1 MGNKSIQKFF
11 ADQNSVIDLSSLG
24 NAKGAKVS
32 LSGPDMNIT
41 TPRGSVIIV
50 NGALYSSIKG
60 NNLAVKFK
68 DKTITGA
75 KILGSVD
82 LKDIQLER
90 IDSSLVDSA
99 QVEKKGNG
107 KRRNKKEEEELK
119 KQLDDAENAKKEA
132 DKAKEEAEK
141 AKEAAEKALNEAF
154 EVQNSSKQIEEMLQN
169 FLADN
174 VAKDNLAQQSDASQQ
189 NTQAKA
195 TQASKQND
203 AEKVL
208 PQPIN
213 KNTSTG
219 KSNSSKNEENK
230 LDAESVK
237 EPLKVTLALAAESNS
252 GSKDDS
258 ITNFTK
264 PQFVGSTAPNATVII
279 KINGI
284 AVGQAVADS
293 LGNFTFTAPETLTD
307 GTYNL
312 EAEAKTADGSGSAKL
327 VITIDSVTDKPT
339 FELSPESSVSG
350 HKGLTPTL
358 TPSIVGTAEENAKVD
373 IYVDNK
379 LVASVD
385 VDKDGN
391 WSYEFKDNELS
402 EGENSIKVV
411 AVDKAGNKNETTD
424 SIITDTIAPEKPTI
438 ELDDSSDS
446 GIKNDNI
453 TNSTLPT
460 FIGVAEPG
468 STVSIYLGLKHLGEV
483 IVAKDGTWSYTLTTP
498 LKDGEYNITAT
509 ATDIAGHTSATANLP
524 FTIDTRIS
532 YFSAEIETTNDSG
545 IVGDNVT
552 NNTRP
557 TFTGKTEPNAIISV
571 INSETGEEVIFKAND
586 KGEWT
591 FNFTSDSVEGINNL
605 TFTVEDVA
613 GNKKDFSFSYVID
626 TIAPVPPTVSLEDY
640 VVLPNGIILSG
651 NDLPALVGTAEPKS
665 TILLMRDGKL
675 YDSIEVDSNG
685 TWNYQ
690 FSNKFLQGAYDIEII
705 SQDAAGNKSSTVK
718 YSFTI
723 QTEVVPPKAELDAS
737 DDSGA
742 KGDWITNKHNALT
755 LLGTADRFAT
765 VNILIDGKTIGVTTA
780 DADGNWN
787 FDISRN
793 LSDNVYKI
801 TVESIDPLGRTSSV
815 DYQLTIDSFTP
826 IPTVMLHD
834 SADSGV
840 KGDMITKINTPLF
853 TGMAEANAKVSIY
866 VDGVLSGEAIAGDD
880 GVWNFQFTTALSDG
894 SHDVTVKVEDI
905 AGNTASSSAY
915 NFQIVTQTQKPTIEL
930 VNDTGVDNTDHI
942 INEKN
947 PALTGTAAPYSTVK
961 LYIDGALIAEVRTN
975 KDGRWE
981 YTLKADQG
989 LVDGDH
995 RITASVED
1003 IAGNIAHS
1011 DPFLISVDTAISI
1024 PIVSLSPDS
1033 DSGISD
1039 DNLTNIV
1046 KPTLHLKD
1054 IDPDIISVQ
1063 VWDAMSDTQIGVATQ
1078 QPDGS
1083 WAYTFT
1089 SDLTEG
1095 LHQVYVKVEDIAG
1108 NKANS
1113 AIFDFTIDTTVSTP
1127 VISLLSKDDTGVTGD
1142 NLTNINKPGFAISG
1156 VDADAHRV
1164 VVQVMHNGV
1173 SEEIELSHLNG
1184 SWLFIP
1190 GNTWADGSY
1199 TLTVKVEDKAGN
1211 TNYSAPLTVVIDTQ
1225 IAIDGVE
1232 LVNDSGVKGDNMTN
1246 DDRPHFRVTVPTDV
1260 NEVRLSIDGG
1270 NSWVQATPGVAGS
1283 WEYIWP
1289 TDLADGQYTL
1299 TVEATDKAGNTVT
1312 KTIDFAVDTTL
1323 SVPVIVLDSADDT
1336 GIQGDNMTNSTQP
1349 TFALQH
1355 IDDDAVR
1362 VTVSVEHGGVTTT
1375 FDATKGT
1382 GGWTFTPPTSWA
1394 DGDYTLSVSVEDKA
1408 GNTSHS
1414 ASLTVTVDTQIAI
1427 NNIELVNDSGI
1438 PDDNLTNNVRP
1449 HFQVTVPTDVNVVR
1463 LSIDGG
1469 KTWFNATQ
1477 SATPGVWDYI
1487 WPDDVADGGYTLT
1500 VEATDEAGNKATQT
1514 LDFTIDTTLSVPTLS
1529 LDSADDS
1536 GIAGDNITNVKTP
1549 GFTLNNIDTDVS
1561 RVIVEV
1567 MHNGIKQE
1575 VPLVQTGG
1583 QWRFAPTSDWADGD
1597 YILTV
1602 KVEDRAG
1609 NVKQSAPLTVTVDTH
1624 IAIDRI
1630 ELVNDSGIPGDNL
1643 TNEARPH
1650 FQVTVP
1656 ADVNGVRL
1664 SIDGGKTWFDATQ
1677 SATSGVWDY
1686 TWLTNV
1692 ANGPHTLMVEASD
1705 KAGNKTTQKLDF
1717 TIDTILSEPTIT
1729 LDSADD
1735 SAAGDNITNVKM
1747 PGFTLGN
1754 IDADVTKVVVTVAH
1768 DGKNQQI
1775 ELIKNGGV
1783 WRFTPGAAWT
1793 DGDYTLTVK
1802 VEDKAGNTNYSAP
1815 LTVTIDTQT
1824 SIDRIELLNDTGI
1837 VGDNLTNEAR
1847 PQFHITVP
1855 TDVNSVQLSL
1865 DGGINWV
1872 NATLTSD
1879 GVWEYI
1885 WPTDLV
1891 ENTYTL
1897 TVKAT
1902 DVAGN
1907 TATETL
1913 NFIIDT
1919 TLSTPTIT
1927 LDSADDSGTA
1937 NDNKTNVKTPGFI
1950 IGGIDSDVTQV
1961 VVQVMRDGHSEEVEL
1976 TQTNGQWRF
1985 VPGSAWTDGDYTLTV
2000 TVKDEAGNIRHS
2012 APLTVTIDTQITID
2026 HIELV
2031 NDSGIPD
2038 DNLTNNVRPHFQVT
2052 VPTDV
2057 NVVRLSID
2065 GGKTWFNAT
2074 QSATPGVWDYTWLA
2088 DVGEGKHTLTVEA
2101 TDKAGNKTTQQ
2112 LDFIIDTLLSEPTI
2126 VLDNTDDSGTKGDHL
2141 TNVNKPTF
2149 LLGNIDADARY
2160 VTVEVQHGGTKEVL
2174 TATKDAT
2181 GNWSVTPTGTWADG
2195 DYTLT
2200 VRVEDEAGNEKHSA
2214 SLTVTVDTQI
2224 TIDVIELVNDNGI
2237 PGDNM
2242 TNDAHPQFRVTVPGD
2257 VNEVSLSIDGGVTW
2271 VKATQ
2276 SATPGVWNYTW
2287 PGTVPDGDYTL
2298 NVKATDNAGNTV
2310 TETLHF
2316 TIDTTLST
2324 PVIVLDSA
2332 DDSGVHGDNM
2342 TNHTQPTFA
2351 LQHIDDDAVRVTVS
2365 VEHGGVTTTFDAT
2378 KDAGGWTFTPTGAW
2392 ADGDYTLSVSVE
2404 DKAGN
2409 TSHSASLTVTV
2420 DTQIAI
2426 NNIELVND
2434 SGIPDDNLTNNV
2446 RPHFQVTVPTDVN
2459 VVRLSIDGGKTWFN
2473 ATQSATPGV
2482 WDYIWP
2488 DDVADGG
2495 YTLTVEATDEAGN
2508 KATQTLDFTIDTT
2521 LSVPTLSLD
2530 SADDSGIAG
2539 DNITNV
2545 KTPGFTLN
2553 NIDTDVSR
2561 VIVEVMHNGI
2571 KQEVPLVQTGGQWR
2585 FAPTSDW
2592 ADGDYILTVKVED
2605 RAGNVKQSAPL
2616 TVTVDTHIA
2625 IDRIELVN
2633 DSGIPGD
2640 NLTNEARPHFQ
2651 VTVPADVNGVRLSID
2666 GGKTWFDATQSAT
2679 SGVWDYT
2686 WLTNVANGPHT
2697 LMVEASDKAG
2707 NKTTQKLDFTI
2718 DTILSEPTI
2727 TLDSADDSAAG
2738 DNITNVKMPG
2748 FTLGNIDADVTKVV
2762 VTVAHDGK
2770 NQQIELIKNGGVWRF
2785 TPGAAWTDGDYTLTV
2800 KVEDKAGNTN
2810 YSAPLTVTIDTQTSI
2825 DRIELLNDTGIVG
2838 DNLTNEARPQFHITV
2853 PTDVNSV
2860 QLSLDGGINWVNAT
2874 LTSDGVW
2881 EYIWPTDLVEN
2892 TYTLTVKATDV
2903 AGNTAT
2909 ETLNFIIDT
2918 TLSTPTITLDSADDS
2933 GTANDNKTNV
2943 KTPGFIIGGIDSD
2956 VTQVVVQVMRDGHSE
2971 EVELTQTNGQWRF
2984 VPGSAWTDGDY
2995 TLTVTVKDEAGN
3007 IRHSAPLT
3015 VTIDTQ
3021 ITIDHIELV
3030 NDSGI
3035 PDDNLTNNVR
3045 PHFQVTVPTDVNVVR
3060 LSIDGG
3066 KTWFNATQS
3075 ATPGVWDYTWLAD
3088 VGEGK
3093 HTLTVEATDK
3103 AGNKTT
3109 QQLDFIID
3117 TLLSE
3122 PTIVL
3127 DNTDDSGTKGDN
3139 LTNVNKPTFLLGN
3152 IDADA
3157 RYVTVEVQHG
3167 GTKEV
3172 LTATKGATG
3181 IWSVTPTGTW
3191 ADGDYTLTVRVED
3204 DAGNVK
3210 YSAPLTVTVDTQI
3223 TIDVIELVNDNGI
3236 PGDNLTNDVRPH
3248 FRVTVPGDVNE
3259 VRLSIDGGN
3268 TWVRATQGTAGIWD
3282 YTWPKDVTDGLHTLT
3297 VEATDKAGNKTT
3309 QTLDFTI
3316 DTRLSTPTIA
3326 MDSRDDTGAIGD
3338 HITSVKRP
3346 GFTIG
3351 NIDADAHSVI
3361 LRITQ
3366 GGNSQEVTLTQVG
3379 GQWRFTPDADWADGS
3394 YTLTVEVTDN
3404 AGNVRQST
3412 PLVVTVDTQ
3421 TSITDITLVNDHGVP
3436 DDNLTNSTRPQF
3448 EITVPADVNSVQL
3461 SIDGGAN
3468 WVSATQGIEGV
3479 WGYTWPTDMGDGKHT
3494 LTVMVTDRAGNT
3506 ATQTLEFFIDTRLS
3520 TPTIALDSTDDTG
3533 TPGDDMTNRTRP
3545 TFILQN
3551 IDSDVINVT
3560 VSVTHNGTTTSFTA
3574 TQGAGGWSFTPP
3586 APWGD
3591 GDYTLTVTVEDRAGN
3606 TRPSTPL
3613 TVTVDTQIA
3622 IDRIELVN
3630 DSGVPGDNVTKH
3642 VRPQFQISVPDD
3654 VEKVLL
3660 SIDGGT
3666 TWVTAIKS
3674 STAGIWDYTW
3684 PTDMPEGQHTLT
3696 VEVTDGAGNKMTE
3709 TLNFTI
3715 DITLLTP
3722 TIELAPDQD
3731 TGQNKN
3737 DNLTSVTQ
3745 PVFVLGSIDKDV
3757 RHVELSIEHNG
3768 TFKTVVLTESA
3779 DGWRYRPDSALA
3791 DGSYTF
3797 TVTVTDV
3804 AGNQQTSAPLKVT
3817 IDGTL
3822 TTPVIELA
3830 AGEDSGTV
3838 GDRLTNHDRPVF
3850 DIHQVDSDVTRVM
3863 VKVTYNGK
3871 THEEAAVFT
3880 NGQWRFTP
3888 SASWADGSYQL
3899 AVVVEDLAGNVKESA
3914 PFEVR
3919 IDTTTTI
3926 NNIVLLN
3933 DTGVQNDQLTNVAK
3947 PSFRIDVPGDVVQV
3961 RVTLDGGAN
3970 WNVIRKNADG
3980 QWIFDSPNTLVDGTY
3995 TLRVEATDEAGNIAN
4010 KDLVFN
4016 IDTNIQVP
4024 TIALDAGQD
4033 TGANTADNIT
4043 NISRPTFTIGNVD
4056 PDVIKVVVTIDGH
4069 DYNAT
4074 KVGAGWQFTPG
4085 NAIPDG
4091 SYNITV
4097 TVEDKAGNTATSKP
4111 LPVVIDTTAEI
4122 ESVTLV
4128 TDSGDSDVDNITKV
4142 DKPQFSI
4149 VTADDITHVRVK
4161 IDNAANW
4168 IELTK
4173 GGDGRWIFNVGSALP
4188 DGQHTLLVD
4197 VTDIAGNVAQ
4207 ETLQFTIDTT
4217 LREPT
4222 IVLDPTHDTGDD
4234 TNDNLTRINK
4244 PVFIIGNVDN
4254 DVSHIVVHIDGRD
4267 YTIENTGGNLT
4278 FTPDQP
4284 LSDGQ
4289 HTISVTVTDIAGN
4302 TKTSAELRIEIDTQ
4316 VQIDSVTLTTDSGV
4330 NDHDNVTNA
4339 TRPSFEIATP
4349 DDVTSVLVSFDG
4361 VNWTPIS
4368 KNAAGQWEFTAGSAL
4383 PDGHYTLHVQATDR
4397 AGNTANSTLGFTV
4410 DTQIDGLSVVMLDDA
4425 GKDST
4430 DGITNIT
4437 SPRFEISAREP
4448 LQSVTVILN
4457 GKSSTLTQGAGNKW
4471 LFTPDTPLVDG
4482 TYKIEIVAEDIAG
4495 NKISKEVSFTID
4507 TIVSDPS
4514 IDLLDADDTGE
4525 SAVDNIT
4532 SVTTPRFVIG
4542 NVPADI
4548 DTVVIRINGV
4558 SYSVTANGNNLWE
4571 FQVPVALNDG
4581 VYEAVVVF
4589 RDIAGNTSETKLPF
4603 TIDTT
4608 TSVSVRMEPASD
4620 TGNSNS
4626 DNLTNKQNPKFEGTA
4641 EPNAKLVITIVD
4653 DKSGREVLK
4662 QTITVGADG
4671 NWSVTPNILPDGM
4684 YTINVVATDVA
4695 GNTAQTQERFTIDTV
4710 TIDPTIRLSD
4720 PSIDDQHEATSL
4732 RPEFKGFAEA
4742 FSTIMIQWDGKVV
4755 GSANANANGEWSW
4768 TPPSVLAPGSYVVS
4782 IVAKDKAGNESSQ
4795 VDFPVVI
4802 PVIDVTPPTIKLSEE
4817 SDSGALGDFTTN
4829 NKTPTLI
4836 GSTLPNT
4843 IVSIYVDGVKVGE
4856 ATADTAGRYTF
4867 QLSEMKDGHYVV
4879 QVGIVNPRDNSELRS
4894 TAVDVTIDTE
4904 VAELVWNISGM
4915 HEGGYIN
4922 TVTPEIGGTSEPN
4935 SKITIFVNGVEK
4947 AIAYT
4952 TGAGHWGV
4960 VLPALGNDGNYELTF
4975 KVEDVAGNIREFG
4988 PQNVILD
4995 TVISPLTVVLREADD
5010 SGKVGDW
5017 ITNKSHVT
5025 IDGTA
5030 EAGSTLTIRN
5040 PQGVVIATLVVGND
5054 GRWSAELDLREGSNA
5069 FVVVSEDKAGN
5080 SQQKEILIEHD
5091 TQIEISDISLSRDT
5105 NSGDKYDLITNNKSP
5120 VLVAMT
5126 DPGATVQVYINGVLQ
5141 GTVEAS
5147 SSGNISYTMPANSAD
5162 GEYQVQ
5168 FVATDTAGNRVESA
5182 ITTVTIDSQ
5191 IAVFDID
5198 EDSLPAL
5205 SNNRALSVSG
5215 VGEAGSQVSIFVDG
5229 KLVNVVMVEADGTWR
5244 APILLQDDGTFNI
5257 HFSITDVAGNTEVS
5271 KDYSVDVDSST
5282 DFPTLNLEDASNSG
5296 SLDDLITNHNKPVLV
5311 GTAEAGAT
5319 IHIYVDEKIVANV
5332 LVLEDGTWSYQFD
5345 NALKDGEYSIRVVA
5359 EDPAGNT
5366 AESPRLLVTIDTS
5379 TFIDN
5384 PAMVAGSDNGIFSND
5399 SITSQ
5404 TRPTFSIFGEM
5415 NQSVQI
5421 FIDGVLVDTI
5431 TVTDRNQVY
5440 RPESPLGDGS
5450 HSIYYVITDKAGN
5463 TATSKTLNFTIDTFN
5478 TTPVAI
5484 DSIGGQTLAEMTGSD
5499 GKIYI
5504 TDTTRNLLFS
5514 GSAEP
5519 NSKIEIIINGLNVG
5533 EVWVNEKGHWQ
5544 MPVNPL
5550 YFTEGQLDIT
5560 VKSTDRAGNVNQEK
5574 YSIWVDTHIKVFTSE
5589 LDDNKSSSK
5598 TEWWSNSDLI
5608 TMRGTGEIGAT
5619 VSLIVAGVTL
5629 ATAVVAA
5636 TGRWELSTDKLP
5648 EGTYDISLVI
5658 EDSAGN
5664 RWEDVREIF
5673 IDRTPPNAP
5682 VVTYS
5687 DIVNDL
5693 IIMQGT
5699 AEAKS
5704 QLIITDSEGNTYT
5717 LTVPDNGKWSMAI
5730 PYPSE
5735 GKFTITSVDAIGNR
5749 SDDVPLDIMKE
5760 VPVISLS
5767 PDSDSGTVGD
5777 NITRDKQPTFII
5789 GNLESDVVVVQVDI
5803 NGTVYNAEKNA
5814 DGVWFFTPGTPL
5826 ADGSYTISVI
5836 ASDAAGNQKNSLPIT
5851 VTIDSTLTVPEIALA
5866 AGEDNGASDSD
5877 NVTNHTQPKFTLQ
5890 HIDADVTGVTV
5901 NVTHNG
5907 VTDIYQ
5913 ATQGADGWTFTPPA
5927 AWNDGNYTLSVTVVD
5942 RAGNSQQSASL
5953 AVTVDSTVTV
5963 TADSQHDDAS
5973 DDATATAVT
5982 PPESETVNAESATHL
5997 RTEPS
6002 AAEESV
6008 VKVTAYSIT
6017 LLNADSGDEIDRS
6030 ISQTPSF
6037 EISVPEN
6044 IVNVSIMFEGEEFTL
6059 PITNQKAIF
6068 EVPLSLEDGE
6078 YTMDVKFID
6087 KDNDFLIKEKT
6098 FSVDHSSADIVNAMN
6113 VRGKTEDDINDS
6125 PSTSS
6130 VGHNNN
6136 GAIDVFAVNEVTL
6149 PVDNQEEHA

>member
-1 MGNKSIQKFF
+1 GNKSIQKFF

-424 SIITDTIAPEKPTI
+424 SIITDTIPPEKPTI

-591 FNFTSDSVEGINNL
+591 FNFTSDSVEGVNNL

-626 TIAPVPPTVSLEDY
+626 TVAPVPPTVSLEDF

-665 TILLMRDGKL
+665 IILLMRDGKL

-1033 DSGISD
+1033 DSGVSD

-1063 VWDAMSDTQIGVATQ
+1063 VWDAASDTQIGVATQ

-1113 AIFDFTIDTTVSTP
+1113 AVFDFTIDTTVSTP

-1382 GGWTFTPPTSWA
+1382 GGWSFTPTGAWA

-1438 PDDNLTNNVRP
+1438 PNDNLTNNVRP

-1477 SATPGVWDYI
+1477 SATPGAWDYI

-1500 VEATDEAGNKATQT
+1500 VEATDKAGNKTTQE

-1692 ANGPHTLMVEASD
+1692 ANGPHTLMVEATD

-2012 APLTVTIDTQITID
+2012 APLTVTIDTQI
-2026 HIELV
+2026 
-2031 NDSGIPD
+2031 
-2038 DNLTNNVRPHFQVT
+2038 
-2052 VPTDV
+2052 
-2057 NVVRLSID
+2057 
-2065 GGKTWFNAT
+2065 A
-2074 QSATPGVWDYTWLA
+2074 
-2088 DVGEGKHTLTVEA
+2088 
-2101 TDKAGNKTTQQ
+2101 
-2112 LDFIIDTLLSEPTI
+2112 
-2126 VLDNTDDSGTKGDHL
+2126 
-2141 TNVNKPTF
+2141 
-2149 LLGNIDADARY
+2149 
-2160 VTVEVQHGGTKEVL
+2160 
-2174 TATKDAT
+2174 
-2181 GNWSVTPTGTWADG
+2181 
-2195 DYTLT
+2195 
-2200 VRVEDEAGNEKHSA
+2200 
-2214 SLTVTVDTQI
+2214 
-2224 TIDVIELVNDNGI
+2224 
-2237 PGDNM
+2237 
-2242 TNDAHPQFRVTVPGD
+2242 
-2257 VNEVSLSIDGGVTW
+2257 
-2271 VKATQ
+2271 
-2276 SATPGVWNYTW
+2276 
-2287 PGTVPDGDYTL
+2287 
-2298 NVKATDNAGNTV
+2298 
-2310 TETLHF
+2310 
-2316 TIDTTLST
+2316 
-2324 PVIVLDSA
+2324 
-2332 DDSGVHGDNM
+2332 
-2342 TNHTQPTFA
+2342 
-2351 LQHIDDDAVRVTVS
+2351 
-2365 VEHGGVTTTFDAT
+2365 
-2378 KDAGGWTFTPTGAW
+2378 
-2392 ADGDYTLSVSVE
+2392 
-2404 DKAGN
+2404 
-2409 TSHSASLTVTV
+2409 
-2420 DTQIAI
+2420 
-2426 NNIELVND
+2426 
-2434 SGIPDDNLTNNV
+2434 
-2446 RPHFQVTVPTDVN
+2446 
-2459 VVRLSIDGGKTWFN
+2459 
-2473 ATQSATPGV
+2473 
-2482 WDYIWP
+2482 
-2488 DDVADGG
+2488 
-2495 YTLTVEATDEAGN
+2495 
-2508 KATQTLDFTIDTT
+2508 
-2521 LSVPTLSLD
+2521 
-2530 SADDSGIAG
+2530 
-2539 DNITNV
+2539 
-2545 KTPGFTLN
+2545 
-2553 NIDTDVSR
+2553 
-2561 VIVEVMHNGI
+2561 
-2571 KQEVPLVQTGGQWR
+2571 
-2585 FAPTSDW
+2585 
-2592 ADGDYILTVKVED
+2592 
-2605 RAGNVKQSAPL
+2605 
-2616 TVTVDTHIA
+2616 
-2625 IDRIELVN
+2625 
-2633 DSGIPGD
+2633 
-2640 NLTNEARPHFQ
+2640 
-2651 VTVPADVNGVRLSID
+2651 
-2666 GGKTWFDATQSAT
+2666 
-2679 SGVWDYT
+2679 
-2686 WLTNVANGPHT
+2686 
-2697 LMVEASDKAG
+2697 
-2707 NKTTQKLDFTI
+2707 
-2718 DTILSEPTI
+2718 
-2727 TLDSADDSAAG
+2727 
-2738 DNITNVKMPG
+2738 
-2748 FTLGNIDADVTKVV
+2748 
-2762 VTVAHDGK
+2762 
-2770 NQQIELIKNGGVWRF
+2770 
-2785 TPGAAWTDGDYTLTV
+2785 
-2800 KVEDKAGNTN
+2800 
-2810 YSAPLTVTIDTQTSI
+2810 
-2825 DRIELLNDTGIVG
+2825 
-2838 DNLTNEARPQFHITV
+2838 
-2853 PTDVNSV
+2853 
-2860 QLSLDGGINWVNAT
+2860 
-2874 LTSDGVW
+2874 
-2881 EYIWPTDLVEN
+2881 
-2892 TYTLTVKATDV
+2892 
-2903 AGNTAT
+2903 
-2909 ETLNFIIDT
+2909 
-2918 TLSTPTITLDSADDS
+2918 
-2933 GTANDNKTNV
+2933 
-2943 KTPGFIIGGIDSD
+2943 
-2956 VTQVVVQVMRDGHSE
+2956 
-2971 EVELTQTNGQWRF
+2971 
-2984 VPGSAWTDGDY
+2984 
-2995 TLTVTVKDEAGN
+2995 
-3007 IRHSAPLT
+3007 
-3015 VTIDTQ
+3015 
-3021 ITIDHIELV
+3021 IDHIELV

-3172 LTATKGATG
+3172 LTATKDATGNWSVTPTGTWADGDYTLTVRVEDEAGNEKHSASLTVTVDTQITIDAIELVNDNGIPGDNMTNDAHPQFRVTVPGDVNEVSLSIDGGVTWVKATQSATPGVWNYTWPGTVPDGDYTLNVKATDNAGNTVTETLHFTIDTTLSVPVIVLNSADDTGVQGDNMTNRTQPTFALQHIDDDAVRVTVSVEHGGVTTTFDATKGTGGWSFTPTGAWADGDYTLSVSVEDKAGNTSHSASLTVTVDTQIAINNIELVNDSGIPDDNLTNNVRPHFQVTVPTDVNVVRLSIDGGKTWFNATQSATPGVWDYTWLADVGEGKHTLTVEATDKAGNQTTQKLDFIIDTMLSEPTIVLDSTDDSGTKGDNLTNANKPTFILGNIDADARYVTVEVQYGGTKEVLTATKGATG

-3191 ADGDYTLTVRVED
+3191 ADGDYMLTVRVED

-3316 DTRLSTPTIA
+3316 DTRLSTPTIT

-3351 NIDADAHSVI
+3351 NIDSDAQSVI

-3412 PLVVTVDTQ
+3412 PLIVTVDTQ

-3468 WVSATQGIEGV
+3468 WVSAAQGIEGV

-3622 IDRIELVN
+3622 IDHIELVN

-3715 DITLLTP
+3715 DITLMTP

-3850 DIHQVDSDVTRVM
+3850 DIRQVDSDVTRVM

-4302 TKTSAELRIEIDTQ
+4302 TKTSAELKIEIDTQ

-4532 SVTTPRFVIG
+4532 SVTKPRFVIG

-4558 SYSVTANGNNLWE
+4558 SYPVTANGNNLWE

-4620 TGNSNS
+4620 TGSSNS

-4720 PSIDDQHEATSL
+4720 PSIDDQYEATSL
-4732 RPEFKGFAEA
+4732 RPEFKGLAEA

-4836 GSTLPNT
+4836 GNTLPNA

-5040 PQGVVIATLVVGND
+5040 PQGGVIATLVVGND

-5244 APILLQDDGTFNI
+5244 APILLQDDGKFNI

-5296 SLDDLITNHNKPVLV
+5296 SLDDLITSHNKPVLV

-5384 PAMVAGSDNGIFSND
+5384 PVMIAGSDNGIFSND

-5404 TRPTFSIFGEM
+5404 TRPAFSIFGEM

-5463 TATSKTLNFTIDTFN
+5463 TATSKTLNFTIDTLN

-5533 EVWVNEKGHWQ
+5533 EVWVNDKGHWQ

-5574 YSIWVDTHIKVFTSE
+5574 YSIWVDTHIQVFTSE

-5598 TEWWSNSDLI
+5598 TDWWSNSSTI
-5608 TMRGTGEIGAT
+5608 TMRGMGEIGAT

-5636 TGRWELSTDKLP
+5636 NGQWELSTDQLP
-5648 EGTYDISLVI
+5648 EGKYDITLSI
-5658 EDSAGN
+5658 EDNAGN
-5664 RWEDVREIF
+5664 RKEEVHEIF

-5704 QLIITDSEGNTYT
+5704 QLIITDSNGNTYT

-5760 VPVISLS
+5760 TPVISLS
-5767 PDSDSGTVGD
+5767 PDSDSGTAGD
-5777 NITRDKQPTFII
+5777 NITRDNQPTFII

-5877 NVTNHTQPKFTLQ
+5877 NVTNHNHTQPKFTLQ

-5907 VTDIYQ
+5907 VTDTYQ

-5963 TADSQHDDAS
+5963 TADSQHNDAS
-5973 DDATATAVT
+5973 DDATAIAVT

-5997 RTEPS
+5997 RTVPS
-6002 AAEESV
+6002 VAEESV
-6008 VKVTAYSIT
+6008 VKETAYSIT

-6044 IVNVSIMFEGEEFTL
+6044 IVNVSVMFEGEEFTL
-6059 PITNQKAIF
+6059 PIINQKAIF

-6078 YTMDVKFID
+6078 YTMDVKYLD
-6087 KDNDFLIKEKT
+6087 KDDDFLIKEKT

-6113 VRGKTEDDINDS
+6113 ARGKTEDDINDS

>member
-2126 VLDNTDDSGTKGDHL
+2126 VLDSTDDSGTKGDHL

-2473 ATQSATPGV
+2473 ATQSAT
-2482 WDYIWP
+2482 
-2488 DDVADGG
+2488 
-2495 YTLTVEATDEAGN
+2495 
-2508 KATQTLDFTIDTT
+2508 
-2521 LSVPTLSLD
+2521 S
-2530 SADDSGIAG
+2530 
-2539 DNITNV
+2539 
-2545 KTPGFTLN
+2545 
-2553 NIDTDVSR
+2553 
-2561 VIVEVMHNGI
+2561 
-2571 KQEVPLVQTGGQWR
+2571 
-2585 FAPTSDW
+2585 
-2592 ADGDYILTVKVED
+2592 
-2605 RAGNVKQSAPL
+2605 
-2616 TVTVDTHIA
+2616 
-2625 IDRIELVN
+2625 
-2633 DSGIPGD
+2633 
-2640 NLTNEARPHFQ
+2640 
-2651 VTVPADVNGVRLSID
+2651 
-2666 GGKTWFDATQSAT
+2666 
-2679 SGVWDYT
+2679 
-2686 WLTNVANGPHT
+2686 
-2697 LMVEASDKAG
+2697 
-2707 NKTTQKLDFTI
+2707 
-2718 DTILSEPTI
+2718 
-2727 TLDSADDSAAG
+2727 
-2738 DNITNVKMPG
+2738 
-2748 FTLGNIDADVTKVV
+2748 
-2762 VTVAHDGK
+2762 
-2770 NQQIELIKNGGVWRF
+2770 
-2785 TPGAAWTDGDYTLTV
+2785 
-2800 KVEDKAGNTN
+2800 
-2810 YSAPLTVTIDTQTSI
+2810 
-2825 DRIELLNDTGIVG
+2825 
-2838 DNLTNEARPQFHITV
+2838 
-2853 PTDVNSV
+2853 
-2860 QLSLDGGINWVNAT
+2860 
-2874 LTSDGVW
+2874 
-2881 EYIWPTDLVEN
+2881 
-2892 TYTLTVKATDV
+2892 
-2903 AGNTAT
+2903 
-2909 ETLNFIIDT
+2909 
-2918 TLSTPTITLDSADDS
+2918 
-2933 GTANDNKTNV
+2933 
-2943 KTPGFIIGGIDSD
+2943 
-2956 VTQVVVQVMRDGHSE
+2956 
-2971 EVELTQTNGQWRF
+2971 
-2984 VPGSAWTDGDY
+2984 
-2995 TLTVTVKDEAGN
+2995 
-3007 IRHSAPLT
+3007 
-3015 VTIDTQ
+3015 
-3021 ITIDHIELV
+3021 
-3030 NDSGI
+3030 
-3035 PDDNLTNNVR
+3035 
-3045 PHFQVTVPTDVNVVR
+3045 
-3060 LSIDGG
+3060 
-3066 KTWFNATQS
+3066 
-3075 ATPGVWDYTWLAD
+3075 GVWDYTWLAD

-4267 YTIENTGGNLT
+4267 YTIENTGENLT

-4558 SYSVTANGNNLWE
+4558 SYPVTANGNNLWE

>member
-1 MGNKSIQKFF
+1 KFF

-2126 VLDNTDDSGTKGDHL
+2126 VLDSTDDSGTKGDHL

-2426 NNIELVND
+2426 NN
-2434 SGIPDDNLTNNV
+2434 
-2446 RPHFQVTVPTDVN
+2446 
-2459 VVRLSIDGGKTWFN
+2459 
-2473 ATQSATPGV
+2473 
-2482 WDYIWP
+2482 
-2488 DDVADGG
+2488 
-2495 YTLTVEATDEAGN
+2495 
-2508 KATQTLDFTIDTT
+2508 
-2521 LSVPTLSLD
+2521 
-2530 SADDSGIAG
+2530 
-2539 DNITNV
+2539 
-2545 KTPGFTLN
+2545 
-2553 NIDTDVSR
+2553 
-2561 VIVEVMHNGI
+2561 
-2571 KQEVPLVQTGGQWR
+2571 
-2585 FAPTSDW
+2585 
-2592 ADGDYILTVKVED
+2592 
-2605 RAGNVKQSAPL
+2605 
-2616 TVTVDTHIA
+2616 
-2625 IDRIELVN
+2625 
-2633 DSGIPGD
+2633 
-2640 NLTNEARPHFQ
+2640 
-2651 VTVPADVNGVRLSID
+2651 
-2666 GGKTWFDATQSAT
+2666 
-2679 SGVWDYT
+2679 
-2686 WLTNVANGPHT
+2686 
-2697 LMVEASDKAG
+2697 
-2707 NKTTQKLDFTI
+2707 
-2718 DTILSEPTI
+2718 
-2727 TLDSADDSAAG
+2727 
-2738 DNITNVKMPG
+2738 
-2748 FTLGNIDADVTKVV
+2748 
-2762 VTVAHDGK
+2762 
-2770 NQQIELIKNGGVWRF
+2770 
-2785 TPGAAWTDGDYTLTV
+2785 
-2800 KVEDKAGNTN
+2800 
-2810 YSAPLTVTIDTQTSI
+2810 
-2825 DRIELLNDTGIVG
+2825 
-2838 DNLTNEARPQFHITV
+2838 
-2853 PTDVNSV
+2853 
-2860 QLSLDGGINWVNAT
+2860 
-2874 LTSDGVW
+2874 
-2881 EYIWPTDLVEN
+2881 
-2892 TYTLTVKATDV
+2892 
-2903 AGNTAT
+2903 
-2909 ETLNFIIDT
+2909 
-2918 TLSTPTITLDSADDS
+2918 
-2933 GTANDNKTNV
+2933 
-2943 KTPGFIIGGIDSD
+2943 
-2956 VTQVVVQVMRDGHSE
+2956 
-2971 EVELTQTNGQWRF
+2971 
-2984 VPGSAWTDGDY
+2984 
-2995 TLTVTVKDEAGN
+2995 
-3007 IRHSAPLT
+3007 
-3015 VTIDTQ
+3015 
-3021 ITIDHIELV
+3021 IELV

-4267 YTIENTGGNLT
+4267 YTIENSGGNLT

-4558 SYSVTANGNNLWE
+4558 SYPVTANGNNLWE

>member
-1 MGNKSIQKFF
+1 
-11 ADQNSVIDLSSLG
+11 
-24 NAKGAKVS
+24 
-32 LSGPDMNIT
+32 
-41 TPRGSVIIV
+41 
-50 NGALYSSIKG
+50 
-60 NNLAVKFK
+60 
-68 DKTITGA
+68 
-75 KILGSVD
+75 
-82 LKDIQLER
+82 
-90 IDSSLVDSA
+90 
-99 QVEKKGNG
+99 
-107 KRRNKKEEEELK
+107 
-119 KQLDDAENAKKEA
+119 
-132 DKAKEEAEK
+132 
-141 AKEAAEKALNEAF
+141 F
-154 EVQNSSKQIEEMLQN
+154 EVQNSSKQMEEMLQE

-424 SIITDTIAPEKPTI
+424 SIITDTIPPEKPTI

-626 TIAPVPPTVSLEDY
+626 TVAPVPPTVSLEDF

-961 LYIDGALIAEVRTN
+961 LYVDGALIAEVRTN

-1033 DSGISD
+1033 DSGIAD

-1113 AIFDFTIDTTVSTP
+1113 AVFDFTIDTTVSTP

-1184 SWLFIP
+1184 SWLFTP

-1211 TNYSAPLTVVIDTQ
+1211 TSYSAPLTVVIDTQ

-1382 GGWTFTPPTSWA
+1382 GGWSFTPTGAWA

-1438 PDDNLTNNVRP
+1438 PNDNLTNNVRP

-1477 SATPGVWDYI
+1477 SATPGVWDYT
-1487 WPDDVADGGYTLT
+1487 WLADVGEGKHTLT
-1500 VEATDEAGNKATQT
+1500 VEATDKAGNKTTQE

-1630 ELVNDSGIPGDNL
+1630 ELVNDSGIPDDNL

-2126 VLDNTDDSGTKGDHL
+2126 VLDSTDDSGTKGDNL

-2332 DDSGVHGDNM
+2332 DDTGIQGDNM
-2342 TNHTQPTFA
+2342 TNRTQPTFN

-2378 KDAGGWTFTPTGAW
+2378 KDAGGWTFTPPTSWGA
-2392 ADGDYTLSVSVE
+2392 GDYTLSVSVE

-2446 RPHFQVTVPTDVN
+2446 RPHFQVKVPTDVN
-2459 VVRLSIDGGKTWFN
+2459 
-2473 ATQSATPGV
+2473 
-2482 WDYIWP
+2482 
-2488 DDVADGG
+2488 
-2495 YTLTVEATDEAGN
+2495 E
-2508 KATQTLDFTIDTT
+2508 
-2521 LSVPTLSLD
+2521 
-2530 SADDSGIAG
+2530 
-2539 DNITNV
+2539 
-2545 KTPGFTLN
+2545 
-2553 NIDTDVSR
+2553 
-2561 VIVEVMHNGI
+2561 
-2571 KQEVPLVQTGGQWR
+2571 
-2585 FAPTSDW
+2585 
-2592 ADGDYILTVKVED
+2592 
-2605 RAGNVKQSAPL
+2605 
-2616 TVTVDTHIA
+2616 
-2625 IDRIELVN
+2625 
-2633 DSGIPGD
+2633 
-2640 NLTNEARPHFQ
+2640 
-2651 VTVPADVNGVRLSID
+2651 
-2666 GGKTWFDATQSAT
+2666 
-2679 SGVWDYT
+2679 
-2686 WLTNVANGPHT
+2686 
-2697 LMVEASDKAG
+2697 
-2707 NKTTQKLDFTI
+2707 
-2718 DTILSEPTI
+2718 
-2727 TLDSADDSAAG
+2727 
-2738 DNITNVKMPG
+2738 
-2748 FTLGNIDADVTKVV
+2748 
-2762 VTVAHDGK
+2762 
-2770 NQQIELIKNGGVWRF
+2770 
-2785 TPGAAWTDGDYTLTV
+2785 
-2800 KVEDKAGNTN
+2800 
-2810 YSAPLTVTIDTQTSI
+2810 
-2825 DRIELLNDTGIVG
+2825 
-2838 DNLTNEARPQFHITV
+2838 
-2853 PTDVNSV
+2853 
-2860 QLSLDGGINWVNAT
+2860 
-2874 LTSDGVW
+2874 
-2881 EYIWPTDLVEN
+2881 
-2892 TYTLTVKATDV
+2892 
-2903 AGNTAT
+2903 
-2909 ETLNFIIDT
+2909 
-2918 TLSTPTITLDSADDS
+2918 
-2933 GTANDNKTNV
+2933 
-2943 KTPGFIIGGIDSD
+2943 
-2956 VTQVVVQVMRDGHSE
+2956 
-2971 EVELTQTNGQWRF
+2971 
-2984 VPGSAWTDGDY
+2984 
-2995 TLTVTVKDEAGN
+2995 
-3007 IRHSAPLT
+3007 
-3015 VTIDTQ
+3015 
-3021 ITIDHIELV
+3021 
-3030 NDSGI
+3030 
-3035 PDDNLTNNVR
+3035 
-3045 PHFQVTVPTDVNVVR
+3045 VR

-3103 AGNKTT
+3103 AGNQTT
-3109 QQLDFIID
+3109 QKLDFIID

-3127 DNTDDSGTKGDN
+3127 DSTDDSGTKGDN
-3139 LTNVNKPTFLLGN
+3139 LTNANKPTFILGN

-3268 TWVRATQGTAGIWD
+3268 TWVRATQGTAGTWD

-3351 NIDADAHSVI
+3351 NIDADAQSVI

-3412 PLVVTVDTQ
+3412 PLIVTVDTQ

-3468 WVSATQGIEGV
+3468 WVSAAQGIEGV
-3479 WGYTWPTDMGDGKHT
+3479 WGYTWPTDMGDGKHI

-3622 IDRIELVN
+3622 IDHIELVN

-3684 PTDMPEGQHTLT
+3684 PTDMPEGQHTLI
-3696 VEVTDGAGNKMTE
+3696 VEVTDGAGNKMTG
-3709 TLNFTI
+3709 TLDFTI

-3745 PVFVLGSIDKDV
+3745 PIFVLGSIDKDV

-3850 DIHQVDSDVTRVM
+3850 DIRQIDSDVTRVM

-3914 PFEVR
+3914 PLEVR

-4254 DVSHIVVHIDGRD
+4254 DVSHIVVHLDGRD
-4267 YTIENTGGNLT
+4267 YTIENKGGNLT

-4302 TKTSAELRIEIDTQ
+4302 TKTSAELKIEIDTQ

-4368 KNAAGQWEFTAGSAL
+4368 KNAAGQWQFTAGSAL

-4437 SPRFEISAREP
+4437 SPRFEISAREQ

-4532 SVTTPRFVIG
+4532 SVTKPRFVIG

-4558 SYSVTANGNNLWE
+4558 SYPVTANGNNLWE

-4620 TGNSNS
+4620 TGSSNS

-4662 QTITVGADG
+4662 HTITVGADG

-4720 PSIDDQHEATSL
+4720 PSIDDQYEATSL
-4732 RPEFKGFAEA
+4732 RPEFKGLAEA

-5080 SQQKEILIEHD
+5080 SQQKDILIEHD

-5257 HFSITDVAGNTEVS
+5257 HFSITDVAGNTQVS
-5271 KDYSVDVDSST
+5271 KNYSVDVDSST

-5533 EVWVNEKGHWQ
+5533 EVWANDKGHWQ

-5550 YFTEGQLDIT
+5550 YFTEGQLDIN

-5574 YSIWVDTHIKVFTSE
+5574 YSIWVDTHIQVFTSE

-5598 TEWWSNSDLI
+5598 TDWWSNSSTI
-5608 TMRGTGEIGAT
+5608 TMRGMGEIGAT

-5636 TGRWELSTDKLP
+5636 NGKWELSTDQLP
-5648 EGTYDISLVI
+5648 EGKYDITLSI
-5658 EDSAGN
+5658 EDNAGN
-5664 RWEDVREIF
+5664 RKEEVHEIF

-5704 QLIITDSEGNTYT
+5704 QLIITDSNGNTYT

-5907 VTDIYQ
+5907 VTDTYQ

-5927 AWNDGNYTLSVTVVD
+5927 AWNDGTYTLSVTVVD

-5982 PPESETVNAESATHL
+5982 PPESETVNAESDTHL
-5997 RTEPS
+5997 RTVPS

-6008 VKVTAYSIT
+6008 VKETAYSIT

-6044 IVNVSIMFEGEEFTL
+6044 IVNVSVMFEGEEFTL

-6087 KDNDFLIKEKT
+6087 KDDDFLIKEKT

-6113 VRGKTEDDINDS
+6113 ARGKTEDDINDS

>member
-41 TPRGSVIIV
+41 TPHGSVIIV

-532 YFSAEIETTNDSG
+532 YFSAEIETTDDSG

-591 FNFTSDSVEGINNL
+591 FNFTSDSVEGVNNL

-626 TIAPVPPTVSLEDY
+626 TVAPVPPTVSLEDF

-1033 DSGISD
+1033 DSGIAD

-1113 AIFDFTIDTTVSTP
+1113 AVFDFTIDTTVSTP

-1382 GGWTFTPPTSWA
+1382 GGWSFTPTGAWA

-1438 PDDNLTNNVRP
+1438 PNDNLTNNVRP

-1477 SATPGVWDYI
+1477 SATPGAWDYI

-1500 VEATDEAGNKATQT
+1500 VEATDKAGNKTTQE

-2038 DNLTNNVRPHFQVT
+2038 DNLTNNVRPHFLVT

-2126 VLDNTDDSGTKGDHL
+2126 VLDSTDDSGTKGDNL

-2316 TIDTTLST
+2316 TIDTTLSV
-2324 PVIVLDSA
+2324 PVIVLNSA
-2332 DDSGVHGDNM
+2332 DDTGVQGDNM
-2342 TNHTQPTFA
+2342 TNSTQPTFA

-2378 KDAGGWTFTPTGAW
+2378 KGVGGWSFTPTGAW

-2446 RPHFQVTVPTDVN
+2446 RPHFQVKVPTDVN
-2459 VVRLSIDGGKTWFN
+2459 
-2473 ATQSATPGV
+2473 
-2482 WDYIWP
+2482 
-2488 DDVADGG
+2488 
-2495 YTLTVEATDEAGN
+2495 E
-2508 KATQTLDFTIDTT
+2508 
-2521 LSVPTLSLD
+2521 
-2530 SADDSGIAG
+2530 
-2539 DNITNV
+2539 
-2545 KTPGFTLN
+2545 
-2553 NIDTDVSR
+2553 
-2561 VIVEVMHNGI
+2561 
-2571 KQEVPLVQTGGQWR
+2571 
-2585 FAPTSDW
+2585 
-2592 ADGDYILTVKVED
+2592 
-2605 RAGNVKQSAPL
+2605 
-2616 TVTVDTHIA
+2616 
-2625 IDRIELVN
+2625 
-2633 DSGIPGD
+2633 
-2640 NLTNEARPHFQ
+2640 
-2651 VTVPADVNGVRLSID
+2651 
-2666 GGKTWFDATQSAT
+2666 
-2679 SGVWDYT
+2679 
-2686 WLTNVANGPHT
+2686 
-2697 LMVEASDKAG
+2697 
-2707 NKTTQKLDFTI
+2707 
-2718 DTILSEPTI
+2718 
-2727 TLDSADDSAAG
+2727 
-2738 DNITNVKMPG
+2738 
-2748 FTLGNIDADVTKVV
+2748 
-2762 VTVAHDGK
+2762 
-2770 NQQIELIKNGGVWRF
+2770 
-2785 TPGAAWTDGDYTLTV
+2785 
-2800 KVEDKAGNTN
+2800 
-2810 YSAPLTVTIDTQTSI
+2810 
-2825 DRIELLNDTGIVG
+2825 
-2838 DNLTNEARPQFHITV
+2838 
-2853 PTDVNSV
+2853 
-2860 QLSLDGGINWVNAT
+2860 
-2874 LTSDGVW
+2874 
-2881 EYIWPTDLVEN
+2881 
-2892 TYTLTVKATDV
+2892 
-2903 AGNTAT
+2903 
-2909 ETLNFIIDT
+2909 
-2918 TLSTPTITLDSADDS
+2918 
-2933 GTANDNKTNV
+2933 
-2943 KTPGFIIGGIDSD
+2943 
-2956 VTQVVVQVMRDGHSE
+2956 
-2971 EVELTQTNGQWRF
+2971 
-2984 VPGSAWTDGDY
+2984 
-2995 TLTVTVKDEAGN
+2995 
-3007 IRHSAPLT
+3007 
-3015 VTIDTQ
+3015 
-3021 ITIDHIELV
+3021 
-3030 NDSGI
+3030 
-3035 PDDNLTNNVR
+3035 
-3045 PHFQVTVPTDVNVVR
+3045 VR

-3103 AGNKTT
+3103 AGNQTT
-3109 QQLDFIID
+3109 QKLDFIID
-3117 TLLSE
+3117 TMLSE

-3127 DNTDDSGTKGDN
+3127 DSTDDSGTKGDN
-3139 LTNVNKPTFLLGN
+3139 LTNANKPTFILGN

-3157 RYVTVEVQHG
+3157 RYVTVEVQYG

-3316 DTRLSTPTIA
+3316 DTRLSTPTIT

-3351 NIDADAHSVI
+3351 NIDSDAQSVI

-3412 PLVVTVDTQ
+3412 PLIVTVDTQ

-3468 WVSATQGIEGV
+3468 WVSAAQGIEGV

-3622 IDRIELVN
+3622 IDHIELVN

-3715 DITLLTP
+3715 DITLMTP

-3850 DIHQVDSDVTRVM
+3850 DIRQVDSDVTRVM

-4302 TKTSAELRIEIDTQ
+4302 TKTSAELKIEIDTQ

-4532 SVTTPRFVIG
+4532 SVTKPRFVIG

-4558 SYSVTANGNNLWE
+4558 SYPVTANGNNLWE

-4894 TAVDVTIDTE
+4894 TAVDLTIDTE

-5296 SLDDLITNHNKPVLV
+5296 SLDDLITSHNKPVLV

-5384 PAMVAGSDNGIFSND
+5384 PVMMAGSDNGIFSND

-5404 TRPTFSIFGEM
+5404 TRPAFSIYGEM

-5463 TATSKTLNFTIDTFN
+5463 TATSKTLNFTIDTLN

-5533 EVWVNEKGHWQ
+5533 EVWVNDKGHWQ

-5574 YSIWVDTHIKVFTSE
+5574 YSIWVDTHIQVFTSE

-5598 TEWWSNSDLI
+5598 TDWWSNSSTI
-5608 TMRGTGEIGAT
+5608 TMRGMGEIGAT

-5636 TGRWELSTDKLP
+5636 NGQWELSTDQLP
-5648 EGTYDISLVI
+5648 EGKYDITLSI
-5658 EDSAGN
+5658 EDNAGN
-5664 RWEDVREIF
+5664 RKEEVHEIF

-5704 QLIITDSEGNTYT
+5704 QLIITDSNGNTYT

-5927 AWNDGNYTLSVTVVD
+5927 AWNDGTYTLSVTVVD

-5963 TADSQHDDAS
+5963 TADSQHNDAS

-5997 RTEPS
+5997 RTVPS
-6002 AAEESV
+6002 VAEESV
-6008 VKVTAYSIT
+6008 VKETAYSIT

-6044 IVNVSIMFEGEEFTL
+6044 IVNVSVMFEGEEFTL

-6087 KDNDFLIKEKT
+6087 KDDDFLIKEKT

-6113 VRGKTEDDINDS
+6113 ARGKAEDDINDS

>member
-41 TPRGSVIIV
+41 TPHGSVIIV

-532 YFSAEIETTNDSG
+532 YFSAEIETTDDSG

-591 FNFTSDSVEGINNL
+591 FNFTSDSVEGVNNL

-626 TIAPVPPTVSLEDY
+626 TVAPVPPTVSLEDF

-1033 DSGISD
+1033 DSGIAD

-1113 AIFDFTIDTTVSTP
+1113 AVFDFTIDTTVSTP

-1382 GGWTFTPPTSWA
+1382 GGWSFTPTGAWA

-1438 PDDNLTNNVRP
+1438 PNDNLTNNVRP

-1477 SATPGVWDYI
+1477 SATPGAWDYI

-1500 VEATDEAGNKATQT
+1500 VEATDKAGNKTTQE

-1643 TNEARPH
+1643 TNEERPH

-2126 VLDNTDDSGTKGDHL
+2126 VLDSTDDSGTKGDNL

-2316 TIDTTLST
+2316 TIDTTLSV
-2324 PVIVLDSA
+2324 PVIVLNSA
-2332 DDSGVHGDNM
+2332 DDTGVQGDNM
-2342 TNHTQPTFA
+2342 TNSTQPTFA

-2378 KDAGGWTFTPTGAW
+2378 KGVGGWSFTPTGAW

-2446 RPHFQVTVPTDVN
+2446 RPHFQVKVPTDVN
-2459 VVRLSIDGGKTWFN
+2459 
-2473 ATQSATPGV
+2473 
-2482 WDYIWP
+2482 
-2488 DDVADGG
+2488 
-2495 YTLTVEATDEAGN
+2495 E
-2508 KATQTLDFTIDTT
+2508 
-2521 LSVPTLSLD
+2521 
-2530 SADDSGIAG
+2530 
-2539 DNITNV
+2539 
-2545 KTPGFTLN
+2545 
-2553 NIDTDVSR
+2553 
-2561 VIVEVMHNGI
+2561 
-2571 KQEVPLVQTGGQWR
+2571 
-2585 FAPTSDW
+2585 
-2592 ADGDYILTVKVED
+2592 
-2605 RAGNVKQSAPL
+2605 
-2616 TVTVDTHIA
+2616 
-2625 IDRIELVN
+2625 
-2633 DSGIPGD
+2633 
-2640 NLTNEARPHFQ
+2640 
-2651 VTVPADVNGVRLSID
+2651 
-2666 GGKTWFDATQSAT
+2666 
-2679 SGVWDYT
+2679 
-2686 WLTNVANGPHT
+2686 
-2697 LMVEASDKAG
+2697 
-2707 NKTTQKLDFTI
+2707 
-2718 DTILSEPTI
+2718 
-2727 TLDSADDSAAG
+2727 
-2738 DNITNVKMPG
+2738 
-2748 FTLGNIDADVTKVV
+2748 
-2762 VTVAHDGK
+2762 
-2770 NQQIELIKNGGVWRF
+2770 
-2785 TPGAAWTDGDYTLTV
+2785 
-2800 KVEDKAGNTN
+2800 
-2810 YSAPLTVTIDTQTSI
+2810 
-2825 DRIELLNDTGIVG
+2825 
-2838 DNLTNEARPQFHITV
+2838 
-2853 PTDVNSV
+2853 
-2860 QLSLDGGINWVNAT
+2860 
-2874 LTSDGVW
+2874 
-2881 EYIWPTDLVEN
+2881 
-2892 TYTLTVKATDV
+2892 
-2903 AGNTAT
+2903 
-2909 ETLNFIIDT
+2909 
-2918 TLSTPTITLDSADDS
+2918 
-2933 GTANDNKTNV
+2933 
-2943 KTPGFIIGGIDSD
+2943 
-2956 VTQVVVQVMRDGHSE
+2956 
-2971 EVELTQTNGQWRF
+2971 
-2984 VPGSAWTDGDY
+2984 
-2995 TLTVTVKDEAGN
+2995 
-3007 IRHSAPLT
+3007 
-3015 VTIDTQ
+3015 
-3021 ITIDHIELV
+3021 
-3030 NDSGI
+3030 
-3035 PDDNLTNNVR
+3035 
-3045 PHFQVTVPTDVNVVR
+3045 VR

-3103 AGNKTT
+3103 AGNQTT
-3109 QQLDFIID
+3109 QKLDFIID
-3117 TLLSE
+3117 TMLSE

-3127 DNTDDSGTKGDN
+3127 DSTDDSGTKGDN
-3139 LTNVNKPTFLLGN
+3139 LTNANKPTFILGN

-3157 RYVTVEVQHG
+3157 RYVTVEVQYG

-3316 DTRLSTPTIA
+3316 DTRLSTPTIT

-3351 NIDADAHSVI
+3351 NIDSDAQSVI

-3412 PLVVTVDTQ
+3412 PLIVTVDTQ

-3468 WVSATQGIEGV
+3468 WVSAAQGIEGV

-3622 IDRIELVN
+3622 IDHIELVN

-3715 DITLLTP
+3715 DITLMTP

-3850 DIHQVDSDVTRVM
+3850 DIRQVDSDVTRVM

-4302 TKTSAELRIEIDTQ
+4302 TKTSAELKIEIDTQ

-4532 SVTTPRFVIG
+4532 SVTKPRFVIG

-4558 SYSVTANGNNLWE
+4558 SYPVTANGNNLWE

-4894 TAVDVTIDTE
+4894 TAVDLTIDTE

-5296 SLDDLITNHNKPVLV
+5296 SLDDLITSHNKPVLV

-5384 PAMVAGSDNGIFSND
+5384 PVMMAGSDNGIFSND

-5404 TRPTFSIFGEM
+5404 TRPAFSIYGEM

-5463 TATSKTLNFTIDTFN
+5463 TATSKTLNFTIDTLN

-5533 EVWVNEKGHWQ
+5533 EVWVNDKGHWQ

-5574 YSIWVDTHIKVFTSE
+5574 YSIWVDTHIQVFTSE

-5598 TEWWSNSDLI
+5598 TDWWSNSSTI
-5608 TMRGTGEIGAT
+5608 TMRGMGEIGAT

-5636 TGRWELSTDKLP
+5636 NGQWELSTDQLP
-5648 EGTYDISLVI
+5648 EGKYDITLSI
-5658 EDSAGN
+5658 EDNAGN
-5664 RWEDVREIF
+5664 RKEEVHEIF

-5704 QLIITDSEGNTYT
+5704 QLIITDSNGNTYT

-5927 AWNDGNYTLSVTVVD
+5927 AWNDGTYTLSVTVVD

-5963 TADSQHDDAS
+5963 TADSQHNDAS

-5997 RTEPS
+5997 RTVPS
-6002 AAEESV
+6002 VAEESV
-6008 VKVTAYSIT
+6008 VKETAYSIT

-6044 IVNVSIMFEGEEFTL
+6044 IVNVSVMFEGEEFTL

-6087 KDNDFLIKEKT
+6087 KDDDFLIKEKT

-6113 VRGKTEDDINDS
+6113 ARGKAEDDINDS

>member
-424 SIITDTIAPEKPTI
+424 SIITDTIPPEKPTI

-591 FNFTSDSVEGINNL
+591 FNFTSDSVEGVNNL

-626 TIAPVPPTVSLEDY
+626 TVAPVPPTVSLEDF

-1033 DSGISD
+1033 DSGVSD

-1063 VWDAMSDTQIGVATQ
+1063 VWDAASDTQIGVATQ

-1113 AIFDFTIDTTVSTP
+1113 AVFDFTIDTTVSTP

-1382 GGWTFTPPTSWA
+1382 GGWSFTPTGAWA

-1438 PDDNLTNNVRP
+1438 PNDNLTNNVRP

-1477 SATPGVWDYI
+1477 SATPGAWDYI

-1500 VEATDEAGNKATQT
+1500 VEATDKAGNKTTQE

-1692 ANGPHTLMVEASD
+1692 ANGPHTLMVEATD

-2012 APLTVTIDTQITID
+2012 APLTVTIDTQI
-2026 HIELV
+2026 
-2031 NDSGIPD
+2031 
-2038 DNLTNNVRPHFQVT
+2038 
-2052 VPTDV
+2052 
-2057 NVVRLSID
+2057 
-2065 GGKTWFNAT
+2065 A
-2074 QSATPGVWDYTWLA
+2074 
-2088 DVGEGKHTLTVEA
+2088 
-2101 TDKAGNKTTQQ
+2101 
-2112 LDFIIDTLLSEPTI
+2112 
-2126 VLDNTDDSGTKGDHL
+2126 
-2141 TNVNKPTF
+2141 
-2149 LLGNIDADARY
+2149 
-2160 VTVEVQHGGTKEVL
+2160 
-2174 TATKDAT
+2174 
-2181 GNWSVTPTGTWADG
+2181 
-2195 DYTLT
+2195 
-2200 VRVEDEAGNEKHSA
+2200 
-2214 SLTVTVDTQI
+2214 
-2224 TIDVIELVNDNGI
+2224 
-2237 PGDNM
+2237 
-2242 TNDAHPQFRVTVPGD
+2242 
-2257 VNEVSLSIDGGVTW
+2257 
-2271 VKATQ
+2271 
-2276 SATPGVWNYTW
+2276 
-2287 PGTVPDGDYTL
+2287 
-2298 NVKATDNAGNTV
+2298 
-2310 TETLHF
+2310 
-2316 TIDTTLST
+2316 
-2324 PVIVLDSA
+2324 
-2332 DDSGVHGDNM
+2332 
-2342 TNHTQPTFA
+2342 
-2351 LQHIDDDAVRVTVS
+2351 
-2365 VEHGGVTTTFDAT
+2365 
-2378 KDAGGWTFTPTGAW
+2378 
-2392 ADGDYTLSVSVE
+2392 
-2404 DKAGN
+2404 
-2409 TSHSASLTVTV
+2409 
-2420 DTQIAI
+2420 
-2426 NNIELVND
+2426 
-2434 SGIPDDNLTNNV
+2434 
-2446 RPHFQVTVPTDVN
+2446 
-2459 VVRLSIDGGKTWFN
+2459 
-2473 ATQSATPGV
+2473 
-2482 WDYIWP
+2482 
-2488 DDVADGG
+2488 
-2495 YTLTVEATDEAGN
+2495 
-2508 KATQTLDFTIDTT
+2508 
-2521 LSVPTLSLD
+2521 
-2530 SADDSGIAG
+2530 
-2539 DNITNV
+2539 
-2545 KTPGFTLN
+2545 
-2553 NIDTDVSR
+2553 
-2561 VIVEVMHNGI
+2561 
-2571 KQEVPLVQTGGQWR
+2571 
-2585 FAPTSDW
+2585 
-2592 ADGDYILTVKVED
+2592 
-2605 RAGNVKQSAPL
+2605 
-2616 TVTVDTHIA
+2616 
-2625 IDRIELVN
+2625 
-2633 DSGIPGD
+2633 
-2640 NLTNEARPHFQ
+2640 
-2651 VTVPADVNGVRLSID
+2651 
-2666 GGKTWFDATQSAT
+2666 
-2679 SGVWDYT
+2679 
-2686 WLTNVANGPHT
+2686 
-2697 LMVEASDKAG
+2697 
-2707 NKTTQKLDFTI
+2707 
-2718 DTILSEPTI
+2718 
-2727 TLDSADDSAAG
+2727 
-2738 DNITNVKMPG
+2738 
-2748 FTLGNIDADVTKVV
+2748 
-2762 VTVAHDGK
+2762 
-2770 NQQIELIKNGGVWRF
+2770 
-2785 TPGAAWTDGDYTLTV
+2785 
-2800 KVEDKAGNTN
+2800 
-2810 YSAPLTVTIDTQTSI
+2810 
-2825 DRIELLNDTGIVG
+2825 
-2838 DNLTNEARPQFHITV
+2838 
-2853 PTDVNSV
+2853 
-2860 QLSLDGGINWVNAT
+2860 
-2874 LTSDGVW
+2874 
-2881 EYIWPTDLVEN
+2881 
-2892 TYTLTVKATDV
+2892 
-2903 AGNTAT
+2903 
-2909 ETLNFIIDT
+2909 
-2918 TLSTPTITLDSADDS
+2918 
-2933 GTANDNKTNV
+2933 
-2943 KTPGFIIGGIDSD
+2943 
-2956 VTQVVVQVMRDGHSE
+2956 
-2971 EVELTQTNGQWRF
+2971 
-2984 VPGSAWTDGDY
+2984 
-2995 TLTVTVKDEAGN
+2995 
-3007 IRHSAPLT
+3007 
-3015 VTIDTQ
+3015 
-3021 ITIDHIELV
+3021 IDHIELV

-3172 LTATKGATG
+3172 LTATKDATGNWSVTPTGTWADGDYTLTVRVEDEAGNEKHSASLTVTVDTQITIDAIELVNDNGIPGDNMTNDAHPQFRVTVPGDVNEVSLSIDGGVTWVKATQSATPGVWNYTWPGTVPDGDYTLNVKATDNAGNTVTETLHFTIDTTLSVPVIVLNSADDTGVQGDNMTNRTQPTFALQHIDDDAVRVTVSVEHGGVTTTFDATKGTGGWSFTPTGAWADGDYTLSVSVEDKAGNTSHSASLTVTVDTQIAINNIELVNDSGIPDDNLTNNVRPHFQVTVPTDVNVVRLSIDGGKTWFNATQSATPGVWDYTWLADVGEGKHTLTVEATDKAGNQTTQKLDFIIDTMLSEPTIVLDSTDDSGTKGDNLTNANKPTFILGNIDADARYVTVEVQYGGTKEVLTATKGATG

-3191 ADGDYTLTVRVED
+3191 ADGDYMLTVRVED

-3316 DTRLSTPTIA
+3316 DTRLSTPTIT

-3351 NIDADAHSVI
+3351 NIDSDAQSVI

-3412 PLVVTVDTQ
+3412 PLIVTVDTQ

-3468 WVSATQGIEGV
+3468 WVSAAQGIEGV

-3622 IDRIELVN
+3622 IDHIELVN

-3715 DITLLTP
+3715 DITLMTP

-3850 DIHQVDSDVTRVM
+3850 DIRQVDSDVTRVM

-4074 KVGAGWQFTPG
+4074 KVGAGWKFTPG

-4302 TKTSAELRIEIDTQ
+4302 TKTSAELKIEIDTQ

-4532 SVTTPRFVIG
+4532 SVTKPRFVIG

-4558 SYSVTANGNNLWE
+4558 SYPVTANGNNLWE

-4620 TGNSNS
+4620 TGSSNS

-4720 PSIDDQHEATSL
+4720 PSIDDQYEATSL
-4732 RPEFKGFAEA
+4732 RPEFKGLAEA

-4836 GSTLPNT
+4836 GNTLPNA

-5040 PQGVVIATLVVGND
+5040 PQGGVIATLVVGND

-5244 APILLQDDGTFNI
+5244 APILLQDDGKFNI

-5296 SLDDLITNHNKPVLV
+5296 SLDDLITSHNKPVLV

-5384 PAMVAGSDNGIFSND
+5384 PVMIAGSDNGIFSND

-5404 TRPTFSIFGEM
+5404 TRPAFSIFGEM

-5463 TATSKTLNFTIDTFN
+5463 TATSKTLNFTIDTLN

-5533 EVWVNEKGHWQ
+5533 EVWVNDKGHWQ

-5574 YSIWVDTHIKVFTSE
+5574 YSIWVDTHIQVFTSE

-5598 TEWWSNSDLI
+5598 TDWWSNSSTI
-5608 TMRGTGEIGAT
+5608 TMRGMGEIGAT

-5636 TGRWELSTDKLP
+5636 NGQWELSTDQLP
-5648 EGTYDISLVI
+5648 EGKYDITLSI
-5658 EDSAGN
+5658 EDNAGN
-5664 RWEDVREIF
+5664 RKEEVHEIF

-5704 QLIITDSEGNTYT
+5704 QLIITDSNGNTYT

-5760 VPVISLS
+5760 TPVISLS
-5767 PDSDSGTVGD
+5767 PDSDSGTAGD
-5777 NITRDKQPTFII
+5777 NITRDNQPTFII

-5877 NVTNHTQPKFTLQ
+5877 NVTNHNHTQPKFTLQ

-5907 VTDIYQ
+5907 VTDTYQ

-5963 TADSQHDDAS
+5963 TADSQHNDAS
-5973 DDATATAVT
+5973 DDATAIAVT

-5997 RTEPS
+5997 RTVPS
-6002 AAEESV
+6002 VAEESV
-6008 VKVTAYSIT
+6008 VKETAYSIT

-6044 IVNVSIMFEGEEFTL
+6044 IVNVSVMFEGEEFTL
-6059 PITNQKAIF
+6059 PIINQKAIF

-6078 YTMDVKFID
+6078 YTMDVKYLD
-6087 KDNDFLIKEKT
+6087 KDDDFLIKEKT

-6113 VRGKTEDDINDS
+6113 ARGKTEDDINDS

>member
-1 MGNKSIQKFF
+1 M
-11 ADQNSVIDLSSLG
+11 
-24 NAKGAKVS
+24 
-32 LSGPDMNIT
+32 
-41 TPRGSVIIV
+41 
-50 NGALYSSIKG
+50 
-60 NNLAVKFK
+60 
-68 DKTITGA
+68 
-75 KILGSVD
+75 
-82 LKDIQLER
+82 
-90 IDSSLVDSA
+90 
-99 QVEKKGNG
+99 
-107 KRRNKKEEEELK
+107 
-119 KQLDDAENAKKEA
+119 
-132 DKAKEEAEK
+132 
-141 AKEAAEKALNEAF
+141 
-154 EVQNSSKQIEEMLQN
+154 
-169 FLADN
+169 
-174 VAKDNLAQQSDASQQ
+174 
-189 NTQAKA
+189 
-195 TQASKQND
+195 
-203 AEKVL
+203 
-208 PQPIN
+208 N

-2126 VLDNTDDSGTKGDHL
+2126 VLDSTDDSGTKGDHL

-2426 NNIELVND
+2426 NN
-2434 SGIPDDNLTNNV
+2434 
-2446 RPHFQVTVPTDVN
+2446 
-2459 VVRLSIDGGKTWFN
+2459 
-2473 ATQSATPGV
+2473 
-2482 WDYIWP
+2482 
-2488 DDVADGG
+2488 
-2495 YTLTVEATDEAGN
+2495 
-2508 KATQTLDFTIDTT
+2508 
-2521 LSVPTLSLD
+2521 
-2530 SADDSGIAG
+2530 
-2539 DNITNV
+2539 
-2545 KTPGFTLN
+2545 
-2553 NIDTDVSR
+2553 
-2561 VIVEVMHNGI
+2561 
-2571 KQEVPLVQTGGQWR
+2571 
-2585 FAPTSDW
+2585 
-2592 ADGDYILTVKVED
+2592 
-2605 RAGNVKQSAPL
+2605 
-2616 TVTVDTHIA
+2616 
-2625 IDRIELVN
+2625 
-2633 DSGIPGD
+2633 
-2640 NLTNEARPHFQ
+2640 
-2651 VTVPADVNGVRLSID
+2651 
-2666 GGKTWFDATQSAT
+2666 
-2679 SGVWDYT
+2679 
-2686 WLTNVANGPHT
+2686 
-2697 LMVEASDKAG
+2697 
-2707 NKTTQKLDFTI
+2707 
-2718 DTILSEPTI
+2718 
-2727 TLDSADDSAAG
+2727 
-2738 DNITNVKMPG
+2738 
-2748 FTLGNIDADVTKVV
+2748 
-2762 VTVAHDGK
+2762 
-2770 NQQIELIKNGGVWRF
+2770 
-2785 TPGAAWTDGDYTLTV
+2785 
-2800 KVEDKAGNTN
+2800 
-2810 YSAPLTVTIDTQTSI
+2810 
-2825 DRIELLNDTGIVG
+2825 
-2838 DNLTNEARPQFHITV
+2838 
-2853 PTDVNSV
+2853 
-2860 QLSLDGGINWVNAT
+2860 
-2874 LTSDGVW
+2874 
-2881 EYIWPTDLVEN
+2881 
-2892 TYTLTVKATDV
+2892 
-2903 AGNTAT
+2903 
-2909 ETLNFIIDT
+2909 
-2918 TLSTPTITLDSADDS
+2918 
-2933 GTANDNKTNV
+2933 
-2943 KTPGFIIGGIDSD
+2943 
-2956 VTQVVVQVMRDGHSE
+2956 
-2971 EVELTQTNGQWRF
+2971 
-2984 VPGSAWTDGDY
+2984 
-2995 TLTVTVKDEAGN
+2995 
-3007 IRHSAPLT
+3007 
-3015 VTIDTQ
+3015 
-3021 ITIDHIELV
+3021 IELV

-4267 YTIENTGGNLT
+4267 YTIENSGGNLT

-4558 SYSVTANGNNLWE
+4558 SYPVTANGNNLWE

>member
-41 TPRGSVIIV
+41 TPHGSVIIV

-626 TIAPVPPTVSLEDY
+626 TVAPVPPTVSLEDF

-1063 VWDAMSDTQIGVATQ
+1063 VWDAASDTQIGVATQ

-1113 AIFDFTIDTTVSTP
+1113 AVFDFTIDTTVSTP

-1184 SWLFIP
+1184 SWLFTP

-1323 SVPVIVLDSADDT
+1323 SVPVIVLNSADDT
-1336 GIQGDNMTNSTQP
+1336 GVQGDNMTNSTQP

-1382 GGWTFTPPTSWA
+1382 GGWSFTPTGAWA

-1438 PDDNLTNNVRP
+1438 PNDNLTNNVRP

-1477 SATPGVWDYI
+1477 NATPGVWDYI

-1500 VEATDEAGNKATQT
+1500 VEATDEAGNKTTQT

-1630 ELVNDSGIPGDNL
+1630 ELVNDSGIPDDNL

-2012 APLTVTIDTQITID
+2012 APLTVTIDTQIAID

-2038 DNLTNNVRPHFQVT
+2038 DNLTNEARPHFQVT

-2112 LDFIIDTLLSEPTI
+2112 LDFIIDTMLSEPTI
-2126 VLDNTDDSGTKGDHL
+2126 VLDNTDDSGTKGDNL

-2224 TIDVIELVNDNGI
+2224 TIDAIELVNDNGI

-2332 DDSGVHGDNM
+2332 DDTGIQGDNM
-2342 TNHTQPTFA
+2342 TNRTQPTFN

-2378 KDAGGWTFTPTGAW
+2378 KDAGGWTFTPPTSWGA
-2392 ADGDYTLSVSVE
+2392 GDYTLSVSVE

-2446 RPHFQVTVPTDVN
+2446 RPHFQVKVPTDVN
-2459 VVRLSIDGGKTWFN
+2459 
-2473 ATQSATPGV
+2473 
-2482 WDYIWP
+2482 
-2488 DDVADGG
+2488 
-2495 YTLTVEATDEAGN
+2495 E
-2508 KATQTLDFTIDTT
+2508 
-2521 LSVPTLSLD
+2521 
-2530 SADDSGIAG
+2530 
-2539 DNITNV
+2539 
-2545 KTPGFTLN
+2545 
-2553 NIDTDVSR
+2553 
-2561 VIVEVMHNGI
+2561 
-2571 KQEVPLVQTGGQWR
+2571 
-2585 FAPTSDW
+2585 
-2592 ADGDYILTVKVED
+2592 
-2605 RAGNVKQSAPL
+2605 
-2616 TVTVDTHIA
+2616 
-2625 IDRIELVN
+2625 
-2633 DSGIPGD
+2633 
-2640 NLTNEARPHFQ
+2640 
-2651 VTVPADVNGVRLSID
+2651 
-2666 GGKTWFDATQSAT
+2666 
-2679 SGVWDYT
+2679 
-2686 WLTNVANGPHT
+2686 
-2697 LMVEASDKAG
+2697 
-2707 NKTTQKLDFTI
+2707 
-2718 DTILSEPTI
+2718 
-2727 TLDSADDSAAG
+2727 
-2738 DNITNVKMPG
+2738 
-2748 FTLGNIDADVTKVV
+2748 
-2762 VTVAHDGK
+2762 
-2770 NQQIELIKNGGVWRF
+2770 
-2785 TPGAAWTDGDYTLTV
+2785 
-2800 KVEDKAGNTN
+2800 
-2810 YSAPLTVTIDTQTSI
+2810 
-2825 DRIELLNDTGIVG
+2825 
-2838 DNLTNEARPQFHITV
+2838 
-2853 PTDVNSV
+2853 
-2860 QLSLDGGINWVNAT
+2860 
-2874 LTSDGVW
+2874 
-2881 EYIWPTDLVEN
+2881 
-2892 TYTLTVKATDV
+2892 
-2903 AGNTAT
+2903 
-2909 ETLNFIIDT
+2909 
-2918 TLSTPTITLDSADDS
+2918 
-2933 GTANDNKTNV
+2933 
-2943 KTPGFIIGGIDSD
+2943 
-2956 VTQVVVQVMRDGHSE
+2956 
-2971 EVELTQTNGQWRF
+2971 
-2984 VPGSAWTDGDY
+2984 
-2995 TLTVTVKDEAGN
+2995 
-3007 IRHSAPLT
+3007 
-3015 VTIDTQ
+3015 
-3021 ITIDHIELV
+3021 
-3030 NDSGI
+3030 
-3035 PDDNLTNNVR
+3035 
-3045 PHFQVTVPTDVNVVR
+3045 VR

-3103 AGNKTT
+3103 AGNQTT
-3109 QQLDFIID
+3109 QKLDFIID
-3117 TLLSE
+3117 TMLSE

-3127 DNTDDSGTKGDN
+3127 DSTDDSGTKGDN
-3139 LTNVNKPTFLLGN
+3139 LTNANKPTFILGN

-3157 RYVTVEVQHG
+3157 RYVTVEVQYG

-3412 PLVVTVDTQ
+3412 PLIVTVDTQ

-3468 WVSATQGIEGV
+3468 WVSAAQGIEGV

-3506 ATQTLEFFIDTRLS
+3506 ATQTLEFFIDTQLS

-3622 IDRIELVN
+3622 IDHIELVN

-3684 PTDMPEGQHTLT
+3684 PTDMPEGQHTLI
-3696 VEVTDGAGNKMTE
+3696 VEVTDGAGNKMTG
-3709 TLNFTI
+3709 TLDFTI

-3850 DIHQVDSDVTRVM
+3850 DIRQVDSDVTRVM

-4302 TKTSAELRIEIDTQ
+4302 TKTSAELKIEIDTQ

-4532 SVTTPRFVIG
+4532 SVTKPRFVIG

-4558 SYSVTANGNNLWE
+4558 SYPVTANGNNLWE

-4894 TAVDVTIDTE
+4894 TAVDLTIDTE

-4960 VLPALGNDGNYELTF
+4960 VLPALGNDGNYVLTF

-5296 SLDDLITNHNKPVLV
+5296 SLDDLITSHNKPVLV

-5384 PAMVAGSDNGIFSND
+5384 PVMMAGSDNGIFSND

-5404 TRPTFSIFGEM
+5404 TRPAFSIYGEM

-5533 EVWVNEKGHWQ
+5533 EVWANDKGHWQ

-5550 YFTEGQLDIT
+5550 YFTEGQLDIN

-5574 YSIWVDTHIKVFTSE
+5574 YSIWVDTHIQVFTSE

-5598 TEWWSNSDLI
+5598 TDWWSNSSTI
-5608 TMRGTGEIGAT
+5608 TMRGMGEIGAT

-5636 TGRWELSTDKLP
+5636 NGKWELSTDQLP
-5648 EGTYDISLVI
+5648 EGKYDITLSI
-5658 EDSAGN
+5658 EDNAGN
-5664 RWEDVREIF
+5664 RKEEVHEIF

-5704 QLIITDSEGNTYT
+5704 QLIITDSNGNTYT

-5866 AGEDNGASDSD
+5866 AGEANGASDSD

-5927 AWNDGNYTLSVTVVD
+5927 AWNDGTYTLSVTVVD

-5963 TADSQHDDAS
+5963 TADSQHNDAS

-5997 RTEPS
+5997 RTVPS
-6002 AAEESV
+6002 VAEESV
-6008 VKVTAYSIT
+6008 VKETAYSIT

-6044 IVNVSIMFEGEEFTL
+6044 IVNVSVMFEGEEFTL

-6087 KDNDFLIKEKT
+6087 KDDDFLIKEKT

-6113 VRGKTEDDINDS
+6113 ARGKTEDDINDS

>member
-424 SIITDTIAPEKPTI
+424 SIITDTIPPEKPTI

-1063 VWDAMSDTQIGVATQ
+1063 VWDAASDTQIGVATQ

-1113 AIFDFTIDTTVSTP
+1113 AVFDFTIDTTVSTP

-1382 GGWTFTPPTSWA
+1382 GGWSFTPTGAWA

-1477 SATPGVWDYI
+1477 SATPGAWDYI

-1500 VEATDEAGNKATQT
+1500 VEATDKAGNKTTQE

-2012 APLTVTIDTQITID
+2012 APLTVTIDTQIAID

-2038 DNLTNNVRPHFQVT
+2038 DNLTNEARPHFQVT

-2112 LDFIIDTLLSEPTI
+2112 LDFIIDTMLSEPTI
-2126 VLDNTDDSGTKGDHL
+2126 VLDNTDDSGTKGDNL

-2224 TIDVIELVNDNGI
+2224 TIDAIELVNDNGI

-2316 TIDTTLST
+2316 TIDTTLSV
-2324 PVIVLDSA
+2324 PVIVLNSA
-2332 DDSGVHGDNM
+2332 DDTGVQGDNM
-2342 TNHTQPTFA
+2342 TNSSQPTFA

-2378 KDAGGWTFTPTGAW
+2378 KGVGGWSFTPTGAW

-2446 RPHFQVTVPTDVN
+2446 RPHFQVKVPTDVN
-2459 VVRLSIDGGKTWFN
+2459 
-2473 ATQSATPGV
+2473 
-2482 WDYIWP
+2482 
-2488 DDVADGG
+2488 
-2495 YTLTVEATDEAGN
+2495 E
-2508 KATQTLDFTIDTT
+2508 
-2521 LSVPTLSLD
+2521 
-2530 SADDSGIAG
+2530 
-2539 DNITNV
+2539 
-2545 KTPGFTLN
+2545 
-2553 NIDTDVSR
+2553 
-2561 VIVEVMHNGI
+2561 
-2571 KQEVPLVQTGGQWR
+2571 
-2585 FAPTSDW
+2585 
-2592 ADGDYILTVKVED
+2592 
-2605 RAGNVKQSAPL
+2605 
-2616 TVTVDTHIA
+2616 
-2625 IDRIELVN
+2625 
-2633 DSGIPGD
+2633 
-2640 NLTNEARPHFQ
+2640 
-2651 VTVPADVNGVRLSID
+2651 
-2666 GGKTWFDATQSAT
+2666 
-2679 SGVWDYT
+2679 
-2686 WLTNVANGPHT
+2686 
-2697 LMVEASDKAG
+2697 
-2707 NKTTQKLDFTI
+2707 
-2718 DTILSEPTI
+2718 
-2727 TLDSADDSAAG
+2727 
-2738 DNITNVKMPG
+2738 
-2748 FTLGNIDADVTKVV
+2748 
-2762 VTVAHDGK
+2762 
-2770 NQQIELIKNGGVWRF
+2770 
-2785 TPGAAWTDGDYTLTV
+2785 
-2800 KVEDKAGNTN
+2800 
-2810 YSAPLTVTIDTQTSI
+2810 
-2825 DRIELLNDTGIVG
+2825 
-2838 DNLTNEARPQFHITV
+2838 
-2853 PTDVNSV
+2853 
-2860 QLSLDGGINWVNAT
+2860 
-2874 LTSDGVW
+2874 
-2881 EYIWPTDLVEN
+2881 
-2892 TYTLTVKATDV
+2892 
-2903 AGNTAT
+2903 
-2909 ETLNFIIDT
+2909 
-2918 TLSTPTITLDSADDS
+2918 
-2933 GTANDNKTNV
+2933 
-2943 KTPGFIIGGIDSD
+2943 
-2956 VTQVVVQVMRDGHSE
+2956 
-2971 EVELTQTNGQWRF
+2971 
-2984 VPGSAWTDGDY
+2984 
-2995 TLTVTVKDEAGN
+2995 
-3007 IRHSAPLT
+3007 
-3015 VTIDTQ
+3015 
-3021 ITIDHIELV
+3021 
-3030 NDSGI
+3030 
-3035 PDDNLTNNVR
+3035 
-3045 PHFQVTVPTDVNVVR
+3045 VR

-3103 AGNKTT
+3103 AGNQTT
-3109 QQLDFIID
+3109 QKLDFIID
-3117 TLLSE
+3117 TMLSE

-3127 DNTDDSGTKGDN
+3127 DSTDDSGTKGDN
-3139 LTNVNKPTFLLGN
+3139 LTNANKPTFILGN

-3157 RYVTVEVQHG
+3157 RYVTVEVQYG

-3191 ADGDYTLTVRVED
+3191 ADGDYMLTVRVED

-3316 DTRLSTPTIA
+3316 DTRLSTPTIT

-3351 NIDADAHSVI
+3351 NIDSDAQSVI

-3412 PLVVTVDTQ
+3412 PLIVTVDTQ

-3468 WVSATQGIEGV
+3468 WVSAAQGIEGV

-3622 IDRIELVN
+3622 IDHIELVN

-3715 DITLLTP
+3715 DITLMTP

-4128 TDSGDSDVDNITKV
+4128 TDSGDSDVDNITEV

-4302 TKTSAELRIEIDTQ
+4302 TKTSAELKIEIDTQ

-4532 SVTTPRFVIG
+4532 SVTKPRFVIG

-4558 SYSVTANGNNLWE
+4558 SYPVTANGNNLWE

-4894 TAVDVTIDTE
+4894 TAVDLTIDTE

-5296 SLDDLITNHNKPVLV
+5296 SLDDLITSHNKPVLV

-5384 PAMVAGSDNGIFSND
+5384 PVMMAGSDNGIFSND

-5404 TRPTFSIFGEM
+5404 TRPAFSIYGEM

-5463 TATSKTLNFTIDTFN
+5463 TATSKTLNFTIDTLN

-5574 YSIWVDTHIKVFTSE
+5574 YSIWVDTHIQVFTSE

-5598 TEWWSNSDLI
+5598 TDWWSNSSTI
-5608 TMRGTGEIGAT
+5608 TMRGMGEIGAT

-5636 TGRWELSTDKLP
+5636 NGQWELSTDQLP
-5648 EGTYDISLVI
+5648 EGKYDITLSI
-5658 EDSAGN
+5658 EDNAGN
-5664 RWEDVREIF
+5664 RKEEVHEIF

-5704 QLIITDSEGNTYT
+5704 QLIITDSNGNTYT

-5749 SDDVPLDIMKE
+5749 SDDVSLDIMKE

-5866 AGEDNGASDSD
+5866 AGEDNGVSDSD

-5907 VTDIYQ
+5907 VTDTYQ

-5927 AWNDGNYTLSVTVVD
+5927 AWNDGTYTLSVTVVD

-5973 DDATATAVT
+5973 DDATPTAVT
-5982 PPESETVNAESATHL
+5982 PLESETVNAESDTHL
-5997 RTEPS
+5997 RTVPS

-6008 VKVTAYSIT
+6008 VKETAYSIT

-6044 IVNVSIMFEGEEFTL
+6044 IVNVSVMFEGEEFTL

-6113 VRGKTEDDINDS
+6113 ARGKAEDDINDS

>member
-41 TPRGSVIIV
+41 TPHGSVIIV

-532 YFSAEIETTNDSG
+532 YFSAEIETTDDSG

-591 FNFTSDSVEGINNL
+591 FNFTSDSVEGVNNL

-626 TIAPVPPTVSLEDY
+626 TVAPVPPTVSLEDF

-651 NDLPALVGTAEPKS
+651 NDLPALVGMAEPKS
-665 TILLMRDGKL
+665 TILLMQDGKL

-690 FSNKFLQGAYDIEII
+690 FSNKFLQGSYDIEII

-1033 DSGISD
+1033 DSGIAD

-1113 AIFDFTIDTTVSTP
+1113 AVFDFTIDTTVSTP

-1184 SWLFIP
+1184 SWLFTP

-1211 TNYSAPLTVVIDTQ
+1211 TSYSAPLTVVIDTQ

-1382 GGWTFTPPTSWA
+1382 GGWSFTPTGAWA

-1438 PDDNLTNNVRP
+1438 PNDNLTNNVRP

-1477 SATPGVWDYI
+1477 SATPGAWDYI

-1500 VEATDEAGNKATQT
+1500 VEATDKAGNKTTQE

-2126 VLDNTDDSGTKGDHL
+2126 VLDSTDDSGTKGDHL

-2316 TIDTTLST
+2316 TIDTTLSV
-2324 PVIVLDSA
+2324 PVIVLNSA
-2332 DDSGVHGDNM
+2332 DDTGVQGDNM
-2342 TNHTQPTFA
+2342 TNSTQPTFA

-2378 KDAGGWTFTPTGAW
+2378 KGVGGWSFTPTGAW

-2446 RPHFQVTVPTDVN
+2446 RPHFQVKVPTDVN
-2459 VVRLSIDGGKTWFN
+2459 
-2473 ATQSATPGV
+2473 
-2482 WDYIWP
+2482 
-2488 DDVADGG
+2488 
-2495 YTLTVEATDEAGN
+2495 E
-2508 KATQTLDFTIDTT
+2508 
-2521 LSVPTLSLD
+2521 
-2530 SADDSGIAG
+2530 
-2539 DNITNV
+2539 
-2545 KTPGFTLN
+2545 
-2553 NIDTDVSR
+2553 
-2561 VIVEVMHNGI
+2561 
-2571 KQEVPLVQTGGQWR
+2571 
-2585 FAPTSDW
+2585 
-2592 ADGDYILTVKVED
+2592 
-2605 RAGNVKQSAPL
+2605 
-2616 TVTVDTHIA
+2616 
-2625 IDRIELVN
+2625 
-2633 DSGIPGD
+2633 
-2640 NLTNEARPHFQ
+2640 
-2651 VTVPADVNGVRLSID
+2651 
-2666 GGKTWFDATQSAT
+2666 
-2679 SGVWDYT
+2679 
-2686 WLTNVANGPHT
+2686 
-2697 LMVEASDKAG
+2697 
-2707 NKTTQKLDFTI
+2707 
-2718 DTILSEPTI
+2718 
-2727 TLDSADDSAAG
+2727 
-2738 DNITNVKMPG
+2738 
-2748 FTLGNIDADVTKVV
+2748 
-2762 VTVAHDGK
+2762 
-2770 NQQIELIKNGGVWRF
+2770 
-2785 TPGAAWTDGDYTLTV
+2785 
-2800 KVEDKAGNTN
+2800 
-2810 YSAPLTVTIDTQTSI
+2810 
-2825 DRIELLNDTGIVG
+2825 
-2838 DNLTNEARPQFHITV
+2838 
-2853 PTDVNSV
+2853 
-2860 QLSLDGGINWVNAT
+2860 
-2874 LTSDGVW
+2874 
-2881 EYIWPTDLVEN
+2881 
-2892 TYTLTVKATDV
+2892 
-2903 AGNTAT
+2903 
-2909 ETLNFIIDT
+2909 
-2918 TLSTPTITLDSADDS
+2918 
-2933 GTANDNKTNV
+2933 
-2943 KTPGFIIGGIDSD
+2943 
-2956 VTQVVVQVMRDGHSE
+2956 
-2971 EVELTQTNGQWRF
+2971 
-2984 VPGSAWTDGDY
+2984 
-2995 TLTVTVKDEAGN
+2995 
-3007 IRHSAPLT
+3007 
-3015 VTIDTQ
+3015 
-3021 ITIDHIELV
+3021 
-3030 NDSGI
+3030 
-3035 PDDNLTNNVR
+3035 
-3045 PHFQVTVPTDVNVVR
+3045 VR

-3103 AGNKTT
+3103 AGNQTT
-3109 QQLDFIID
+3109 QKLDFIID
-3117 TLLSE
+3117 TMLSE

-3127 DNTDDSGTKGDN
+3127 DSTDDSGTKGDN
-3139 LTNVNKPTFLLGN
+3139 LTNANKPTFILGN

-3157 RYVTVEVQHG
+3157 RYVTVEVQYG

-3394 YTLTVEVTDN
+3394 YTLTVEVQDN

-3520 TPTIALDSTDDTG
+3520 TPTIELDSTDDTG

-3715 DITLLTP
+3715 DITLMTP

-3850 DIHQVDSDVTRVM
+3850 DIRQVDSDVTRVM

-4302 TKTSAELRIEIDTQ
+4302 TKTSAELKIEIDTQ

-4532 SVTTPRFVIG
+4532 SVTKPRFVIG

-4558 SYSVTANGNNLWE
+4558 SYPVTANGNNLWE

-4829 NKTPTLI
+4829 NKTPTLV
-4836 GSTLPNT
+4836 GNTLPNA

-4960 VLPALGNDGNYELTF
+4960 VLPALGNDGNYVLTF

-5030 EAGSTLTIRN
+5030 EAGSTLTIRS

-5080 SQQKEILIEHD
+5080 SQQKDILIEHD

-5404 TRPTFSIFGEM
+5404 TRPTFSISGEM

-5574 YSIWVDTHIKVFTSE
+5574 YSIWVDTHIQVFTSE

-5598 TEWWSNSDLI
+5598 TDWWSNSSTI
-5608 TMRGTGEIGAT
+5608 TMRGMGEIGAT

-5636 TGRWELSTDKLP
+5636 NGQWELSTDQLP
-5648 EGTYDISLVI
+5648 EGKYDITLSI
-5658 EDSAGN
+5658 EDNAGN
-5664 RWEDVREIF
+5664 RKEEVHEIF

-5704 QLIITDSEGNTYT
+5704 QLIITDSNGNTYT

-5826 ADGSYTISVI
+5826 TDGSYTISVI

-5927 AWNDGNYTLSVTVVD
+5927 AWNDGTYTLSVTVVD

-5997 RTEPS
+5997 RTVPS

-6008 VKVTAYSIT
+6008 VKETAYSIT

-6044 IVNVSIMFEGEEFTL
+6044 IVNVSVMFEGEEFTL

>member
-424 SIITDTIAPEKPTI
+424 SIITDTIPPEKPTI

-626 TIAPVPPTVSLEDY
+626 TIAPVPPTVSLEDF

-1113 AIFDFTIDTTVSTP
+1113 AVFDFTIDTTVSTP

-1184 SWLFIP
+1184 SWLFTP
-1190 GNTWADGSY
+1190 GNTWTDGSY

-1211 TNYSAPLTVVIDTQ
+1211 TNYSTPLTVVIDTQ

-1382 GGWTFTPPTSWA
+1382 GGWSFTPTGAWA

-1438 PDDNLTNNVRP
+1438 PNDNLTNNVRP

-1477 SATPGVWDYI
+1477 SATPGAWDYI

-1500 VEATDEAGNKATQT
+1500 VEATDKAGNKTTQE

-1630 ELVNDSGIPGDNL
+1630 ELVNDSGIPDDNL

-1937 NDNKTNVKTPGFI
+1937 NDNKTNIKTPGFI

-2012 APLTVTIDTQITID
+2012 APLTVTIDTQIAID

-2031 NDSGIPD
+2031 NDSGIPN
-2038 DNLTNNVRPHFQVT
+2038 DNLTNEARPHFQVT

-2126 VLDNTDDSGTKGDHL
+2126 VLDSTDDSGTKGDNL

-2332 DDSGVHGDNM
+2332 DDTGIQGDNM
-2342 TNHTQPTFA
+2342 TNSTQPTFN

-2378 KDAGGWTFTPTGAW
+2378 KGTGGWTFTPPTSWGA
-2392 ADGDYTLSVSVE
+2392 GDYTLSVSVE

-2446 RPHFQVTVPTDVN
+2446 RPHFQVKVPTDVN
-2459 VVRLSIDGGKTWFN
+2459 
-2473 ATQSATPGV
+2473 
-2482 WDYIWP
+2482 
-2488 DDVADGG
+2488 
-2495 YTLTVEATDEAGN
+2495 E
-2508 KATQTLDFTIDTT
+2508 
-2521 LSVPTLSLD
+2521 
-2530 SADDSGIAG
+2530 
-2539 DNITNV
+2539 
-2545 KTPGFTLN
+2545 
-2553 NIDTDVSR
+2553 
-2561 VIVEVMHNGI
+2561 
-2571 KQEVPLVQTGGQWR
+2571 
-2585 FAPTSDW
+2585 
-2592 ADGDYILTVKVED
+2592 
-2605 RAGNVKQSAPL
+2605 
-2616 TVTVDTHIA
+2616 
-2625 IDRIELVN
+2625 
-2633 DSGIPGD
+2633 
-2640 NLTNEARPHFQ
+2640 
-2651 VTVPADVNGVRLSID
+2651 
-2666 GGKTWFDATQSAT
+2666 
-2679 SGVWDYT
+2679 
-2686 WLTNVANGPHT
+2686 
-2697 LMVEASDKAG
+2697 
-2707 NKTTQKLDFTI
+2707 
-2718 DTILSEPTI
+2718 
-2727 TLDSADDSAAG
+2727 
-2738 DNITNVKMPG
+2738 
-2748 FTLGNIDADVTKVV
+2748 
-2762 VTVAHDGK
+2762 
-2770 NQQIELIKNGGVWRF
+2770 
-2785 TPGAAWTDGDYTLTV
+2785 
-2800 KVEDKAGNTN
+2800 
-2810 YSAPLTVTIDTQTSI
+2810 
-2825 DRIELLNDTGIVG
+2825 
-2838 DNLTNEARPQFHITV
+2838 
-2853 PTDVNSV
+2853 
-2860 QLSLDGGINWVNAT
+2860 
-2874 LTSDGVW
+2874 
-2881 EYIWPTDLVEN
+2881 
-2892 TYTLTVKATDV
+2892 
-2903 AGNTAT
+2903 
-2909 ETLNFIIDT
+2909 
-2918 TLSTPTITLDSADDS
+2918 
-2933 GTANDNKTNV
+2933 
-2943 KTPGFIIGGIDSD
+2943 
-2956 VTQVVVQVMRDGHSE
+2956 
-2971 EVELTQTNGQWRF
+2971 
-2984 VPGSAWTDGDY
+2984 
-2995 TLTVTVKDEAGN
+2995 
-3007 IRHSAPLT
+3007 
-3015 VTIDTQ
+3015 
-3021 ITIDHIELV
+3021 
-3030 NDSGI
+3030 
-3035 PDDNLTNNVR
+3035 
-3045 PHFQVTVPTDVNVVR
+3045 VR

-3103 AGNKTT
+3103 AGNQTT
-3109 QQLDFIID
+3109 QKLDFIID

-3127 DNTDDSGTKGDN
+3127 DSTDDSGTKGDN
-3139 LTNVNKPTFLLGN
+3139 LTNANKPTFLLGN

-3204 DAGNVK
+3204 EAGNVK

-3268 TWVRATQGTAGIWD
+3268 TWVRATQGTAGTWD

-3351 NIDADAHSVI
+3351 NIDSDAQSVI

-3412 PLVVTVDTQ
+3412 PLIVTVDTQ

-3468 WVSATQGIEGV
+3468 WVSAAQGIEGV
-3479 WGYTWPTDMGDGKHT
+3479 WGYTWPTDMGDGKHI

-3622 IDRIELVN
+3622 IDHIELVN

-3684 PTDMPEGQHTLT
+3684 PTDMPEGQHTLI
-3696 VEVTDGAGNKMTE
+3696 VEVTDGAGNKMTG
-3709 TLNFTI
+3709 TLDFTI

-3850 DIHQVDSDVTRVM
+3850 DIRQVDSDVTRVM

-4188 DGQHTLLVD
+4188 DGKHTLLVD

-4302 TKTSAELRIEIDTQ
+4302 TKTSAELQIEIDTQ

-4482 TYKIEIVAEDIAG
+4482 TYKIEVVAEDIAG

-4532 SVTTPRFVIG
+4532 SVTKPRFVIG

-4558 SYSVTANGNNLWE
+4558 SYPVTANGNNLWE

-4662 QTITVGADG
+4662 HTITVGADG

-4960 VLPALGNDGNYELTF
+4960 VLPALGNDGNYVLTF

-5080 SQQKEILIEHD
+5080 SQQKDILIEHD

-5296 SLDDLITNHNKPVLV
+5296 SLDDLITSHNKPVLV

-5533 EVWVNEKGHWQ
+5533 EVWANDKGHWQ

-5550 YFTEGQLDIT
+5550 YFTEGQLDIN

-5574 YSIWVDTHIKVFTSE
+5574 YSIWVDTHIQVFTSE

-5598 TEWWSNSDLI
+5598 TDWWSNSSTI
-5608 TMRGTGEIGAT
+5608 TMRGMGEIGAT

-5636 TGRWELSTDKLP
+5636 NGKWELSTDQLP
-5648 EGTYDISLVI
+5648 EGKYDITLSI
-5658 EDSAGN
+5658 EDNAGN
-5664 RWEDVREIF
+5664 RKEEVHEIF

-5704 QLIITDSEGNTYT
+5704 QLIITDSNGNTYT

-5877 NVTNHTQPKFTLQ
+5877 NVTNHTQPSDSDNVTNHTQPKFTLQ
-5890 HIDADVTGVTV
+5890 HIDADVTGATV

-5907 VTDIYQ
+5907 VTDTYQ
-5913 ATQGADGWTFTPPA
+5913 ATQGADDWTFTPPA
-5927 AWNDGNYTLSVTVVD
+5927 AWNDGTYTLSVTVVD
-5942 RAGNSQQSASL
+5942 RAGSA
-5953 AVTVDSTVTV
+5953 
-5963 TADSQHDDAS
+5963 
-5973 DDATATAVT
+5973 
-5982 PPESETVNAESATHL
+5982 
-5997 RTEPS
+5997 
-6002 AAEESV
+6002 
-6008 VKVTAYSIT
+6008 
-6017 LLNADSGDEIDRS
+6017 GDCAGSR
-6030 ISQTPSF
+6030 
-6037 EISVPEN
+6037 
-6044 IVNVSIMFEGEEFTL
+6044 
-6059 PITNQKAIF
+6059 
-6068 EVPLSLEDGE
+6068 
-6078 YTMDVKFID
+6078 
-6087 KDNDFLIKEKT
+6087 
-6098 FSVDHSSADIVNAMN
+6098 
-6113 VRGKTEDDINDS
+6113 
-6125 PSTSS
+6125 
-6130 VGHNNN
+6130 
-6136 GAIDVFAVNEVTL
+6136 
-6149 PVDNQEEHA
+6149 

>member
-154 EVQNSSKQIEEMLQN
+154 EVQNSSKQMEEMLQE

-424 SIITDTIAPEKPTI
+424 SIITDTIPPEKPTI

-483 IVAKDGTWSYTLTTP
+483 IVAKDGTWNYTLTTS

-532 YFSAEIETTNDSG
+532 YFSAEIETTDDSG

-765 VNILIDGKTIGVTTA
+765 INILIDGKTIGVTTA

-961 LYIDGALIAEVRTN
+961 LYVDGALIAEVRTN

-1033 DSGISD
+1033 DSGIAD

-1046 KPTLHLKD
+1046 NPTLHLKD

-1063 VWDAMSDTQIGVATQ
+1063 VWDAASDTQIGVATQ

-1113 AIFDFTIDTTVSTP
+1113 AVFDFTIDTTVSTP

-1184 SWLFIP
+1184 SWLFTP

-1211 TNYSAPLTVVIDTQ
+1211 TSYSAPLTVVIDTQ

-1323 SVPVIVLDSADDT
+1323 SVPVIVLNSADDT
-1336 GIQGDNMTNSTQP
+1336 GVQGDNMTNSTQP

-1382 GGWTFTPPTSWA
+1382 GGWSFTPTGAWA

-1449 HFQVTVPTDVNVVR
+1449 QFQVTVPTDVNVVR

-1477 SATPGVWDYI
+1477 SATTGVWDYI

-1692 ANGPHTLMVEASD
+1692 ANGPHTLMVEATD

-1717 TIDTILSEPTIT
+1717 IIDTLLSEPTIT

-2012 APLTVTIDTQITID
+2012 APLTVTIDTQI
-2026 HIELV
+2026 
-2031 NDSGIPD
+2031 
-2038 DNLTNNVRPHFQVT
+2038 
-2052 VPTDV
+2052 
-2057 NVVRLSID
+2057 
-2065 GGKTWFNAT
+2065 A
-2074 QSATPGVWDYTWLA
+2074 
-2088 DVGEGKHTLTVEA
+2088 
-2101 TDKAGNKTTQQ
+2101 
-2112 LDFIIDTLLSEPTI
+2112 
-2126 VLDNTDDSGTKGDHL
+2126 
-2141 TNVNKPTF
+2141 
-2149 LLGNIDADARY
+2149 
-2160 VTVEVQHGGTKEVL
+2160 
-2174 TATKDAT
+2174 
-2181 GNWSVTPTGTWADG
+2181 
-2195 DYTLT
+2195 
-2200 VRVEDEAGNEKHSA
+2200 
-2214 SLTVTVDTQI
+2214 
-2224 TIDVIELVNDNGI
+2224 
-2237 PGDNM
+2237 
-2242 TNDAHPQFRVTVPGD
+2242 
-2257 VNEVSLSIDGGVTW
+2257 
-2271 VKATQ
+2271 
-2276 SATPGVWNYTW
+2276 
-2287 PGTVPDGDYTL
+2287 
-2298 NVKATDNAGNTV
+2298 
-2310 TETLHF
+2310 
-2316 TIDTTLST
+2316 
-2324 PVIVLDSA
+2324 
-2332 DDSGVHGDNM
+2332 
-2342 TNHTQPTFA
+2342 
-2351 LQHIDDDAVRVTVS
+2351 
-2365 VEHGGVTTTFDAT
+2365 
-2378 KDAGGWTFTPTGAW
+2378 
-2392 ADGDYTLSVSVE
+2392 
-2404 DKAGN
+2404 
-2409 TSHSASLTVTV
+2409 
-2420 DTQIAI
+2420 
-2426 NNIELVND
+2426 
-2434 SGIPDDNLTNNV
+2434 
-2446 RPHFQVTVPTDVN
+2446 
-2459 VVRLSIDGGKTWFN
+2459 
-2473 ATQSATPGV
+2473 
-2482 WDYIWP
+2482 
-2488 DDVADGG
+2488 
-2495 YTLTVEATDEAGN
+2495 
-2508 KATQTLDFTIDTT
+2508 
-2521 LSVPTLSLD
+2521 
-2530 SADDSGIAG
+2530 
-2539 DNITNV
+2539 
-2545 KTPGFTLN
+2545 
-2553 NIDTDVSR
+2553 
-2561 VIVEVMHNGI
+2561 
-2571 KQEVPLVQTGGQWR
+2571 
-2585 FAPTSDW
+2585 
-2592 ADGDYILTVKVED
+2592 
-2605 RAGNVKQSAPL
+2605 
-2616 TVTVDTHIA
+2616 
-2625 IDRIELVN
+2625 
-2633 DSGIPGD
+2633 
-2640 NLTNEARPHFQ
+2640 
-2651 VTVPADVNGVRLSID
+2651 
-2666 GGKTWFDATQSAT
+2666 
-2679 SGVWDYT
+2679 
-2686 WLTNVANGPHT
+2686 
-2697 LMVEASDKAG
+2697 
-2707 NKTTQKLDFTI
+2707 
-2718 DTILSEPTI
+2718 
-2727 TLDSADDSAAG
+2727 
-2738 DNITNVKMPG
+2738 
-2748 FTLGNIDADVTKVV
+2748 
-2762 VTVAHDGK
+2762 
-2770 NQQIELIKNGGVWRF
+2770 
-2785 TPGAAWTDGDYTLTV
+2785 
-2800 KVEDKAGNTN
+2800 
-2810 YSAPLTVTIDTQTSI
+2810 
-2825 DRIELLNDTGIVG
+2825 
-2838 DNLTNEARPQFHITV
+2838 
-2853 PTDVNSV
+2853 
-2860 QLSLDGGINWVNAT
+2860 
-2874 LTSDGVW
+2874 
-2881 EYIWPTDLVEN
+2881 
-2892 TYTLTVKATDV
+2892 
-2903 AGNTAT
+2903 
-2909 ETLNFIIDT
+2909 
-2918 TLSTPTITLDSADDS
+2918 
-2933 GTANDNKTNV
+2933 
-2943 KTPGFIIGGIDSD
+2943 
-2956 VTQVVVQVMRDGHSE
+2956 
-2971 EVELTQTNGQWRF
+2971 
-2984 VPGSAWTDGDY
+2984 
-2995 TLTVTVKDEAGN
+2995 
-3007 IRHSAPLT
+3007 
-3015 VTIDTQ
+3015 
-3021 ITIDHIELV
+3021 IDHIELV

-3172 LTATKGATG
+3172 LTATKDATGNWSVTPTGTWADGDYTLTVRVEDEAGNEKHSASLTVTVDTQITIDAIELVNDNGIPGDNMTNDAHPQFRVTVPGDVNEVSLSIDGGVTWVKATQSATPGVWNYTWPGTVPDGDYTLNVKATDNAGNTVTETLHFTIDTTLSVPVIVLNSADDTGVQGDNMTNSTQPTFALQHIDDDAVRVTVSVEHGGVTTTFDATKGTGGWSFTPTGAWADGDYTLSVSVEDKAGNTSHSASLTVTVDTQIAINNIELVNDSGIPDDNLTNNVRPQFQVTVPTDVNVVRLSIDGGKTWFNATQSATPGVWDYTWLADVGEGKHTLTVEATDKAGNQTTQQLDFIIDTLLSEPTIVLDSTDDSGTKGDNLTNANKPTFILGNIDADARYVTVEVQHGGTKEVLTATKGATG

-3268 TWVRATQGTAGIWD
+3268 TWVRATQGTAGTWD

-3394 YTLTVEVTDN
+3394 YTLTVEVQDN

-3468 WVSATQGIEGV
+3468 WVSAAQGIEGV

-3731 TGQNKN
+3731 TGQIKN

-3745 PVFVLGSIDKDV
+3745 PLFVLGHIDKDV
-3757 RHVELSIEHNG
+3757 QHVVLNIEHNG

-3779 DGWRYRPDSALA
+3779 DGWRYRPDAALG
-3791 DGSYTF
+3791 DGSYKL

-3804 AGNQQTSAPLKVT
+3804 AGNQQTSAPLTVT

-3822 TTPVIELA
+3822 TTPTIELA

-3838 GDRLTNHDRPVF
+3838 GDGLTNHTRPVF

-4254 DVSHIVVHIDGRD
+4254 DVSHIVVHLDGRD
-4267 YTIENTGGNLT
+4267 YTIENKGGNLT

-4302 TKTSAELRIEIDTQ
+4302 TKTSAELQIEIDTQ

-4532 SVTTPRFVIG
+4532 SVTKPRFVIG

-4558 SYSVTANGNNLWE
+4558 SYPVTANGNNLWE

-4662 QTITVGADG
+4662 HTITVGADG

-5229 KLVNVVMVEADGTWR
+5229 KLVNVVMVEADGSWR

-5257 HFSITDVAGNTEVS
+5257 HFSITDVAGNTQVS
-5271 KDYSVDVDSST
+5271 KNYSVDVDSST

-5533 EVWVNEKGHWQ
+5533 EVWANDKGHWQ

-5574 YSIWVDTHIKVFTSE
+5574 YSIWVDTHIQVFTSE

-5598 TEWWSNSDLI
+5598 TDWWSNSSTI
-5608 TMRGTGEIGAT
+5608 TMRGMGEIGAT

-5636 TGRWELSTDKLP
+5636 NGQWELSTDQLP
-5648 EGTYDISLVI
+5648 EGKYDITLSI
-5658 EDSAGN
+5658 EDNAGN
-5664 RWEDVREIF
+5664 RKEEVHEIF

-5704 QLIITDSEGNTYT
+5704 QLIITDSNGNTYT

-5866 AGEDNGASDSD
+5866 AGEDNGALDSDNVTNHTQPKFTLQHIDADVTGVTVNVTHNGVTDTYQATQGADGWTFTPPAAWNDGPYTLSVTVVDRAGNSQQSALLEVTVDSTLTVPEIALAAGEDNGASDSD

-5907 VTDIYQ
+5907 VTDTYQATQGADSWTFTPPAAWNDGTYTLSVTVVDRAGNSQQSALLEVTVDSTLTVPEIALAAGEDNGASDSDNVTNHTQPKFTLQHIDADVTGATVNVTHNGVKDIHQ

-5927 AWNDGNYTLSVTVVD
+5927 AWNDGTYTLSVTVVD

-5982 PPESETVNAESATHL
+5982 PPESETVNVESATHL
-5997 RTEPS
+5997 RTVPS

-6008 VKVTAYSIT
+6008 VKETAYSIT

-6044 IVNVSIMFEGEEFTL
+6044 IVNVSVMFEGEEFTL

-6087 KDNDFLIKEKT
+6087 KDDDFLIKEKT

-6113 VRGKTEDDINDS
+6113 ARGKTEDDINDS

>member
-237 EPLKVTLALAAESNS
+237 EPLKVTLALATESNS

-626 TIAPVPPTVSLEDY
+626 TVAPVPPTVSLEDF

-1033 DSGISD
+1033 DSGVSD

-1063 VWDAMSDTQIGVATQ
+1063 VWDAASDTQIGVATQ

-1113 AIFDFTIDTTVSTP
+1113 AVFDFTIDTTVSTP

-1211 TNYSAPLTVVIDTQ
+1211 TSYSAPLTVVIDTQ

-1382 GGWTFTPPTSWA
+1382 GGWSFTPTGAWA

-1438 PDDNLTNNVRP
+1438 PNDNLTNNVRP

-1477 SATPGVWDYI
+1477 SATPGAWDYI

-1500 VEATDEAGNKATQT
+1500 VEATDKAGNKTTQE

-2126 VLDNTDDSGTKGDHL
+2126 VLDSTDDSGTKGDNL

-2149 LLGNIDADARY
+2149 LGNIDADARY

-2316 TIDTTLST
+2316 TIDTTLSV
-2324 PVIVLDSA
+2324 PVIVLNSA
-2332 DDSGVHGDNM
+2332 DDTGVQGDNM
-2342 TNHTQPTFA
+2342 TNSTQPTFA

-2378 KDAGGWTFTPTGAW
+2378 KGTGGWSFTPTGAW

-2446 RPHFQVTVPTDVN
+2446 RPHFQVKVPMDVN
-2459 VVRLSIDGGKTWFN
+2459 
-2473 ATQSATPGV
+2473 
-2482 WDYIWP
+2482 
-2488 DDVADGG
+2488 
-2495 YTLTVEATDEAGN
+2495 E
-2508 KATQTLDFTIDTT
+2508 
-2521 LSVPTLSLD
+2521 
-2530 SADDSGIAG
+2530 
-2539 DNITNV
+2539 
-2545 KTPGFTLN
+2545 
-2553 NIDTDVSR
+2553 
-2561 VIVEVMHNGI
+2561 
-2571 KQEVPLVQTGGQWR
+2571 
-2585 FAPTSDW
+2585 
-2592 ADGDYILTVKVED
+2592 
-2605 RAGNVKQSAPL
+2605 
-2616 TVTVDTHIA
+2616 
-2625 IDRIELVN
+2625 
-2633 DSGIPGD
+2633 
-2640 NLTNEARPHFQ
+2640 
-2651 VTVPADVNGVRLSID
+2651 
-2666 GGKTWFDATQSAT
+2666 
-2679 SGVWDYT
+2679 
-2686 WLTNVANGPHT
+2686 
-2697 LMVEASDKAG
+2697 
-2707 NKTTQKLDFTI
+2707 
-2718 DTILSEPTI
+2718 
-2727 TLDSADDSAAG
+2727 
-2738 DNITNVKMPG
+2738 
-2748 FTLGNIDADVTKVV
+2748 
-2762 VTVAHDGK
+2762 
-2770 NQQIELIKNGGVWRF
+2770 
-2785 TPGAAWTDGDYTLTV
+2785 
-2800 KVEDKAGNTN
+2800 
-2810 YSAPLTVTIDTQTSI
+2810 
-2825 DRIELLNDTGIVG
+2825 
-2838 DNLTNEARPQFHITV
+2838 
-2853 PTDVNSV
+2853 
-2860 QLSLDGGINWVNAT
+2860 
-2874 LTSDGVW
+2874 
-2881 EYIWPTDLVEN
+2881 
-2892 TYTLTVKATDV
+2892 
-2903 AGNTAT
+2903 
-2909 ETLNFIIDT
+2909 
-2918 TLSTPTITLDSADDS
+2918 
-2933 GTANDNKTNV
+2933 
-2943 KTPGFIIGGIDSD
+2943 
-2956 VTQVVVQVMRDGHSE
+2956 
-2971 EVELTQTNGQWRF
+2971 
-2984 VPGSAWTDGDY
+2984 
-2995 TLTVTVKDEAGN
+2995 
-3007 IRHSAPLT
+3007 
-3015 VTIDTQ
+3015 
-3021 ITIDHIELV
+3021 
-3030 NDSGI
+3030 
-3035 PDDNLTNNVR
+3035 
-3045 PHFQVTVPTDVNVVR
+3045 VR

-3103 AGNKTT
+3103 AGNQTT
-3109 QQLDFIID
+3109 QKLDFIID

-3127 DNTDDSGTKGDN
+3127 DSTDDSGTKGDN
-3139 LTNVNKPTFLLGN
+3139 LTNANKPTFILGN

-3157 RYVTVEVQHG
+3157 RYVTVEVQYG

-3316 DTRLSTPTIA
+3316 DTRLSTPTIT

-3351 NIDADAHSVI
+3351 NIDSDAQSVI

-3412 PLVVTVDTQ
+3412 PLIVTVDTQ

-3468 WVSATQGIEGV
+3468 WVSAAQGIEGV

-3622 IDRIELVN
+3622 IDHIELVN

-3715 DITLLTP
+3715 DITLMTP

-3850 DIHQVDSDVTRVM
+3850 DIRQVDSDVTRVM

-4532 SVTTPRFVIG
+4532 SVTKPRFVIG

-4558 SYSVTANGNNLWE
+4558 SYPVTANGNNLWE

-4829 NKTPTLI
+4829 NKTPTLV
-4836 GSTLPNT
+4836 GNTLPNA

-4960 VLPALGNDGNYELTF
+4960 VLPALGNDGNYVLTF

-5296 SLDDLITNHNKPVLV
+5296 SLDDLITSHNKPVLV

-5384 PAMVAGSDNGIFSND
+5384 PVMMAGSDNGIFSND

-5404 TRPTFSIFGEM
+5404 TRPAFSIYGEM

-5463 TATSKTLNFTIDTFN
+5463 TATSKTLNFTIDTLN

-5533 EVWVNEKGHWQ
+5533 EVWVNDKGHWQ

-5574 YSIWVDTHIKVFTSE
+5574 YSIWVDTHIQVFTSE

-5598 TEWWSNSDLI
+5598 TDWWSNSSTI
-5608 TMRGTGEIGAT
+5608 TMRGMGEIGAT

-5636 TGRWELSTDKLP
+5636 NGQWELSTDQLP
-5648 EGTYDISLVI
+5648 EGKYDITLSI
-5658 EDSAGN
+5658 EDNAGN
-5664 RWEDVREIF
+5664 RKEEVHEIF

-5704 QLIITDSEGNTYT
+5704 QLIITDSNGNTYT

-5749 SDDVPLDIMKE
+5749 SDDVSLDIMKE

-5866 AGEDNGASDSD
+5866 AGEDNGVSDSD

-5907 VTDIYQ
+5907 VTDTYQ

-5927 AWNDGNYTLSVTVVD
+5927 AWNDGTYTLSVTVVD

-5997 RTEPS
+5997 RTVPS

-6008 VKVTAYSIT
+6008 VKETAYSIT

-6113 VRGKTEDDINDS
+6113 ARGKTEDDINDS

>member
-424 SIITDTIAPEKPTI
+424 SIITDTIPPEKPTI

-1063 VWDAMSDTQIGVATQ
+1063 VWDAASDTQIGVATQ

-1113 AIFDFTIDTTVSTP
+1113 AVFDFTIDTTVSTP

-1382 GGWTFTPPTSWA
+1382 GGWSFTPTGAWA

-1477 SATPGVWDYI
+1477 SATPGAWDYI

-1500 VEATDEAGNKATQT
+1500 VEATDKAGNKTTQE

-2012 APLTVTIDTQITID
+2012 APLTVTIDTQIAID

-2038 DNLTNNVRPHFQVT
+2038 DNLTNEARPHFQVT

-2112 LDFIIDTLLSEPTI
+2112 LDFIIDTMLSEPTI
-2126 VLDNTDDSGTKGDHL
+2126 VLDNTDDSGTKGDNL

-2224 TIDVIELVNDNGI
+2224 TIDAIELVNDNGI

-2316 TIDTTLST
+2316 TIDTTLSV
-2324 PVIVLDSA
+2324 PVIVLNSA
-2332 DDSGVHGDNM
+2332 DDTGVQGDNM
-2342 TNHTQPTFA
+2342 TNSSQPTFA

-2378 KDAGGWTFTPTGAW
+2378 KGVGGWSFTPTGAW

-2446 RPHFQVTVPTDVN
+2446 RPHFQVKVPTDVN
-2459 VVRLSIDGGKTWFN
+2459 
-2473 ATQSATPGV
+2473 
-2482 WDYIWP
+2482 
-2488 DDVADGG
+2488 
-2495 YTLTVEATDEAGN
+2495 E
-2508 KATQTLDFTIDTT
+2508 
-2521 LSVPTLSLD
+2521 
-2530 SADDSGIAG
+2530 
-2539 DNITNV
+2539 
-2545 KTPGFTLN
+2545 
-2553 NIDTDVSR
+2553 
-2561 VIVEVMHNGI
+2561 
-2571 KQEVPLVQTGGQWR
+2571 
-2585 FAPTSDW
+2585 
-2592 ADGDYILTVKVED
+2592 
-2605 RAGNVKQSAPL
+2605 
-2616 TVTVDTHIA
+2616 
-2625 IDRIELVN
+2625 
-2633 DSGIPGD
+2633 
-2640 NLTNEARPHFQ
+2640 
-2651 VTVPADVNGVRLSID
+2651 
-2666 GGKTWFDATQSAT
+2666 
-2679 SGVWDYT
+2679 
-2686 WLTNVANGPHT
+2686 
-2697 LMVEASDKAG
+2697 
-2707 NKTTQKLDFTI
+2707 
-2718 DTILSEPTI
+2718 
-2727 TLDSADDSAAG
+2727 
-2738 DNITNVKMPG
+2738 
-2748 FTLGNIDADVTKVV
+2748 
-2762 VTVAHDGK
+2762 
-2770 NQQIELIKNGGVWRF
+2770 
-2785 TPGAAWTDGDYTLTV
+2785 
-2800 KVEDKAGNTN
+2800 
-2810 YSAPLTVTIDTQTSI
+2810 
-2825 DRIELLNDTGIVG
+2825 
-2838 DNLTNEARPQFHITV
+2838 
-2853 PTDVNSV
+2853 
-2860 QLSLDGGINWVNAT
+2860 
-2874 LTSDGVW
+2874 
-2881 EYIWPTDLVEN
+2881 
-2892 TYTLTVKATDV
+2892 
-2903 AGNTAT
+2903 
-2909 ETLNFIIDT
+2909 
-2918 TLSTPTITLDSADDS
+2918 
-2933 GTANDNKTNV
+2933 
-2943 KTPGFIIGGIDSD
+2943 
-2956 VTQVVVQVMRDGHSE
+2956 
-2971 EVELTQTNGQWRF
+2971 
-2984 VPGSAWTDGDY
+2984 
-2995 TLTVTVKDEAGN
+2995 
-3007 IRHSAPLT
+3007 
-3015 VTIDTQ
+3015 
-3021 ITIDHIELV
+3021 
-3030 NDSGI
+3030 
-3035 PDDNLTNNVR
+3035 
-3045 PHFQVTVPTDVNVVR
+3045 VR

-3103 AGNKTT
+3103 AGNQTT
-3109 QQLDFIID
+3109 QKLDFIID
-3117 TLLSE
+3117 TMLSE

-3127 DNTDDSGTKGDN
+3127 DSTDDSGTKGDN
-3139 LTNVNKPTFLLGN
+3139 LTNANKPTFILGN

-3157 RYVTVEVQHG
+3157 RYVTVEVQYG

-3191 ADGDYTLTVRVED
+3191 ADGDYMLTVRVED

-3316 DTRLSTPTIA
+3316 DTRLSTPTIT

-3351 NIDADAHSVI
+3351 NIDSDAQSVI

-3412 PLVVTVDTQ
+3412 PLIVTVDTQ

-3468 WVSATQGIEGV
+3468 WVSAAQGIEGV

-3622 IDRIELVN
+3622 IDHIELVN

-3715 DITLLTP
+3715 DITLMTP

-4302 TKTSAELRIEIDTQ
+4302 TKTSAELKIEIDTQ

-4532 SVTTPRFVIG
+4532 SVTKPRFVIG

-4558 SYSVTANGNNLWE
+4558 SYPVTANGNNLWE

-4894 TAVDVTIDTE
+4894 TAVDLTIDTE

-5296 SLDDLITNHNKPVLV
+5296 SLDDLITSHNKPVLV

-5384 PAMVAGSDNGIFSND
+5384 PVMMAGSDNGIFSND

-5404 TRPTFSIFGEM
+5404 TRPAFSIYGEM

-5463 TATSKTLNFTIDTFN
+5463 TATSKTLNFTIDTLN

-5574 YSIWVDTHIKVFTSE
+5574 YSIWVDTHIQVFTSE

-5598 TEWWSNSDLI
+5598 TDWWSNSSTI
-5608 TMRGTGEIGAT
+5608 TMRGMGEIGAT

-5636 TGRWELSTDKLP
+5636 NGQWELSTDQLP
-5648 EGTYDISLVI
+5648 EGKYDITLSI
-5658 EDSAGN
+5658 EDNAGN
-5664 RWEDVREIF
+5664 RKEEVHEIF

-5693 IIMQGT
+5693 IIMQGA

-5704 QLIITDSEGNTYT
+5704 QLIITDSNGNTYT

-5749 SDDVPLDIMKE
+5749 SDDVSLDIMKE

-5866 AGEDNGASDSD
+5866 AGEDNGVSDSD

-5907 VTDIYQ
+5907 VTDTYQ

-5927 AWNDGNYTLSVTVVD
+5927 AWNDGTYTLSVTVVD

-5963 TADSQHDDAS
+5963 TTDSQHDDAS
-5973 DDATATAVT
+5973 DDATPTAVT
-5982 PPESETVNAESATHL
+5982 PLESETVNAESDTHL
-5997 RTEPS
+5997 RTVPS

-6008 VKVTAYSIT
+6008 VKETAYSIT

-6044 IVNVSIMFEGEEFTL
+6044 IVNVSVMFEGEEFTL

-6113 VRGKTEDDINDS
+6113 ARGKAEDDINDS

>member
-154 EVQNSSKQIEEMLQN
+154 EVQNSSKQMEEMLQE

-373 IYVDNK
+373 IYIDNK

-391 WSYEFKDNELS
+391 WSYEFRDNELS

-424 SIITDTIAPEKPTI
+424 SIITDTIPPEKPTI
-438 ELDDSSDS
+438 ELDDNSDS

-532 YFSAEIETTNDSG
+532 YFSAEIETTDDSG

-626 TIAPVPPTVSLEDY
+626 TIAPLPPTVSLEDY

-723 QTEVVPPKAELDAS
+723 QTEVVSPKAELDAS

-961 LYIDGALIAEVRTN
+961 LYVDGALIAEVRTN

-1033 DSGISD
+1033 DSGIAD

-1113 AIFDFTIDTTVSTP
+1113 AVFDFTIDTTVSTP

-1184 SWLFIP
+1184 SWLFTP

-1211 TNYSAPLTVVIDTQ
+1211 TSYSAPLTVVIDTQ

-1323 SVPVIVLDSADDT
+1323 SVPVIVLNSADDT
-1336 GIQGDNMTNSTQP
+1336 GVQGDNMTNRTQP

-1382 GGWTFTPPTSWA
+1382 GGWTFTPTASWT

-1438 PDDNLTNNVRP
+1438 PNDNLTNNVRP

-1469 KTWFNATQ
+1469 KTWVTAAQ
-1477 SATPGVWDYI
+1477 KAAGVWEYI
-1487 WPDDVADGGYTLT
+1487 WPDDVTDGSHTLT

-1536 GIAGDNITNVKTP
+1536 GIAGDNITSVKTP

-1630 ELVNDSGIPGDNL
+1630 ELVNDSGIPDDNL

-1692 ANGPHTLMVEASD
+1692 ANGPHTLMVEATD

-1717 TIDTILSEPTIT
+1717 IIDTLLSEPTIT

-2012 APLTVTIDTQITID
+2012 APLTVTIDTQIAID

-2031 NDSGIPD
+2031 NDSGIPN

-2101 TDKAGNKTTQQ
+2101 TDKAGNKTTQK

-2126 VLDNTDDSGTKGDHL
+2126 VLDSTDDSGTKGDNL

-2200 VRVEDEAGNEKHSA
+2200 VRVEDDAGNVKYSA

-2224 TIDVIELVNDNGI
+2224 TIDVIELVNDSGTR
-2237 PGDNM
+2237 GDNL
-2242 TNDAHPQFRVTVPGD
+2242 TNDANPHFRITVPGD

-2276 SATPGVWNYTW
+2276 SVTPGVWNYTW

-2342 TNHTQPTFA
+2342 TNRTQPTFA
-2351 LQHIDDDAVRVTVS
+2351 LQQIDDDAVRVTVS

-2378 KDAGGWTFTPTGAW
+2378 KGTGGWTFTPTGAW

-2482 WDYIWP
+2482 WDY
-2488 DDVADGG
+2488 
-2495 YTLTVEATDEAGN
+2495 
-2508 KATQTLDFTIDTT
+2508 
-2521 LSVPTLSLD
+2521 
-2530 SADDSGIAG
+2530 
-2539 DNITNV
+2539 
-2545 KTPGFTLN
+2545 
-2553 NIDTDVSR
+2553 
-2561 VIVEVMHNGI
+2561 
-2571 KQEVPLVQTGGQWR
+2571 
-2585 FAPTSDW
+2585 
-2592 ADGDYILTVKVED
+2592 
-2605 RAGNVKQSAPL
+2605 
-2616 TVTVDTHIA
+2616 
-2625 IDRIELVN
+2625 
-2633 DSGIPGD
+2633 
-2640 NLTNEARPHFQ
+2640 
-2651 VTVPADVNGVRLSID
+2651 
-2666 GGKTWFDATQSAT
+2666 
-2679 SGVWDYT
+2679 
-2686 WLTNVANGPHT
+2686 
-2697 LMVEASDKAG
+2697 
-2707 NKTTQKLDFTI
+2707 
-2718 DTILSEPTI
+2718 
-2727 TLDSADDSAAG
+2727 
-2738 DNITNVKMPG
+2738 
-2748 FTLGNIDADVTKVV
+2748 
-2762 VTVAHDGK
+2762 
-2770 NQQIELIKNGGVWRF
+2770 
-2785 TPGAAWTDGDYTLTV
+2785 
-2800 KVEDKAGNTN
+2800 
-2810 YSAPLTVTIDTQTSI
+2810 
-2825 DRIELLNDTGIVG
+2825 
-2838 DNLTNEARPQFHITV
+2838 
-2853 PTDVNSV
+2853 
-2860 QLSLDGGINWVNAT
+2860 
-2874 LTSDGVW
+2874 
-2881 EYIWPTDLVEN
+2881 
-2892 TYTLTVKATDV
+2892 
-2903 AGNTAT
+2903 
-2909 ETLNFIIDT
+2909 
-2918 TLSTPTITLDSADDS
+2918 
-2933 GTANDNKTNV
+2933 
-2943 KTPGFIIGGIDSD
+2943 
-2956 VTQVVVQVMRDGHSE
+2956 
-2971 EVELTQTNGQWRF
+2971 
-2984 VPGSAWTDGDY
+2984 
-2995 TLTVTVKDEAGN
+2995 
-3007 IRHSAPLT
+3007 
-3015 VTIDTQ
+3015 
-3021 ITIDHIELV
+3021 
-3030 NDSGI
+3030 
-3035 PDDNLTNNVR
+3035 
-3045 PHFQVTVPTDVNVVR
+3045 
-3060 LSIDGG
+3060 
-3066 KTWFNATQS
+3066 
-3075 ATPGVWDYTWLAD
+3075 TWLAD

-3103 AGNKTT
+3103 AGNQTT

-3152 IDADA
+3152 IDVDA
-3157 RYVTVEVQHG
+3157 RYVTVEVLHG

-3394 YTLTVEVTDN
+3394 YTLTVEVQDN

-3412 PLVVTVDTQ
+3412 PLIVTVDTQ

-3468 WVSATQGIEGV
+3468 WVSAAQGIEGV
-3479 WGYTWPTDMGDGKHT
+3479 WGYTWPTDMGDGKHI

-4069 DYNAT
+4069 DYNAI

-4302 TKTSAELRIEIDTQ
+4302 TKTSAELQIEIDTQ

-4368 KNAAGQWEFTAGSAL
+4368 KNAAGQWQFTAGSAL

-4507 TIVSDPS
+4507 TVVSDPR

-4532 SVTTPRFVIG
+4532 SITKPRFVIG

-4558 SYSVTANGNNLWE
+4558 SYPVTANGNNLWE

-4620 TGNSNS
+4620 TGSSNS

-4662 QTITVGADG
+4662 HTITVGADG

-4720 PSIDDQHEATSL
+4720 PSIDDQYEATSL
-4732 RPEFKGFAEA
+4732 RPEFKGLAEA

-4829 NKTPTLI
+4829 NKTPTLV
-4836 GSTLPNT
+4836 GNTLPNA

-4952 TGAGHWGV
+4952 TGTGHWGV

-5080 SQQKEILIEHD
+5080 SQQKDILIEHD

-5244 APILLQDDGTFNI
+5244 APILLQDDGKFNI

-5296 SLDDLITNHNKPVLV
+5296 SLDDLITSHNKPVLV

-5384 PAMVAGSDNGIFSND
+5384 PVMMAGSDNGIFSND

-5404 TRPTFSIFGEM
+5404 TRPAFSIFGEM

-5533 EVWVNEKGHWQ
+5533 EVWVNDKGHWQ

-5574 YSIWVDTHIKVFTSE
+5574 YSIWVDTHIQVFTSE

-5598 TEWWSNSDLI
+5598 TDWWSNSSTI
-5608 TMRGTGEIGAT
+5608 TMRGMGEIGAT

-5636 TGRWELSTDKLP
+5636 NGQWELSTDQLP
-5648 EGTYDISLVI
+5648 EGKYDITLSI
-5658 EDSAGN
+5658 EDNAGN
-5664 RWEDVREIF
+5664 RKEEVHEIF

-5704 QLIITDSEGNTYT
+5704 QLIITDSNGNTYT

-5749 SDDVPLDIMKE
+5749 SDDVSLDIMKE
-5760 VPVISLS
+5760 TPVISLS
-5767 PDSDSGTVGD
+5767 PDSDSGTAGD
-5777 NITRDKQPTFII
+5777 NITRDNQPTFII

-5877 NVTNHTQPKFTLQ
+5877 NVTNHNHTQPKFTLQ

-5907 VTDIYQ
+5907 VTDTYQ

-5927 AWNDGNYTLSVTVVD
+5927 AWNDGTYTLSVTVVD
-5942 RAGNSQQSASL
+5942 RAGNSLQSASL
-5953 AVTVDSTVTV
+5953 EVTVDSTVTV

-5973 DDATATAVT
+5973 DDATPTAVT

-5997 RTEPS
+5997 RTVAS

-6008 VKVTAYSIT
+6008 VKETAYSIT

-6044 IVNVSIMFEGEEFTL
+6044 IVNVSVMFEGEEFTL

-6087 KDNDFLIKEKT
+6087 KDDDFLIKEKT

-6113 VRGKTEDDINDS
+6113 ARGKTEDDINDS

>member
-154 EVQNSSKQIEEMLQN
+154 EVQNSSKQMEEMLQE

-424 SIITDTIAPEKPTI
+424 SIITDTIPPEKPTI

-532 YFSAEIETTNDSG
+532 YFSAEIETTDDSG

-626 TIAPVPPTVSLEDY
+626 TIAPLPPTISLEDY

-961 LYIDGALIAEVRTN
+961 LYVDGALIAEVRTN

-1033 DSGISD
+1033 DSGIAD

-1113 AIFDFTIDTTVSTP
+1113 AVFDFTIDTTVSTP

-1323 SVPVIVLDSADDT
+1323 SVPVIVLNSADDT
-1336 GIQGDNMTNSTQP
+1336 GVQGDNMTNRTQP

-1382 GGWTFTPPTSWA
+1382 GGWTFTPTASWT

-1438 PDDNLTNNVRP
+1438 PNDNLTNNVRP

-1469 KTWFNATQ
+1469 KTWVTAAQ
-1477 SATPGVWDYI
+1477 KAAGVWEYI
-1487 WPDDVADGGYTLT
+1487 WPDDVTDGSHTLT

-1536 GIAGDNITNVKTP
+1536 GIAGDNITSVKTP

-1630 ELVNDSGIPGDNL
+1630 ELVNDSGIPDDNL

-1692 ANGPHTLMVEASD
+1692 ANGPHTLMVEATD

-1717 TIDTILSEPTIT
+1717 IIDTLLSEPTIT

-1783 WRFTPGAAWT
+1783 WRFTPGAAWS

-2012 APLTVTIDTQITID
+2012 APLTVTIDTQIAID

-2031 NDSGIPD
+2031 NDSGIPN

-2101 TDKAGNKTTQQ
+2101 TDKAGNKTTQK

-2126 VLDNTDDSGTKGDHL
+2126 VLDSTDDSGTKGDNL

-2200 VRVEDEAGNEKHSA
+2200 VRVEDDAGNVKYSA

-2224 TIDVIELVNDNGI
+2224 TIDVIELVNDSGTR
-2237 PGDNM
+2237 GDNL
-2242 TNDAHPQFRVTVPGD
+2242 TNDANPHFRITVPGD

-2332 DDSGVHGDNM
+2332 DDTGIQGDNM
-2342 TNHTQPTFA
+2342 TNRTQPTFN

-2378 KDAGGWTFTPTGAW
+2378 KDAGGWTFTPPTSWGA
-2392 ADGDYTLSVSVE
+2392 GDYTLSVSVE

-2446 RPHFQVTVPTDVN
+2446 RPHFQVKVPTDVN
-2459 VVRLSIDGGKTWFN
+2459 
-2473 ATQSATPGV
+2473 
-2482 WDYIWP
+2482 
-2488 DDVADGG
+2488 
-2495 YTLTVEATDEAGN
+2495 E
-2508 KATQTLDFTIDTT
+2508 
-2521 LSVPTLSLD
+2521 
-2530 SADDSGIAG
+2530 
-2539 DNITNV
+2539 
-2545 KTPGFTLN
+2545 
-2553 NIDTDVSR
+2553 
-2561 VIVEVMHNGI
+2561 
-2571 KQEVPLVQTGGQWR
+2571 
-2585 FAPTSDW
+2585 
-2592 ADGDYILTVKVED
+2592 
-2605 RAGNVKQSAPL
+2605 
-2616 TVTVDTHIA
+2616 
-2625 IDRIELVN
+2625 
-2633 DSGIPGD
+2633 
-2640 NLTNEARPHFQ
+2640 
-2651 VTVPADVNGVRLSID
+2651 
-2666 GGKTWFDATQSAT
+2666 
-2679 SGVWDYT
+2679 
-2686 WLTNVANGPHT
+2686 
-2697 LMVEASDKAG
+2697 
-2707 NKTTQKLDFTI
+2707 
-2718 DTILSEPTI
+2718 
-2727 TLDSADDSAAG
+2727 
-2738 DNITNVKMPG
+2738 
-2748 FTLGNIDADVTKVV
+2748 
-2762 VTVAHDGK
+2762 
-2770 NQQIELIKNGGVWRF
+2770 
-2785 TPGAAWTDGDYTLTV
+2785 
-2800 KVEDKAGNTN
+2800 
-2810 YSAPLTVTIDTQTSI
+2810 
-2825 DRIELLNDTGIVG
+2825 
-2838 DNLTNEARPQFHITV
+2838 
-2853 PTDVNSV
+2853 
-2860 QLSLDGGINWVNAT
+2860 
-2874 LTSDGVW
+2874 
-2881 EYIWPTDLVEN
+2881 
-2892 TYTLTVKATDV
+2892 
-2903 AGNTAT
+2903 
-2909 ETLNFIIDT
+2909 
-2918 TLSTPTITLDSADDS
+2918 
-2933 GTANDNKTNV
+2933 
-2943 KTPGFIIGGIDSD
+2943 
-2956 VTQVVVQVMRDGHSE
+2956 
-2971 EVELTQTNGQWRF
+2971 
-2984 VPGSAWTDGDY
+2984 
-2995 TLTVTVKDEAGN
+2995 
-3007 IRHSAPLT
+3007 
-3015 VTIDTQ
+3015 
-3021 ITIDHIELV
+3021 
-3030 NDSGI
+3030 
-3035 PDDNLTNNVR
+3035 
-3045 PHFQVTVPTDVNVVR
+3045 VR

-3103 AGNKTT
+3103 AGNQTT
-3109 QQLDFIID
+3109 QKLDFIID

-3127 DNTDDSGTKGDN
+3127 DSTDDSGTKGDN
-3139 LTNVNKPTFLLGN
+3139 LTNANKPTFILGN

-3268 TWVRATQGTAGIWD
+3268 TWVRATQGTAGTWD

-3351 NIDADAHSVI
+3351 NIDSDAQSVI

-3412 PLVVTVDTQ
+3412 PLIVTVDTQ

-3448 EITVPADVNSVQL
+3448 EITVPADVHSVQL

-3468 WVSATQGIEGV
+3468 WVSAAQGIEGV
-3479 WGYTWPTDMGDGKHT
+3479 WGYTWPTDMGDGKHI

-3622 IDRIELVN
+3622 IDHIELVN

-3684 PTDMPEGQHTLT
+3684 PTDMPEGQHTLI
-3696 VEVTDGAGNKMTE
+3696 VEVTDGAGNKMTG
-3709 TLNFTI
+3709 TLDFTI

-3745 PVFVLGSIDKDV
+3745 PIFVLGSIDKDV

-3850 DIHQVDSDVTRVM
+3850 DIRQVDSDVTRVM

-4069 DYNAT
+4069 DYNAI

-4361 VNWTPIS
+4361 VNWTPVS
-4368 KNAAGQWEFTAGSAL
+4368 KNAAGQWQFTAGSAL
-4383 PDGHYTLHVQATDR
+4383 SDGHYTLHVQATDR

-4507 TIVSDPS
+4507 TVVSDPR

-4532 SVTTPRFVIG
+4532 SVTKPRFVIG

-4558 SYSVTANGNNLWE
+4558 SYPVTANGNNLWE

-4620 TGNSNS
+4620 TGSSNS

-4662 QTITVGADG
+4662 HTITVGADG

-4720 PSIDDQHEATSL
+4720 PSIDDQYEATSL
-4732 RPEFKGFAEA
+4732 RPEFKGLAEA

-4829 NKTPTLI
+4829 NKTPTLV
-4836 GSTLPNT
+4836 GNTLPNA

-5080 SQQKEILIEHD
+5080 SQQKDILIEHD

-5244 APILLQDDGTFNI
+5244 APILLQDDGKFNI

-5296 SLDDLITNHNKPVLV
+5296 SLDDLITSHNKPVLV

-5384 PAMVAGSDNGIFSND
+5384 PVMMAGSDNGIFSND

-5404 TRPTFSIFGEM
+5404 TRPAFSIFGEM

-5533 EVWVNEKGHWQ
+5533 EVWVNDKGHWQ

-5574 YSIWVDTHIKVFTSE
+5574 YSIWVDTHIQVFTSE

-5598 TEWWSNSDLI
+5598 TDWWSNSSTI
-5608 TMRGTGEIGAT
+5608 TMRGMGEIGAT

-5636 TGRWELSTDKLP
+5636 NGQWELSTDQLP
-5648 EGTYDISLVI
+5648 EGKYDITLSI
-5658 EDSAGN
+5658 EDNAGN
-5664 RWEDVREIF
+5664 RKEEVHEIF

-5704 QLIITDSEGNTYT
+5704 QLIITDSNGNTYT

-5760 VPVISLS
+5760 TPVISLS

-5907 VTDIYQ
+5907 VTDTYQ

-5927 AWNDGNYTLSVTVVD
+5927 SWNDGNYTLSVTVVD

-5973 DDATATAVT
+5973 DDATPTAVT
-5982 PPESETVNAESATHL
+5982 PPESETVNAESDTHL
-5997 RTEPS
+5997 RTVPS

-6008 VKVTAYSIT
+6008 VKETAYSIT

-6044 IVNVSIMFEGEEFTL
+6044 IVNVSVMFEGEEFTL

-6087 KDNDFLIKEKT
+6087 KDDDFLIKEKT

-6113 VRGKTEDDINDS
+6113 ARGKTEDDINDS

>member
-446 GIKNDNI
+446 GIKNDSI

-532 YFSAEIETTNDSG
+532 YFSAEIETTDDSG

-626 TIAPVPPTVSLEDY
+626 TIAPVPPTVSLEDF

-1063 VWDAMSDTQIGVATQ
+1063 VWDAASDTQIGVATQ

-1113 AIFDFTIDTTVSTP
+1113 AVFDFTIDTTVSTP

-1184 SWLFIP
+1184 SWLFTP

-1211 TNYSAPLTVVIDTQ
+1211 TSYSAPLTVVIDTQ

-1312 KTIDFAVDTTL
+1312 KTIDFVDTTL
-1323 SVPVIVLDSADDT
+1323 SVPVIVLNSADDT
-1336 GIQGDNMTNSTQP
+1336 GVQGDNMTNRTQP

-1438 PDDNLTNNVRP
+1438 PNDNLTNNVRP

-1477 SATPGVWDYI
+1477 SATTGVWDYI

-1692 ANGPHTLMVEASD
+1692 ANGPHTLMVEATD

-2012 APLTVTIDTQITID
+2012 APLTVTIDTQI
-2026 HIELV
+2026 
-2031 NDSGIPD
+2031 
-2038 DNLTNNVRPHFQVT
+2038 
-2052 VPTDV
+2052 
-2057 NVVRLSID
+2057 
-2065 GGKTWFNAT
+2065 A
-2074 QSATPGVWDYTWLA
+2074 
-2088 DVGEGKHTLTVEA
+2088 
-2101 TDKAGNKTTQQ
+2101 
-2112 LDFIIDTLLSEPTI
+2112 
-2126 VLDNTDDSGTKGDHL
+2126 
-2141 TNVNKPTF
+2141 
-2149 LLGNIDADARY
+2149 
-2160 VTVEVQHGGTKEVL
+2160 
-2174 TATKDAT
+2174 
-2181 GNWSVTPTGTWADG
+2181 
-2195 DYTLT
+2195 
-2200 VRVEDEAGNEKHSA
+2200 
-2214 SLTVTVDTQI
+2214 
-2224 TIDVIELVNDNGI
+2224 
-2237 PGDNM
+2237 
-2242 TNDAHPQFRVTVPGD
+2242 
-2257 VNEVSLSIDGGVTW
+2257 
-2271 VKATQ
+2271 
-2276 SATPGVWNYTW
+2276 
-2287 PGTVPDGDYTL
+2287 
-2298 NVKATDNAGNTV
+2298 
-2310 TETLHF
+2310 
-2316 TIDTTLST
+2316 
-2324 PVIVLDSA
+2324 
-2332 DDSGVHGDNM
+2332 
-2342 TNHTQPTFA
+2342 
-2351 LQHIDDDAVRVTVS
+2351 
-2365 VEHGGVTTTFDAT
+2365 
-2378 KDAGGWTFTPTGAW
+2378 
-2392 ADGDYTLSVSVE
+2392 
-2404 DKAGN
+2404 
-2409 TSHSASLTVTV
+2409 
-2420 DTQIAI
+2420 
-2426 NNIELVND
+2426 
-2434 SGIPDDNLTNNV
+2434 
-2446 RPHFQVTVPTDVN
+2446 
-2459 VVRLSIDGGKTWFN
+2459 
-2473 ATQSATPGV
+2473 
-2482 WDYIWP
+2482 
-2488 DDVADGG
+2488 
-2495 YTLTVEATDEAGN
+2495 
-2508 KATQTLDFTIDTT
+2508 
-2521 LSVPTLSLD
+2521 
-2530 SADDSGIAG
+2530 
-2539 DNITNV
+2539 
-2545 KTPGFTLN
+2545 
-2553 NIDTDVSR
+2553 
-2561 VIVEVMHNGI
+2561 
-2571 KQEVPLVQTGGQWR
+2571 
-2585 FAPTSDW
+2585 
-2592 ADGDYILTVKVED
+2592 
-2605 RAGNVKQSAPL
+2605 
-2616 TVTVDTHIA
+2616 
-2625 IDRIELVN
+2625 
-2633 DSGIPGD
+2633 
-2640 NLTNEARPHFQ
+2640 
-2651 VTVPADVNGVRLSID
+2651 
-2666 GGKTWFDATQSAT
+2666 
-2679 SGVWDYT
+2679 
-2686 WLTNVANGPHT
+2686 
-2697 LMVEASDKAG
+2697 
-2707 NKTTQKLDFTI
+2707 
-2718 DTILSEPTI
+2718 
-2727 TLDSADDSAAG
+2727 
-2738 DNITNVKMPG
+2738 
-2748 FTLGNIDADVTKVV
+2748 
-2762 VTVAHDGK
+2762 
-2770 NQQIELIKNGGVWRF
+2770 
-2785 TPGAAWTDGDYTLTV
+2785 
-2800 KVEDKAGNTN
+2800 
-2810 YSAPLTVTIDTQTSI
+2810 
-2825 DRIELLNDTGIVG
+2825 
-2838 DNLTNEARPQFHITV
+2838 
-2853 PTDVNSV
+2853 
-2860 QLSLDGGINWVNAT
+2860 
-2874 LTSDGVW
+2874 
-2881 EYIWPTDLVEN
+2881 
-2892 TYTLTVKATDV
+2892 
-2903 AGNTAT
+2903 
-2909 ETLNFIIDT
+2909 
-2918 TLSTPTITLDSADDS
+2918 
-2933 GTANDNKTNV
+2933 
-2943 KTPGFIIGGIDSD
+2943 
-2956 VTQVVVQVMRDGHSE
+2956 
-2971 EVELTQTNGQWRF
+2971 
-2984 VPGSAWTDGDY
+2984 
-2995 TLTVTVKDEAGN
+2995 
-3007 IRHSAPLT
+3007 
-3015 VTIDTQ
+3015 
-3021 ITIDHIELV
+3021 IDHIELV

-3268 TWVRATQGTAGIWD
+3268 TWVRATQGTAGTWD

-3394 YTLTVEVTDN
+3394 YTLTVEVQDN

-3622 IDRIELVN
+3622 IDHIELVN

-3715 DITLLTP
+3715 DITLMTP

-3850 DIHQVDSDVTRVM
+3850 DIRQVDSDVTRVM

-4302 TKTSAELRIEIDTQ
+4302 TKTSAELKIEIDTQ

-4532 SVTTPRFVIG
+4532 SVTKPRFVIG

-4558 SYSVTANGNNLWE
+4558 SYPVTANGNNLWE

-4829 NKTPTLI
+4829 NKTPTLV
-4836 GSTLPNT
+4836 GNTLPNA

-4960 VLPALGNDGNYELTF
+4960 VLPALGNDGNYVLTF

-5030 EAGSTLTIRN
+5030 EAGSTLTIRS

-5080 SQQKEILIEHD
+5080 SQQKDILIEHD

-5404 TRPTFSIFGEM
+5404 TRPTFSISGEM

-5574 YSIWVDTHIKVFTSE
+5574 YSIWVDTHIQVFTSE

-5598 TEWWSNSDLI
+5598 TDWWSNSSTI
-5608 TMRGTGEIGAT
+5608 TMRGMGEIGAT

-5636 TGRWELSTDKLP
+5636 NGQWELSTDQLP
-5648 EGTYDISLVI
+5648 EGKYDITLSI
-5658 EDSAGN
+5658 EDNAGN
-5664 RWEDVREIF
+5664 RKEEVHEIF

-5704 QLIITDSEGNTYT
+5704 QLIITDSNGNTYT

-5749 SDDVPLDIMKE
+5749 SDDVSLDIMKE

-5866 AGEDNGASDSD
+5866 AGEDNGVSDSD

-5907 VTDIYQ
+5907 VTDTYQ

-5927 AWNDGNYTLSVTVVD
+5927 AWNDGTYTLSVTVVD

-5997 RTEPS
+5997 RTVPS

-6008 VKVTAYSIT
+6008 VKETAYSIT

-6113 VRGKTEDDINDS
+6113 ARGKTEDDINDS

>member
-424 SIITDTIAPEKPTI
+424 SIITDTIPPEKPTI

-446 GIKNDNI
+446 GIKNDNV

-532 YFSAEIETTNDSG
+532 YFSAEIETTDDSG

-591 FNFTSDSVEGINNL
+591 FNFTSDSVEGVNNL

-626 TIAPVPPTVSLEDY
+626 TVAPVPPTVSLEDF

-1033 DSGISD
+1033 DSGIAD

-1113 AIFDFTIDTTVSTP
+1113 AVFDFTIDTTVSTP

-1184 SWLFIP
+1184 SWLFTP

-1211 TNYSAPLTVVIDTQ
+1211 TSYSAPLTVVIDTQ

-1323 SVPVIVLDSADDT
+1323 SVPVIVLNSADDT
-1336 GIQGDNMTNSTQP
+1336 GVQGDNMTNRTQP

-1438 PDDNLTNNVRP
+1438 PNDNLTNNVRP

-1477 SATPGVWDYI
+1477 SATTGVWDYI

-1692 ANGPHTLMVEASD
+1692 ANGPHTLMVEATD

-1717 TIDTILSEPTIT
+1717 IIDTLLSEPTIT

-2012 APLTVTIDTQITID
+2012 APLTVTIDTQI
-2026 HIELV
+2026 
-2031 NDSGIPD
+2031 
-2038 DNLTNNVRPHFQVT
+2038 
-2052 VPTDV
+2052 
-2057 NVVRLSID
+2057 
-2065 GGKTWFNAT
+2065 A
-2074 QSATPGVWDYTWLA
+2074 
-2088 DVGEGKHTLTVEA
+2088 
-2101 TDKAGNKTTQQ
+2101 
-2112 LDFIIDTLLSEPTI
+2112 
-2126 VLDNTDDSGTKGDHL
+2126 
-2141 TNVNKPTF
+2141 
-2149 LLGNIDADARY
+2149 
-2160 VTVEVQHGGTKEVL
+2160 
-2174 TATKDAT
+2174 
-2181 GNWSVTPTGTWADG
+2181 
-2195 DYTLT
+2195 
-2200 VRVEDEAGNEKHSA
+2200 
-2214 SLTVTVDTQI
+2214 
-2224 TIDVIELVNDNGI
+2224 
-2237 PGDNM
+2237 
-2242 TNDAHPQFRVTVPGD
+2242 
-2257 VNEVSLSIDGGVTW
+2257 
-2271 VKATQ
+2271 
-2276 SATPGVWNYTW
+2276 
-2287 PGTVPDGDYTL
+2287 
-2298 NVKATDNAGNTV
+2298 
-2310 TETLHF
+2310 
-2316 TIDTTLST
+2316 
-2324 PVIVLDSA
+2324 
-2332 DDSGVHGDNM
+2332 
-2342 TNHTQPTFA
+2342 
-2351 LQHIDDDAVRVTVS
+2351 
-2365 VEHGGVTTTFDAT
+2365 
-2378 KDAGGWTFTPTGAW
+2378 
-2392 ADGDYTLSVSVE
+2392 
-2404 DKAGN
+2404 
-2409 TSHSASLTVTV
+2409 
-2420 DTQIAI
+2420 
-2426 NNIELVND
+2426 
-2434 SGIPDDNLTNNV
+2434 
-2446 RPHFQVTVPTDVN
+2446 
-2459 VVRLSIDGGKTWFN
+2459 
-2473 ATQSATPGV
+2473 
-2482 WDYIWP
+2482 
-2488 DDVADGG
+2488 
-2495 YTLTVEATDEAGN
+2495 
-2508 KATQTLDFTIDTT
+2508 
-2521 LSVPTLSLD
+2521 
-2530 SADDSGIAG
+2530 
-2539 DNITNV
+2539 
-2545 KTPGFTLN
+2545 
-2553 NIDTDVSR
+2553 
-2561 VIVEVMHNGI
+2561 
-2571 KQEVPLVQTGGQWR
+2571 
-2585 FAPTSDW
+2585 
-2592 ADGDYILTVKVED
+2592 
-2605 RAGNVKQSAPL
+2605 
-2616 TVTVDTHIA
+2616 
-2625 IDRIELVN
+2625 
-2633 DSGIPGD
+2633 
-2640 NLTNEARPHFQ
+2640 
-2651 VTVPADVNGVRLSID
+2651 
-2666 GGKTWFDATQSAT
+2666 
-2679 SGVWDYT
+2679 
-2686 WLTNVANGPHT
+2686 
-2697 LMVEASDKAG
+2697 
-2707 NKTTQKLDFTI
+2707 
-2718 DTILSEPTI
+2718 
-2727 TLDSADDSAAG
+2727 
-2738 DNITNVKMPG
+2738 
-2748 FTLGNIDADVTKVV
+2748 
-2762 VTVAHDGK
+2762 
-2770 NQQIELIKNGGVWRF
+2770 
-2785 TPGAAWTDGDYTLTV
+2785 
-2800 KVEDKAGNTN
+2800 
-2810 YSAPLTVTIDTQTSI
+2810 
-2825 DRIELLNDTGIVG
+2825 
-2838 DNLTNEARPQFHITV
+2838 
-2853 PTDVNSV
+2853 
-2860 QLSLDGGINWVNAT
+2860 
-2874 LTSDGVW
+2874 
-2881 EYIWPTDLVEN
+2881 
-2892 TYTLTVKATDV
+2892 
-2903 AGNTAT
+2903 
-2909 ETLNFIIDT
+2909 
-2918 TLSTPTITLDSADDS
+2918 
-2933 GTANDNKTNV
+2933 
-2943 KTPGFIIGGIDSD
+2943 
-2956 VTQVVVQVMRDGHSE
+2956 
-2971 EVELTQTNGQWRF
+2971 
-2984 VPGSAWTDGDY
+2984 
-2995 TLTVTVKDEAGN
+2995 
-3007 IRHSAPLT
+3007 
-3015 VTIDTQ
+3015 
-3021 ITIDHIELV
+3021 IDHIELV

-3172 LTATKGATG
+3172 LTATKDATGNWSVTPTGTWADGDYTLTVRVEDDAGNEKHSASLTVTVDTQITIDVIELVNDNGIPGDNMTNDAHPQFRVTVPGDVNEVSLSIDGGVTWVKATQSATPGVWNYTWPGTVPDGDYTLNVKATDNAGNTVTETLHFTIDTTLSVPVIVLNSADDTGVQGDNMTNSTQPTFALQHIDDDAVRVTVSVEHGGVTTTFDATKGVGGWSFTPTGAWADGDYTLSVSVEDKAGNTSHSASLTVTVDTQIAINNIELVNDSGIPDDNLTNNVRPHFQVKVPTDVNEVRLSIDGGKTWFNATQSATPGVWDYTWLADVGEGKHTLTVEATDKAGNQTTQKLDFIIDTMLSEPTIVLDSTDDSGTKGDNLTNANKPTFILGNIDADARYVTVEVQYGGTKEVLTATKGATG

-3191 ADGDYTLTVRVED
+3191 ADGDYMLTVRVED

-3316 DTRLSTPTIA
+3316 DTRLSTPTIT

-3351 NIDADAHSVI
+3351 NIDSDAQSVI

-3394 YTLTVEVTDN
+3394 YTLTVEVMDN

-3412 PLVVTVDTQ
+3412 PLIVTVDTQ

-3468 WVSATQGIEGV
+3468 WVSAAQGIEGV

-3622 IDRIELVN
+3622 IDHIELVN

-3715 DITLLTP
+3715 DITLMTP

-3850 DIHQVDSDVTRVM
+3850 DIRQVDSDVTRVM

-4302 TKTSAELRIEIDTQ
+4302 TKTSAELKIEIDTQ

-4532 SVTTPRFVIG
+4532 SVTKPRFVIG

-4558 SYSVTANGNNLWE
+4558 SYPVTANGNNLWE

-4960 VLPALGNDGNYELTF
+4960 VLPVLGNDGNYELTF

-4995 TVISPLTVVLREADD
+4995 TVISPLTVVLLEADD

-5574 YSIWVDTHIKVFTSE
+5574 YSIWVDTHIQVFTSE

-5598 TEWWSNSDLI
+5598 TDWWSNSSTI
-5608 TMRGTGEIGAT
+5608 TMRGMGEIGAT

-5636 TGRWELSTDKLP
+5636 NGQWELSTDQLP
-5648 EGTYDISLVI
+5648 EGKYDITLSI
-5658 EDSAGN
+5658 EDNAGN
-5664 RWEDVREIF
+5664 RKEEVHEIF

-5704 QLIITDSEGNTYT
+5704 QLIITDSNGNTYT

-5866 AGEDNGASDSD
+5866 AGEDNGASGSD

-5901 NVTHNG
+5901 NVTHNS
-5907 VTDIYQ
+5907 VTDTYQ

-5982 PPESETVNAESATHL
+5982 PPESETVNAESATYL
-5997 RTEPS
+5997 RTVPS

-6008 VKVTAYSIT
+6008 VKETAYSIT

-6113 VRGKTEDDINDS
+6113 ARGKTEDDINDS

>member
-154 EVQNSSKQIEEMLQN
+154 EVQNSSKQMEEMLQE

-424 SIITDTIAPEKPTI
+424 SIITDTIPPEKPTI

-705 SQDAAGNKSSTVK
+705 SQDAAGNKSSIVK

-1063 VWDAMSDTQIGVATQ
+1063 VWDAASDTQIGVATQ

-1113 AIFDFTIDTTVSTP
+1113 AVFDFTIDTTVSTP

-1184 SWLFIP
+1184 SWLFTP

-1211 TNYSAPLTVVIDTQ
+1211 TNYSTPLTVVIDTQ

-1270 NSWVQATPGVAGS
+1270 HSWVQATPGVAGS

-1312 KTIDFAVDTTL
+1312 KTIDFAVDSTL
-1323 SVPVIVLDSADDT
+1323 SVPVIVLNNADDT
-1336 GIQGDNMTNSTQP
+1336 GIQGDNLTNRTQP
-1349 TFALQH
+1349 TFALQQ

-1382 GGWTFTPPTSWA
+1382 GGWTFTPPALWA

-1477 SATPGVWDYI
+1477 GATPGAWDYI

-1500 VEATDEAGNKATQT
+1500 VEATDKAGNQTTQE

-1583 QWRFAPTSDWADGD
+1583 QWRFAPTSDWGDGD

-1692 ANGPHTLMVEASD
+1692 ANGPHTLMVEATD
-1705 KAGNKTTQKLDF
+1705 KAGNQTTQKLDF
-1717 TIDTILSEPTIT
+1717 IIDTLLSEPTIT

-2012 APLTVTIDTQITID
+2012 APLTVTIDTQIAID

-2038 DNLTNNVRPHFQVT
+2038 DNLTNNVRPQFQVT

-2074 QSATPGVWDYTWLA
+2074 QSATPGVWDYTWLT
-2088 DVGEGKHTLTVEA
+2088 DVANGSHTLTVEA
-2101 TDKAGNKTTQQ
+2101 TDAAGNKATQN
-2112 LDFIIDTLLSEPTI
+2112 LEFNIDTLLSEPTI
-2126 VLDNTDDSGTKGDHL
+2126 ALDSTDDSGTKGDNL

-2149 LLGNIDADARY
+2149 ILGNIDADARY

-2174 TATKDAT
+2174 TATKGAT
-2181 GNWSVTPTGTWADG
+2181 GIWSVTPTGMWADG
-2195 DYTLT
+2195 SHTLT
-2200 VRVEDEAGNEKHSA
+2200 VRVEDDAGNVKYSA
-2214 SLTVTVDTQI
+2214 PLTITVDTQI
-2224 TIDVIELVNDNGI
+2224 TIDDIELVNDSGTK
-2237 PGDNM
+2237 GDNL
-2242 TNDAHPQFRVTVPGD
+2242 TNDANPHFRITVPGD

-2271 VKATQ
+2271 VKAMQ
-2276 SATPGVWNYTW
+2276 SSTSGVWNYTW
-2287 PGTVPDGDYTL
+2287 PKTLADDDYTL
-2298 NVKATDNAGNTV
+2298 TVKATDNAGNTV
-2310 TETLHF
+2310 TRTLDF

-2332 DDSGVHGDNM
+2332 DDTGVQGDNM
-2342 TNHTQPTFA
+2342 TNRTQPTFN

-2365 VEHGGVTTTFDAT
+2365 VEHGGVTTTFDVT
-2378 KDAGGWTFTPTGAW
+2378 KDAGGWTFTPPTSWGA
-2392 ADGDYTLSVSVE
+2392 GDYTLSVSVE

-2446 RPHFQVTVPTDVN
+2446 RPQFQVKVPTDVN
-2459 VVRLSIDGGKTWFN
+2459 
-2473 ATQSATPGV
+2473 
-2482 WDYIWP
+2482 
-2488 DDVADGG
+2488 
-2495 YTLTVEATDEAGN
+2495 E
-2508 KATQTLDFTIDTT
+2508 
-2521 LSVPTLSLD
+2521 
-2530 SADDSGIAG
+2530 
-2539 DNITNV
+2539 
-2545 KTPGFTLN
+2545 
-2553 NIDTDVSR
+2553 
-2561 VIVEVMHNGI
+2561 
-2571 KQEVPLVQTGGQWR
+2571 
-2585 FAPTSDW
+2585 
-2592 ADGDYILTVKVED
+2592 
-2605 RAGNVKQSAPL
+2605 
-2616 TVTVDTHIA
+2616 
-2625 IDRIELVN
+2625 
-2633 DSGIPGD
+2633 
-2640 NLTNEARPHFQ
+2640 
-2651 VTVPADVNGVRLSID
+2651 
-2666 GGKTWFDATQSAT
+2666 
-2679 SGVWDYT
+2679 
-2686 WLTNVANGPHT
+2686 
-2697 LMVEASDKAG
+2697 
-2707 NKTTQKLDFTI
+2707 
-2718 DTILSEPTI
+2718 
-2727 TLDSADDSAAG
+2727 
-2738 DNITNVKMPG
+2738 
-2748 FTLGNIDADVTKVV
+2748 
-2762 VTVAHDGK
+2762 
-2770 NQQIELIKNGGVWRF
+2770 
-2785 TPGAAWTDGDYTLTV
+2785 
-2800 KVEDKAGNTN
+2800 
-2810 YSAPLTVTIDTQTSI
+2810 
-2825 DRIELLNDTGIVG
+2825 
-2838 DNLTNEARPQFHITV
+2838 
-2853 PTDVNSV
+2853 
-2860 QLSLDGGINWVNAT
+2860 
-2874 LTSDGVW
+2874 
-2881 EYIWPTDLVEN
+2881 
-2892 TYTLTVKATDV
+2892 
-2903 AGNTAT
+2903 
-2909 ETLNFIIDT
+2909 
-2918 TLSTPTITLDSADDS
+2918 
-2933 GTANDNKTNV
+2933 
-2943 KTPGFIIGGIDSD
+2943 
-2956 VTQVVVQVMRDGHSE
+2956 
-2971 EVELTQTNGQWRF
+2971 
-2984 VPGSAWTDGDY
+2984 
-2995 TLTVTVKDEAGN
+2995 
-3007 IRHSAPLT
+3007 
-3015 VTIDTQ
+3015 
-3021 ITIDHIELV
+3021 
-3030 NDSGI
+3030 
-3035 PDDNLTNNVR
+3035 
-3045 PHFQVTVPTDVNVVR
+3045 VR

-3103 AGNKTT
+3103 AGNQTT
-3109 QQLDFIID
+3109 QKLDFIID

-3122 PTIVL
+3122 PTIAL
-3127 DNTDDSGTKGDN
+3127 DSTDDSGTKGDN
-3139 LTNVNKPTFLLGN
+3139 LTSVNKPTFILGN

-3181 IWSVTPTGTW
+3181 IWSVTPTGMW
-3191 ADGDYTLTVRVED
+3191 ADGSHTLTVRVED

-3210 YSAPLTVTVDTQI
+3210 YSAPLTVTVDTHI
-3223 TIDVIELVNDNGI
+3223 AIDDIELVNDNGI

-3297 VEATDKAGNKTT
+3297 VEATDKAGNQTT

-3394 YTLTVEVTDN
+3394 YTLTVEVQDN

-3412 PLVVTVDTQ
+3412 PLIVTVDTQ

-3436 DDNLTNSTRPQF
+3436 DDNLTNSIRPQF

-3468 WVSATQGIEGV
+3468 WVSAAQGIEGV

-3817 IDGTL
+3817 IDGSL

-3838 GDRLTNHDRPVF
+3838 GDRLTKHDRPVF
-3850 DIHQVDSDVTRVM
+3850 DIRQVDSDVTRVM

-3914 PFEVR
+3914 PLEVR

-3947 PSFRIDVPGDVVQV
+3947 PSFRIDVPGDVIQV

-3980 QWIFDSPNTLVDGTY
+3980 QWIFDTPNTLVDGTY
-3995 TLRVEATDEAGNIAN
+3995 TLRVEATDQAGNIAN

-4302 TKTSAELRIEIDTQ
+4302 TKTSAELKIEIDTQ

-4361 VNWTPIS
+4361 VNWTPVS
-4368 KNAAGQWEFTAGSAL
+4368 KNAAGQWQFTAGSAL
-4383 PDGHYTLHVQATDR
+4383 SDGHYTLHVQATDR

-4495 NKISKEVSFTID
+4495 NRISKEVSFTID
-4507 TIVSDPS
+4507 TVVSDPR

-4532 SVTTPRFVIG
+4532 SVTKPRFVIG

-4558 SYSVTANGNNLWE
+4558 SYPVTANGNNLWE

-4620 TGNSNS
+4620 TGSSNS

-4662 QTITVGADG
+4662 HTITVGADG

-4720 PSIDDQHEATSL
+4720 PSIDDQYEATSL
-4732 RPEFKGFAEA
+4732 RPEFKGLAEA

-4829 NKTPTLI
+4829 NKTPTLV
-4836 GSTLPNT
+4836 GNTLPNA

-5384 PAMVAGSDNGIFSND
+5384 PVMMAGSDNGIFSND

-5404 TRPTFSIFGEM
+5404 TRPAFSIYGEM

-5463 TATSKTLNFTIDTFN
+5463 TATSKTLNFTIDTLN

-5533 EVWVNEKGHWQ
+5533 EVWVNDKGHWQ

-5574 YSIWVDTHIKVFTSE
+5574 YSIWVDTHIQVFTSE

-5598 TEWWSNSDLI
+5598 TDWWSNSSTI
-5608 TMRGTGEIGAT
+5608 TMRGMGEIGAT

-5636 TGRWELSTDKLP
+5636 NGQWELSTDQLP
-5648 EGTYDISLVI
+5648 EGKYDITLSI
-5658 EDSAGN
+5658 EDNAGN
-5664 RWEDVREIF
+5664 RKEEVHEIF

-5704 QLIITDSEGNTYT
+5704 QLIITDSNGNTYT

-5777 NITRDKQPTFII
+5777 NITRDNQPTFII
-5789 GNLESDVVVVQVDI
+5789 GNLESDVVIVQVDI

-5877 NVTNHTQPKFTLQ
+5877 NVTNHNHTQPKFTLQ

-5927 AWNDGNYTLSVTVVD
+5927 AWNDGTYTLSVTVVD
-5942 RAGNSQQSASL
+5942 RAGNSLQSASL
-5953 AVTVDSTVTV
+5953 EVTVDSTVTV

-5997 RTEPS
+5997 RTVPS

-6008 VKVTAYSIT
+6008 VKETAYSIT

-6044 IVNVSIMFEGEEFTL
+6044 IVNVSVMFEGEEFTL

-6087 KDNDFLIKEKT
+6087 KDDDFLIKEKT

-6113 VRGKTEDDINDS
+6113 ARGKTEDDINDS

>member
-424 SIITDTIAPEKPTI
+424 SIITDTIPPEKPTI

-532 YFSAEIETTNDSG
+532 YFSAEIETTDDSG

-591 FNFTSDSVEGINNL
+591 FNFTSDSVEGVNNL

-626 TIAPVPPTVSLEDY
+626 TVAPVPPTVSLEDF

-723 QTEVVPPKAELDAS
+723 QTEVVSPKAELDAS

-1063 VWDAMSDTQIGVATQ
+1063 VWDAASGTQIGVATQ

-1113 AIFDFTIDTTVSTP
+1113 AVFDFTIDTTVSTP

-1184 SWLFIP
+1184 SWLFTP

-1211 TNYSAPLTVVIDTQ
+1211 TSYSAPLTVVIDTQ

-1323 SVPVIVLDSADDT
+1323 SVPVIVLNSADDT
-1336 GIQGDNMTNSTQP
+1336 GVQGDNMTNRTQP

-1438 PDDNLTNNVRP
+1438 PNDNLTNNVRP
-1449 HFQVTVPTDVNVVR
+1449 Q
-1463 LSIDGG
+1463 
-1469 KTWFNATQ
+1469 
-1477 SATPGVWDYI
+1477 
-1487 WPDDVADGGYTLT
+1487 
-1500 VEATDEAGNKATQT
+1500 
-1514 LDFTIDTTLSVPTLS
+1514 
-1529 LDSADDS
+1529 
-1536 GIAGDNITNVKTP
+1536 
-1549 GFTLNNIDTDVS
+1549 
-1561 RVIVEV
+1561 
-1567 MHNGIKQE
+1567 
-1575 VPLVQTGG
+1575 
-1583 QWRFAPTSDWADGD
+1583 
-1597 YILTV
+1597 
-1602 KVEDRAG
+1602 
-1609 NVKQSAPLTVTVDTH
+1609 
-1624 IAIDRI
+1624 
-1630 ELVNDSGIPGDNL
+1630 
-1643 TNEARPH
+1643 
-1650 FQVTVP
+1650 
-1656 ADVNGVRL
+1656 
-1664 SIDGGKTWFDATQ
+1664 
-1677 SATSGVWDY
+1677 
-1686 TWLTNV
+1686 
-1692 ANGPHTLMVEASD
+1692 
-1705 KAGNKTTQKLDF
+1705 
-1717 TIDTILSEPTIT
+1717 
-1729 LDSADD
+1729 
-1735 SAAGDNITNVKM
+1735 
-1747 PGFTLGN
+1747 
-1754 IDADVTKVVVTVAH
+1754 
-1768 DGKNQQI
+1768 
-1775 ELIKNGGV
+1775 
-1783 WRFTPGAAWT
+1783 
-1793 DGDYTLTVK
+1793 
-1802 VEDKAGNTNYSAP
+1802 
-1815 LTVTIDTQT
+1815 
-1824 SIDRIELLNDTGI
+1824 
-1837 VGDNLTNEAR
+1837 
-1847 PQFHITVP
+1847 
-1855 TDVNSVQLSL
+1855 
-1865 DGGINWV
+1865 
-1872 NATLTSD
+1872 
-1879 GVWEYI
+1879 
-1885 WPTDLV
+1885 
-1891 ENTYTL
+1891 
-1897 TVKAT
+1897 
-1902 DVAGN
+1902 
-1907 TATETL
+1907 
-1913 NFIIDT
+1913 
-1919 TLSTPTIT
+1919 
-1927 LDSADDSGTA
+1927 
-1937 NDNKTNVKTPGFI
+1937 
-1950 IGGIDSDVTQV
+1950 
-1961 VVQVMRDGHSEEVEL
+1961 
-1976 TQTNGQWRF
+1976 
-1985 VPGSAWTDGDYTLTV
+1985 
-2000 TVKDEAGNIRHS
+2000 
-2012 APLTVTIDTQITID
+2012 
-2026 HIELV
+2026 
-2031 NDSGIPD
+2031 
-2038 DNLTNNVRPHFQVT
+2038 FQVT

-2074 QSATPGVWDYTWLA
+2074 QSATPGVWDYTWLT
-2088 DVGEGKHTLTVEA
+2088 DVANGSYTLTVEA
-2101 TDKAGNKTTQQ
+2101 TDAAGNKATQN
-2112 LDFIIDTLLSEPTI
+2112 LEFNIDTLLSEPTI
-2126 VLDNTDDSGTKGDHL
+2126 
-2141 TNVNKPTF
+2141 
-2149 LLGNIDADARY
+2149 A
-2160 VTVEVQHGGTKEVL
+2160 
-2174 TATKDAT
+2174 
-2181 GNWSVTPTGTWADG
+2181 
-2195 DYTLT
+2195 
-2200 VRVEDEAGNEKHSA
+2200 
-2214 SLTVTVDTQI
+2214 
-2224 TIDVIELVNDNGI
+2224 
-2237 PGDNM
+2237 
-2242 TNDAHPQFRVTVPGD
+2242 
-2257 VNEVSLSIDGGVTW
+2257 
-2271 VKATQ
+2271 
-2276 SATPGVWNYTW
+2276 
-2287 PGTVPDGDYTL
+2287 
-2298 NVKATDNAGNTV
+2298 
-2310 TETLHF
+2310 
-2316 TIDTTLST
+2316 
-2324 PVIVLDSA
+2324 LDS
-2332 DDSGVHGDNM
+2332 
-2342 TNHTQPTFA
+2342 
-2351 LQHIDDDAVRVTVS
+2351 
-2365 VEHGGVTTTFDAT
+2365 
-2378 KDAGGWTFTPTGAW
+2378 
-2392 ADGDYTLSVSVE
+2392 
-2404 DKAGN
+2404 
-2409 TSHSASLTVTV
+2409 
-2420 DTQIAI
+2420 
-2426 NNIELVND
+2426 
-2434 SGIPDDNLTNNV
+2434 
-2446 RPHFQVTVPTDVN
+2446 
-2459 VVRLSIDGGKTWFN
+2459 
-2473 ATQSATPGV
+2473 
-2482 WDYIWP
+2482 
-2488 DDVADGG
+2488 
-2495 YTLTVEATDEAGN
+2495 
-2508 KATQTLDFTIDTT
+2508 
-2521 LSVPTLSLD
+2521 
-2530 SADDSGIAG
+2530 
-2539 DNITNV
+2539 
-2545 KTPGFTLN
+2545 
-2553 NIDTDVSR
+2553 
-2561 VIVEVMHNGI
+2561 
-2571 KQEVPLVQTGGQWR
+2571 
-2585 FAPTSDW
+2585 
-2592 ADGDYILTVKVED
+2592 
-2605 RAGNVKQSAPL
+2605 
-2616 TVTVDTHIA
+2616 
-2625 IDRIELVN
+2625 
-2633 DSGIPGD
+2633 
-2640 NLTNEARPHFQ
+2640 
-2651 VTVPADVNGVRLSID
+2651 
-2666 GGKTWFDATQSAT
+2666 
-2679 SGVWDYT
+2679 
-2686 WLTNVANGPHT
+2686 
-2697 LMVEASDKAG
+2697 
-2707 NKTTQKLDFTI
+2707 
-2718 DTILSEPTI
+2718 
-2727 TLDSADDSAAG
+2727 
-2738 DNITNVKMPG
+2738 
-2748 FTLGNIDADVTKVV
+2748 
-2762 VTVAHDGK
+2762 
-2770 NQQIELIKNGGVWRF
+2770 
-2785 TPGAAWTDGDYTLTV
+2785 
-2800 KVEDKAGNTN
+2800 
-2810 YSAPLTVTIDTQTSI
+2810 
-2825 DRIELLNDTGIVG
+2825 
-2838 DNLTNEARPQFHITV
+2838 
-2853 PTDVNSV
+2853 
-2860 QLSLDGGINWVNAT
+2860 
-2874 LTSDGVW
+2874 
-2881 EYIWPTDLVEN
+2881 
-2892 TYTLTVKATDV
+2892 
-2903 AGNTAT
+2903 
-2909 ETLNFIIDT
+2909 
-2918 TLSTPTITLDSADDS
+2918 
-2933 GTANDNKTNV
+2933 
-2943 KTPGFIIGGIDSD
+2943 
-2956 VTQVVVQVMRDGHSE
+2956 
-2971 EVELTQTNGQWRF
+2971 
-2984 VPGSAWTDGDY
+2984 
-2995 TLTVTVKDEAGN
+2995 
-3007 IRHSAPLT
+3007 
-3015 VTIDTQ
+3015 
-3021 ITIDHIELV
+3021 
-3030 NDSGI
+3030 
-3035 PDDNLTNNVR
+3035 
-3045 PHFQVTVPTDVNVVR
+3045 
-3060 LSIDGG
+3060 
-3066 KTWFNATQS
+3066 
-3075 ATPGVWDYTWLAD
+3075 
-3088 VGEGK
+3088 
-3093 HTLTVEATDK
+3093 
-3103 AGNKTT
+3103 
-3109 QQLDFIID
+3109 
-3117 TLLSE
+3117 
-3122 PTIVL
+3122 
-3127 DNTDDSGTKGDN
+3127 TDDSGTKGDN
-3139 LTNVNKPTFLLGN
+3139 LTNENKPTFILGN

-3181 IWSVTPTGTW
+3181 IWSVTPTGMW

-3204 DAGNVK
+3204 EASNVK
-3210 YSAPLTVTVDTQI
+3210 HSAPLTVTVDTQI
-3223 TIDVIELVNDNGI
+3223 TIDNIELVNDNGI
-3236 PGDNLTNDVRPH
+3236 PGDNLTNAVRPQ

-3259 VRLSIDGGN
+3259 VRLSINGGT
-3268 TWVRATQGTAGIWD
+3268 TWVNATQGASGRWD
-3282 YTWPKDVTDGLHTLT
+3282 YTWPDDVTDGLYTLT
-3297 VEATDKAGNKTT
+3297 VEATDAAGNKTT
-3309 QTLDFTI
+3309 QTLNFTI
-3316 DTRLSTPTIA
+3316 DTQLSIPTIM
-3326 MDSRDDTGAIGD
+3326 MDRGDDTGAPGD
-3338 HITSVKRP
+3338 HITSVKTP

-3366 GGNSQEVTLTQVG
+3366 GSNSQEVTLTQVG

-3421 TSITDITLVNDHGVP
+3421 TSITDIKLVNDNGEP
-3436 DDNLTNSTRPQF
+3436 DDNLTNDTRPQF
-3448 EITVPADVNSVQL
+3448 QVTVPTDVNEVRL

-3468 WVSATQGIEGV
+3468 WVSATQGVKGV
-3479 WGYTWPTDMGDGKHT
+3479 WDYTWPTELGDGKHT
-3494 LTVMVTDRAGNT
+3494 LTVMVTDAAGNT
-3506 ATQTLEFFIDTRLS
+3506 ATQTLEFFIDTQLS
-3520 TPTIALDSTDDTG
+3520 TPTIALDSADDTG

-3551 IDSDVINVT
+3551 IDSDVVNVT

-3622 IDRIELVN
+3622 IDHIELVN
-3630 DSGVPGDNVTKH
+3630 DSGVTGDNVTKH
-3642 VRPQFQISVPDD
+3642 VRPQFQISVPKD

-3660 SIDGGT
+3660 SIDGGV
-3666 TWVTAIKS
+3666 TWFSATKS
-3674 STAGIWDYTW
+3674 PTQGIWDYTW

-3696 VEVTDGAGNKMTE
+3696 VEATDAAGNT
-3709 TLNFTI
+3709 TRQSLNFAI
-3715 DITLLTP
+3715 DITLSTP

-3731 TGQNKN
+3731 TGQIKN

-3745 PVFVLGSIDKDV
+3745 PLFVLGHIDKDV
-3757 RHVELSIEHNG
+3757 QHVVLNIEHNG

-3779 DGWRYRPDSALA
+3779 DGWRYRPDAALG
-3791 DGSYTF
+3791 DGSYKL

-3804 AGNQQTSAPLKVT
+3804 AGNQQTSAPLTVT

-3822 TTPVIELA
+3822 STPTIELA

-3838 GDRLTNHDRPVF
+3838 GDGLTNHTRPVF
-3850 DIHQVDSDVTRVM
+3850 DIHQIDADATRVI
-3863 VKVTYNGK
+3863 VKVTHNGK
-3871 THEEAAVFT
+3871 THEEAAVLT
-3880 NGQWRFTP
+3880 NGQWSFSP
-3888 SASWADGSYQL
+3888 SASWADGAYQL
-3899 AVVVEDLAGNVKESA
+3899 VVVVEDLAGNVKESA
-3914 PFEVR
+3914 PLEVR

-3926 NNIVLLN
+3926 DNIVLLT
-3933 DTGVQNDQLTNVAK
+3933 DTGVQDDQLTNVSE
-3947 PSFRIDVPGDVVQV
+3947 PSFRIDVPADVVQV
-3961 RVTLDGGAN
+3961 RVTLDGGTS
-3970 WNVIRKNADG
+3970 WSQVRKNADG
-3980 QWIFDSPNTLVDGTY
+3980 QWIFESPNTLGDGTH

-4016 IDTNIQVP
+4016 IDTRIQVP
-4024 TIALDAGQD
+4024 TIALGAGQD

-4043 NISRPTFTIGNVD
+4043 NISRPAFTIGNVD
-4056 PDVIKVVVTIDGH
+4056 PDVIKVLVTIDGH
-4069 DYNAT
+4069 DYNAI
-4074 KVGAGWQFTPG
+4074 KVGSGWEFTPG

-4142 DKPQFSI
+4142 NKPQFSI

-4188 DGQHTLLVD
+4188 DGQHSLLVD

-4302 TKTSAELRIEIDTQ
+4302 TKTSAELKIEIDTQ

-4437 SPRFEISAREP
+4437 SPRFEISASEP

-4495 NKISKEVSFTID
+4495 NRISKEVSFTID
-4507 TIVSDPS
+4507 TVVSDPS

-4532 SVTTPRFVIG
+4532 SVTKPRFVIG

-4558 SYSVTANGNNLWE
+4558 SYPVTANGNNLWE

-4581 VYEAVVVF
+4581 AYEAVVVF

-4620 TGNSNS
+4620 TGSSNS

-4662 QTITVGADG
+4662 HTITVGADG

-4720 PSIDDQHEATSL
+4720 PSIDDQYEATSL
-4732 RPEFKGFAEA
+4732 RPEFKGLAEA

-4836 GSTLPNT
+4836 GGTLPNT

-4867 QLSEMKDGHYVV
+4867 QLPEMKDGHYVV

-4894 TAVDVTIDTE
+4894 TAVDLTIDTE

-5017 ITNKSHVT
+5017 ITNKPHVT

-5080 SQQKEILIEHD
+5080 SQQKDILIEHD
-5091 TQIEISDISLSRDT
+5091 THIEISDISLSRDT

-5168 FVATDTAGNRVESA
+5168 FIATDTAGNRHESA

-5229 KLVNVVMVEADGTWR
+5229 KLVNVVMVEADGSWR

-5271 KDYSVDVDSST
+5271 KNYSVDVDSST
-5282 DFPTLNLEDASNSG
+5282 AFPTLNLEDASNSG
-5296 SLDDLITNHNKPVLV
+5296 SLDDLITKHNKPVLV

-5332 LVLEDGTWSYQFD
+5332 LVLEDGTWSYQFE

-5359 EDPAGNT
+5359 EDLAGNT

-5384 PAMVAGSDNGIFSND
+5384 PVMMAGSDNGIFSND

-5440 RPESPLGDGS
+5440 RPASPLGDGS

-5478 TTPVAI
+5478 TTPVVI
-5484 DSIGGQTLAEMTGSD
+5484 DSIDGQTLAEMTGSD

-5504 TDTTRNLLFS
+5504 TDRARNLMFS

-5533 EVWVNEKGHWQ
+5533 EVWVNDKGHWQ
-5544 MPVNPL
+5544 IPVNPL

-5560 VKSTDRAGNVNQEK
+5560 VKSTDRGGNVNQEN

-5598 TEWWSNSDLI
+5598 TDWWSNSSTI
-5608 TMRGTGEIGAT
+5608 TMRGMGEIGAT

-5636 TGRWELSTDKLP
+5636 NGQWELSTDRLP
-5648 EGTYDISLVI
+5648 EGKYDITLSI
-5658 EDSAGN
+5658 EDNAGN
-5664 RWEDVREIF
+5664 RKEEVHEIF

-5735 GKFTITSVDAIGNR
+5735 GKFTITSVDTIGNR

-5767 PDSDSGTVGD
+5767 VDSDSGTVGD

-5814 DGVWFFTPGTPL
+5814 DGVWFFTPDTPL

-5866 AGEDNGASDSD
+5866 AGEDNGVSDSD

-5907 VTDIYQ
+5907 VTDTYQ

-5927 AWNDGNYTLSVTVVD
+5927 AWNDGTYTLSVTVVD
-5942 RAGNSQQSASL
+5942 RAGNSQQSAL
-5953 AVTVDSTVTV
+5953 LEVTVDSTVTV

-5997 RTEPS
+5997 RTVPS

-6008 VKVTAYSIT
+6008 VKETAYSIT

-6113 VRGKTEDDINDS
+6113 ARGKTEDDINDS

>member
-1 MGNKSIQKFF
+1 M
-11 ADQNSVIDLSSLG
+11 
-24 NAKGAKVS
+24 
-32 LSGPDMNIT
+32 
-41 TPRGSVIIV
+41 
-50 NGALYSSIKG
+50 
-60 NNLAVKFK
+60 
-68 DKTITGA
+68 
-75 KILGSVD
+75 
-82 LKDIQLER
+82 
-90 IDSSLVDSA
+90 
-99 QVEKKGNG
+99 
-107 KRRNKKEEEELK
+107 
-119 KQLDDAENAKKEA
+119 
-132 DKAKEEAEK
+132 
-141 AKEAAEKALNEAF
+141 
-154 EVQNSSKQIEEMLQN
+154 
-169 FLADN
+169 
-174 VAKDNLAQQSDASQQ
+174 
-189 NTQAKA
+189 
-195 TQASKQND
+195 
-203 AEKVL
+203 
-208 PQPIN
+208 N

-424 SIITDTIAPEKPTI
+424 SIITDTIPPEKPTI

-571 INSETGEEVIFKAND
+571 INSETGEEIIFKAND

-1063 VWDAMSDTQIGVATQ
+1063 VWDAASDTQIGVATQ

-1113 AIFDFTIDTTVSTP
+1113 AVFDFTIDTTVSTP

-1323 SVPVIVLDSADDT
+1323 SVPVIVLNSADDT
-1336 GIQGDNMTNSTQP
+1336 GVQGDNMTNSTQP

-1382 GGWTFTPPTSWA
+1382 GGWSFTPTGAWA

-1438 PDDNLTNNVRP
+1438 PNDNLTNNVRP
-1449 HFQVTVPTDVNVVR
+1449 HFQVKVPTDVNVVR

-1477 SATPGVWDYI
+1477 SATPGAWDYI

-1500 VEATDEAGNKATQT
+1500 VEATDKAGNKTTQE

-2012 APLTVTIDTQITID
+2012 APLTVTIDTQI
-2026 HIELV
+2026 
-2031 NDSGIPD
+2031 
-2038 DNLTNNVRPHFQVT
+2038 
-2052 VPTDV
+2052 
-2057 NVVRLSID
+2057 
-2065 GGKTWFNAT
+2065 A
-2074 QSATPGVWDYTWLA
+2074 
-2088 DVGEGKHTLTVEA
+2088 
-2101 TDKAGNKTTQQ
+2101 
-2112 LDFIIDTLLSEPTI
+2112 
-2126 VLDNTDDSGTKGDHL
+2126 
-2141 TNVNKPTF
+2141 
-2149 LLGNIDADARY
+2149 
-2160 VTVEVQHGGTKEVL
+2160 
-2174 TATKDAT
+2174 
-2181 GNWSVTPTGTWADG
+2181 
-2195 DYTLT
+2195 
-2200 VRVEDEAGNEKHSA
+2200 
-2214 SLTVTVDTQI
+2214 
-2224 TIDVIELVNDNGI
+2224 
-2237 PGDNM
+2237 
-2242 TNDAHPQFRVTVPGD
+2242 
-2257 VNEVSLSIDGGVTW
+2257 
-2271 VKATQ
+2271 
-2276 SATPGVWNYTW
+2276 
-2287 PGTVPDGDYTL
+2287 
-2298 NVKATDNAGNTV
+2298 
-2310 TETLHF
+2310 
-2316 TIDTTLST
+2316 
-2324 PVIVLDSA
+2324 
-2332 DDSGVHGDNM
+2332 
-2342 TNHTQPTFA
+2342 
-2351 LQHIDDDAVRVTVS
+2351 
-2365 VEHGGVTTTFDAT
+2365 
-2378 KDAGGWTFTPTGAW
+2378 
-2392 ADGDYTLSVSVE
+2392 
-2404 DKAGN
+2404 
-2409 TSHSASLTVTV
+2409 
-2420 DTQIAI
+2420 
-2426 NNIELVND
+2426 
-2434 SGIPDDNLTNNV
+2434 
-2446 RPHFQVTVPTDVN
+2446 
-2459 VVRLSIDGGKTWFN
+2459 
-2473 ATQSATPGV
+2473 
-2482 WDYIWP
+2482 
-2488 DDVADGG
+2488 
-2495 YTLTVEATDEAGN
+2495 
-2508 KATQTLDFTIDTT
+2508 
-2521 LSVPTLSLD
+2521 
-2530 SADDSGIAG
+2530 
-2539 DNITNV
+2539 
-2545 KTPGFTLN
+2545 
-2553 NIDTDVSR
+2553 
-2561 VIVEVMHNGI
+2561 
-2571 KQEVPLVQTGGQWR
+2571 
-2585 FAPTSDW
+2585 
-2592 ADGDYILTVKVED
+2592 
-2605 RAGNVKQSAPL
+2605 
-2616 TVTVDTHIA
+2616 
-2625 IDRIELVN
+2625 
-2633 DSGIPGD
+2633 
-2640 NLTNEARPHFQ
+2640 
-2651 VTVPADVNGVRLSID
+2651 
-2666 GGKTWFDATQSAT
+2666 
-2679 SGVWDYT
+2679 
-2686 WLTNVANGPHT
+2686 
-2697 LMVEASDKAG
+2697 
-2707 NKTTQKLDFTI
+2707 
-2718 DTILSEPTI
+2718 
-2727 TLDSADDSAAG
+2727 
-2738 DNITNVKMPG
+2738 
-2748 FTLGNIDADVTKVV
+2748 
-2762 VTVAHDGK
+2762 
-2770 NQQIELIKNGGVWRF
+2770 
-2785 TPGAAWTDGDYTLTV
+2785 
-2800 KVEDKAGNTN
+2800 
-2810 YSAPLTVTIDTQTSI
+2810 
-2825 DRIELLNDTGIVG
+2825 
-2838 DNLTNEARPQFHITV
+2838 
-2853 PTDVNSV
+2853 
-2860 QLSLDGGINWVNAT
+2860 
-2874 LTSDGVW
+2874 
-2881 EYIWPTDLVEN
+2881 
-2892 TYTLTVKATDV
+2892 
-2903 AGNTAT
+2903 
-2909 ETLNFIIDT
+2909 
-2918 TLSTPTITLDSADDS
+2918 
-2933 GTANDNKTNV
+2933 
-2943 KTPGFIIGGIDSD
+2943 
-2956 VTQVVVQVMRDGHSE
+2956 
-2971 EVELTQTNGQWRF
+2971 
-2984 VPGSAWTDGDY
+2984 
-2995 TLTVTVKDEAGN
+2995 
-3007 IRHSAPLT
+3007 
-3015 VTIDTQ
+3015 
-3021 ITIDHIELV
+3021 IDHIELV

-3172 LTATKGATG
+3172 LTATKDATGNWSVTPTGTWADGDYTLTVRVEDEAGNEKHSASLTVTVDTQITIDAIELVNDNGIPGDNMTNDAHPQFRVTVPGDVNEVSLSIDGGVTWVKATQSATPGVWNYTWPGTVPDGDYTLNVKATDNAGNTVTETLHFTIDTTLSVPVIVLNSADDTGVQGDNMTNSTQPTFALQHIDDDAVRVTVSVEHGGVTTTFDATKGTGGWSFTPTGAWADGDYTLSVSVEDKAGNTSHSASLTVTVDTQIAINNIELVNDSGIPDDNLTNNVRPHFQVKVPTDVNEVRLSIDGGKTWFNATQSATPGVWDYTWLADVGEGKHTLTVEATDKAGNQTTQKLDFIIDTMLSEPTIVLDSTDDSGTKGDNLTNANKPTFILGNIDADARYVTVEVQYGGTKKVLTATKGATG

-3191 ADGDYTLTVRVED
+3191 ADGDYMLTVRVED

-3316 DTRLSTPTIA
+3316 DTRLSTPTIT

-3351 NIDADAHSVI
+3351 NIDSDAQSVI

-3412 PLVVTVDTQ
+3412 PLIVTVDTQ

-3468 WVSATQGIEGV
+3468 WVSAAQGIEGV

-3622 IDRIELVN
+3622 IDHIELVN

-3715 DITLLTP
+3715 DITLMTP

-3850 DIHQVDSDVTRVM
+3850 DIRQVDSDVTRVM

-4302 TKTSAELRIEIDTQ
+4302 TKTSAELKIEIDTQ

-4532 SVTTPRFVIG
+4532 SVTKPRFVIG
-4542 NVPADI
+4542 NVSADI

-4558 SYSVTANGNNLWE
+4558 SYPVTANGNNLWE

-4960 VLPALGNDGNYELTF
+4960 VLPALGNDGNYVLTF

-5030 EAGSTLTIRN
+5030 EAGSTLTIRS

-5080 SQQKEILIEHD
+5080 SQQKDILIEHD

-5404 TRPTFSIFGEM
+5404 TRPTFSISGEM

-5463 TATSKTLNFTIDTFN
+5463 TATSKTLKFTIDTFN

-5574 YSIWVDTHIKVFTSE
+5574 YSIWVDTHIQVFTSE

-5598 TEWWSNSDLI
+5598 TDWWSNSSTI
-5608 TMRGTGEIGAT
+5608 TMRGMGEIGAT

-5636 TGRWELSTDKLP
+5636 NGQWELSTDQLP
-5648 EGTYDISLVI
+5648 EGKYDITLSI
-5658 EDSAGN
+5658 EDNAGN
-5664 RWEDVREIF
+5664 RKEEVHEIF

-5704 QLIITDSEGNTYT
+5704 QLIITDSNGNTYT

-5866 AGEDNGASDSD
+5866 AGEDNGVSDSD

-5907 VTDIYQ
+5907 VTDTYQ

-5927 AWNDGNYTLSVTVVD
+5927 AWNDGTYTLSVTVVD

-5997 RTEPS
+5997 RTVPS

-6008 VKVTAYSIT
+6008 VKETAYSIT

-6113 VRGKTEDDINDS
+6113 ARGKTEDDINDS

>member
-446 GIKNDNI
+446 GIKNDSI

-532 YFSAEIETTNDSG
+532 YFSAEIETTDDSG

-626 TIAPVPPTVSLEDY
+626 TIAPVPPTVSLEDF

-1063 VWDAMSDTQIGVATQ
+1063 VWDAASDTQIGVATQ

-1113 AIFDFTIDTTVSTP
+1113 AVFDFTIDTTVSTP

-1184 SWLFIP
+1184 SWLFTP

-1211 TNYSAPLTVVIDTQ
+1211 TSYSAPLTVVIDTQ

-1323 SVPVIVLDSADDT
+1323 SVPVIVLNSADDT
-1336 GIQGDNMTNSTQP
+1336 GVQGDNMTNRTQP

-1438 PDDNLTNNVRP
+1438 PNDNLTNNVRP

-1477 SATPGVWDYI
+1477 SATTGVWDYI

-1692 ANGPHTLMVEASD
+1692 ANGPHTLMVEATD

-2126 VLDNTDDSGTKGDHL
+2126 VLDSTDDSGTKGDNL

-2316 TIDTTLST
+2316 TIDTTLSV
-2324 PVIVLDSA
+2324 PVIVLNSA
-2332 DDSGVHGDNM
+2332 DDTGVQGDNM
-2342 TNHTQPTFA
+2342 TNSTQPTFA

-2378 KDAGGWTFTPTGAW
+2378 KGTGGWSFTPTGAW

-2434 SGIPDDNLTNNV
+2434 SGIPN
-2446 RPHFQVTVPTDVN
+2446 
-2459 VVRLSIDGGKTWFN
+2459 
-2473 ATQSATPGV
+2473 
-2482 WDYIWP
+2482 
-2488 DDVADGG
+2488 
-2495 YTLTVEATDEAGN
+2495 
-2508 KATQTLDFTIDTT
+2508 
-2521 LSVPTLSLD
+2521 
-2530 SADDSGIAG
+2530 
-2539 DNITNV
+2539 
-2545 KTPGFTLN
+2545 
-2553 NIDTDVSR
+2553 
-2561 VIVEVMHNGI
+2561 
-2571 KQEVPLVQTGGQWR
+2571 
-2585 FAPTSDW
+2585 
-2592 ADGDYILTVKVED
+2592 
-2605 RAGNVKQSAPL
+2605 
-2616 TVTVDTHIA
+2616 
-2625 IDRIELVN
+2625 
-2633 DSGIPGD
+2633 
-2640 NLTNEARPHFQ
+2640 
-2651 VTVPADVNGVRLSID
+2651 
-2666 GGKTWFDATQSAT
+2666 
-2679 SGVWDYT
+2679 
-2686 WLTNVANGPHT
+2686 
-2697 LMVEASDKAG
+2697 
-2707 NKTTQKLDFTI
+2707 
-2718 DTILSEPTI
+2718 
-2727 TLDSADDSAAG
+2727 
-2738 DNITNVKMPG
+2738 
-2748 FTLGNIDADVTKVV
+2748 
-2762 VTVAHDGK
+2762 
-2770 NQQIELIKNGGVWRF
+2770 
-2785 TPGAAWTDGDYTLTV
+2785 
-2800 KVEDKAGNTN
+2800 
-2810 YSAPLTVTIDTQTSI
+2810 
-2825 DRIELLNDTGIVG
+2825 
-2838 DNLTNEARPQFHITV
+2838 
-2853 PTDVNSV
+2853 
-2860 QLSLDGGINWVNAT
+2860 
-2874 LTSDGVW
+2874 
-2881 EYIWPTDLVEN
+2881 
-2892 TYTLTVKATDV
+2892 
-2903 AGNTAT
+2903 
-2909 ETLNFIIDT
+2909 
-2918 TLSTPTITLDSADDS
+2918 
-2933 GTANDNKTNV
+2933 
-2943 KTPGFIIGGIDSD
+2943 
-2956 VTQVVVQVMRDGHSE
+2956 
-2971 EVELTQTNGQWRF
+2971 
-2984 VPGSAWTDGDY
+2984 
-2995 TLTVTVKDEAGN
+2995 
-3007 IRHSAPLT
+3007 
-3015 VTIDTQ
+3015 
-3021 ITIDHIELV
+3021 
-3030 NDSGI
+3030 
-3035 PDDNLTNNVR
+3035 DNLTNNVR

-3103 AGNKTT
+3103 AGNQTT
-3109 QQLDFIID
+3109 QKLDFIID
-3117 TLLSE
+3117 TMLSE

-3127 DNTDDSGTKGDN
+3127 DSTDDSGTKGDN
-3139 LTNVNKPTFLLGN
+3139 LTNANKPTFILGN

-3157 RYVTVEVQHG
+3157 RYVTVEVQYG

-3316 DTRLSTPTIA
+3316 DTRLSTPTIT

-3351 NIDADAHSVI
+3351 NIDSDAQSVI

-3412 PLVVTVDTQ
+3412 PLIVTVDTQ

-3468 WVSATQGIEGV
+3468 WVSAAQGIEGV

-3622 IDRIELVN
+3622 IDHIELVN

-3715 DITLLTP
+3715 DITLMTP

-4532 SVTTPRFVIG
+4532 SVTKPRFVIG

-4558 SYSVTANGNNLWE
+4558 SYPVTANGNNLWE

-4829 NKTPTLI
+4829 NKTPTLV
-4836 GSTLPNT
+4836 GNTLPNA

-4960 VLPALGNDGNYELTF
+4960 VLPALGNDGNYVLTF

-5030 EAGSTLTIRN
+5030 EAGSTLTIRS

-5080 SQQKEILIEHD
+5080 SQQKDILIEHD

-5404 TRPTFSIFGEM
+5404 TRPTFSISGEM

-5574 YSIWVDTHIKVFTSE
+5574 YSIWVDTHIQVFTSE

-5598 TEWWSNSDLI
+5598 TDWWSNSSTI
-5608 TMRGTGEIGAT
+5608 TMRGMGEIGAT

-5636 TGRWELSTDKLP
+5636 NGQWELSTDQLP
-5648 EGTYDISLVI
+5648 EGKYDITLSI
-5658 EDSAGN
+5658 EDNAGN
-5664 RWEDVREIF
+5664 RKEEVHEIF

-5704 QLIITDSEGNTYT
+5704 QLIITDSNGSTYT

-5749 SDDVPLDIMKE
+5749 SDDVSLDIMKE

-5866 AGEDNGASDSD
+5866 AGEDNGVSDSD

-5907 VTDIYQ
+5907 VTDTYQ

-5927 AWNDGNYTLSVTVVD
+5927 AWNDGTYTLSVTVVD

-5997 RTEPS
+5997 RTVPS

-6008 VKVTAYSIT
+6008 VKETAYSIT

-6113 VRGKTEDDINDS
+6113 ARGKTEDDINDS

>member
-154 EVQNSSKQIEEMLQN
+154 EVQNSSKQMEEMLQE

-424 SIITDTIAPEKPTI
+424 SIITDTIPPEKPTI

-532 YFSAEIETTNDSG
+532 YFSAEIETTDDSG

-571 INSETGEEVIFKAND
+571 INSETGEEVVFKAND
-586 KGEWT
+586 QGEWT

-626 TIAPVPPTVSLEDY
+626 TIAPLPPTVSLEDY

-961 LYIDGALIAEVRTN
+961 LYVDGALIAEVRTN

-1033 DSGISD
+1033 DSGIAD

-1063 VWDAMSDTQIGVATQ
+1063 VWDAASDTQIGVATQ

-1113 AIFDFTIDTTVSTP
+1113 AVFDFTIDTTVSTP

-1184 SWLFIP
+1184 SWLFTP

-1323 SVPVIVLDSADDT
+1323 SVPVIVLNSADDT
-1336 GIQGDNMTNSTQP
+1336 GVQGDNMTNSTQP

-1382 GGWTFTPPTSWA
+1382 GGWTFTPPALWA

-1438 PDDNLTNNVRP
+1438 PNDNLTNNVRP
-1449 HFQVTVPTDVNVVR
+1449 QFQVTVPTDVNVVR

-1477 SATPGVWDYI
+1477 GATPGAWDYI

-1500 VEATDEAGNKATQT
+1500 VEATDKAGNQTTQE

-1583 QWRFAPTSDWADGD
+1583 QWRFAPTSDWGDGD

-1717 TIDTILSEPTIT
+1717 IIDTLLSEPTII

-2012 APLTVTIDTQITID
+2012 APLKVTVDTQIGID
-2026 HIELV
+2026 NIELV
-2031 NDSGIPD
+2031 NDSGIPN
-2038 DNLTNNVRPHFQVT
+2038 DNLTNNVRPQFQVT

-2074 QSATPGVWDYTWLA
+2074 QSATPGVWDYTWLT
-2088 DVGEGKHTLTVEA
+2088 DVANGSHTLTVEA
-2101 TDKAGNKTTQQ
+2101 TDAAGNKATQN
-2112 LDFIIDTLLSEPTI
+2112 LEFNIDTLLSEPTI
-2126 VLDNTDDSGTKGDHL
+2126 
-2141 TNVNKPTF
+2141 
-2149 LLGNIDADARY
+2149 A
-2160 VTVEVQHGGTKEVL
+2160 
-2174 TATKDAT
+2174 
-2181 GNWSVTPTGTWADG
+2181 
-2195 DYTLT
+2195 
-2200 VRVEDEAGNEKHSA
+2200 
-2214 SLTVTVDTQI
+2214 
-2224 TIDVIELVNDNGI
+2224 
-2237 PGDNM
+2237 
-2242 TNDAHPQFRVTVPGD
+2242 
-2257 VNEVSLSIDGGVTW
+2257 
-2271 VKATQ
+2271 
-2276 SATPGVWNYTW
+2276 
-2287 PGTVPDGDYTL
+2287 
-2298 NVKATDNAGNTV
+2298 
-2310 TETLHF
+2310 
-2316 TIDTTLST
+2316 
-2324 PVIVLDSA
+2324 LDS
-2332 DDSGVHGDNM
+2332 
-2342 TNHTQPTFA
+2342 
-2351 LQHIDDDAVRVTVS
+2351 
-2365 VEHGGVTTTFDAT
+2365 
-2378 KDAGGWTFTPTGAW
+2378 
-2392 ADGDYTLSVSVE
+2392 
-2404 DKAGN
+2404 
-2409 TSHSASLTVTV
+2409 
-2420 DTQIAI
+2420 
-2426 NNIELVND
+2426 
-2434 SGIPDDNLTNNV
+2434 
-2446 RPHFQVTVPTDVN
+2446 
-2459 VVRLSIDGGKTWFN
+2459 
-2473 ATQSATPGV
+2473 
-2482 WDYIWP
+2482 
-2488 DDVADGG
+2488 
-2495 YTLTVEATDEAGN
+2495 
-2508 KATQTLDFTIDTT
+2508 
-2521 LSVPTLSLD
+2521 
-2530 SADDSGIAG
+2530 
-2539 DNITNV
+2539 
-2545 KTPGFTLN
+2545 
-2553 NIDTDVSR
+2553 
-2561 VIVEVMHNGI
+2561 
-2571 KQEVPLVQTGGQWR
+2571 
-2585 FAPTSDW
+2585 
-2592 ADGDYILTVKVED
+2592 
-2605 RAGNVKQSAPL
+2605 
-2616 TVTVDTHIA
+2616 
-2625 IDRIELVN
+2625 
-2633 DSGIPGD
+2633 
-2640 NLTNEARPHFQ
+2640 
-2651 VTVPADVNGVRLSID
+2651 
-2666 GGKTWFDATQSAT
+2666 
-2679 SGVWDYT
+2679 
-2686 WLTNVANGPHT
+2686 
-2697 LMVEASDKAG
+2697 
-2707 NKTTQKLDFTI
+2707 
-2718 DTILSEPTI
+2718 
-2727 TLDSADDSAAG
+2727 
-2738 DNITNVKMPG
+2738 
-2748 FTLGNIDADVTKVV
+2748 
-2762 VTVAHDGK
+2762 
-2770 NQQIELIKNGGVWRF
+2770 
-2785 TPGAAWTDGDYTLTV
+2785 
-2800 KVEDKAGNTN
+2800 
-2810 YSAPLTVTIDTQTSI
+2810 
-2825 DRIELLNDTGIVG
+2825 
-2838 DNLTNEARPQFHITV
+2838 
-2853 PTDVNSV
+2853 
-2860 QLSLDGGINWVNAT
+2860 
-2874 LTSDGVW
+2874 
-2881 EYIWPTDLVEN
+2881 
-2892 TYTLTVKATDV
+2892 
-2903 AGNTAT
+2903 
-2909 ETLNFIIDT
+2909 
-2918 TLSTPTITLDSADDS
+2918 
-2933 GTANDNKTNV
+2933 
-2943 KTPGFIIGGIDSD
+2943 
-2956 VTQVVVQVMRDGHSE
+2956 
-2971 EVELTQTNGQWRF
+2971 
-2984 VPGSAWTDGDY
+2984 
-2995 TLTVTVKDEAGN
+2995 
-3007 IRHSAPLT
+3007 
-3015 VTIDTQ
+3015 
-3021 ITIDHIELV
+3021 
-3030 NDSGI
+3030 
-3035 PDDNLTNNVR
+3035 
-3045 PHFQVTVPTDVNVVR
+3045 
-3060 LSIDGG
+3060 
-3066 KTWFNATQS
+3066 
-3075 ATPGVWDYTWLAD
+3075 
-3088 VGEGK
+3088 
-3093 HTLTVEATDK
+3093 
-3103 AGNKTT
+3103 
-3109 QQLDFIID
+3109 
-3117 TLLSE
+3117 
-3122 PTIVL
+3122 
-3127 DNTDDSGTKGDN
+3127 TDDSGTKGDN
-3139 LTNVNKPTFLLGN
+3139 LTNVNKPTFILGN

-3181 IWSVTPTGTW
+3181 IWSVTPTGMW
-3191 ADGDYTLTVRVED
+3191 ADGSHTLTVRVED

-3210 YSAPLTVTVDTQI
+3210 YSAPLTVTVDTHI
-3223 TIDVIELVNDNGI
+3223 AIDDIELVNDNGI

-3297 VEATDKAGNKTT
+3297 VEATDKAGNQTT

-3394 YTLTVEVTDN
+3394 YTLTVEVQDN

-3412 PLVVTVDTQ
+3412 PLIVTVDTQ

-3468 WVSATQGIEGV
+3468 WVSAAQGIEGV

-3817 IDGTL
+3817 IDGSL

-3838 GDRLTNHDRPVF
+3838 GDRLTKHDRPVF
-3850 DIHQVDSDVTRVM
+3850 DIRQVDSDVTRVM

-3914 PFEVR
+3914 PLEVR

-3947 PSFRIDVPGDVVQV
+3947 PSFRIDVPGDVIQV
-3961 RVTLDGGAN
+3961 RVTLDGGTS
-3970 WNVIRKNADG
+3970 WSQVRKNADG
-3980 QWIFDSPNTLVDGTY
+3980 QWIFDTPNTLVDGTY
-3995 TLRVEATDEAGNIAN
+3995 TLRVEATDQAGNIAN

-4302 TKTSAELRIEIDTQ
+4302 TKTSAELKIEIDTQ

-4361 VNWTPIS
+4361 VNWTPVS
-4368 KNAAGQWEFTAGSAL
+4368 KNAAGQWQFTAGSAL
-4383 PDGHYTLHVQATDR
+4383 SDGHYTLHVQATDR

-4507 TIVSDPS
+4507 TVVSDPR

-4532 SVTTPRFVIG
+4532 SVTKPRFVIG

-4558 SYSVTANGNNLWE
+4558 SYPVTANGNNLWE

-4620 TGNSNS
+4620 TGSSNS

-4662 QTITVGADG
+4662 HTITVGADG

-4720 PSIDDQHEATSL
+4720 PSIDDQYEATSL
-4732 RPEFKGFAEA
+4732 RPEFKGLAEA

-4829 NKTPTLI
+4829 NKTPTLV
-4836 GSTLPNT
+4836 GNTLPNA

-5080 SQQKEILIEHD
+5080 SQQKDILIEHD

-5244 APILLQDDGTFNI
+5244 APILLQDDGKFNI

-5296 SLDDLITNHNKPVLV
+5296 SLDDLITSHNKPVLV

-5384 PAMVAGSDNGIFSND
+5384 PVMMAGSDNGIFSND

-5404 TRPTFSIFGEM
+5404 TRPAFSIFGEM

-5533 EVWVNEKGHWQ
+5533 EVWVNDKGHWQ

-5574 YSIWVDTHIKVFTSE
+5574 YSIWVDTHIQVFTSE

-5598 TEWWSNSDLI
+5598 TDWWSNSSTI
-5608 TMRGTGEIGAT
+5608 TMRGMGEIGAT

-5636 TGRWELSTDKLP
+5636 NGQWELSTDQLP
-5648 EGTYDISLVI
+5648 EGKYDITLSI
-5658 EDSAGN
+5658 EDNAGN
-5664 RWEDVREIF
+5664 RKEEVHEIF

-5704 QLIITDSEGNTYT
+5704 QLIITDSNGNTYT

-5877 NVTNHTQPKFTLQ
+5877 NVTNHNHTQPKFTLQ

-5927 AWNDGNYTLSVTVVD
+5927 AWNDGTYTLSVTVVD
-5942 RAGNSQQSASL
+5942 RAGNSLQSASL
-5953 AVTVDSTVTV
+5953 EVTVDSTVTV
-5963 TADSQHDDAS
+5963 TADSQHDDAI

-5997 RTEPS
+5997 RTVPS

-6008 VKVTAYSIT
+6008 VKETAYSIT

-6044 IVNVSIMFEGEEFTL
+6044 IVNVSVMFEGEEFTL

-6087 KDNDFLIKEKT
+6087 KDDDFLIKEKT

-6113 VRGKTEDDINDS
+6113 ARGKTEDDINDS

>member
-41 TPRGSVIIV
+41 TPHGSVIIV

-119 KQLDDAENAKKEA
+119 KQLDEAENAKKEA

-312 EAEAKTADGSGSAKL
+312 EAEAKTADGSGSTKL

-446 GIKNDNI
+446 GIKNDSI

-626 TIAPVPPTVSLEDY
+626 TVAPVPPTVSLEDF

-1063 VWDAMSDTQIGVATQ
+1063 VWDAASDTQIGVATQ

-1113 AIFDFTIDTTVSTP
+1113 AVFDFTIDTTVSTP

-1184 SWLFIP
+1184 SWLFTP

-1323 SVPVIVLDSADDT
+1323 SVPVIVLNSADDT
-1336 GIQGDNMTNSTQP
+1336 GVQGDNMTNSTQP

-1382 GGWTFTPPTSWA
+1382 GGWSFTPTGAWA

-1438 PDDNLTNNVRP
+1438 PNDNLTNNVRP

-1477 SATPGVWDYI
+1477 NATPGVWDYI

-1500 VEATDEAGNKATQT
+1500 VEATDEAGNKTTQT

-1561 RVIVEV
+1561 RVTVEV
-1567 MHNGIKQE
+1567 IHNGIKQE

-1717 TIDTILSEPTIT
+1717 IIDTMLSEPTIT

-2012 APLTVTIDTQITID
+2012 APLTVTIDTQIAID

-2038 DNLTNNVRPHFQVT
+2038 DNLTNEARPHFQVT

-2112 LDFIIDTLLSEPTI
+2112 LDFIIDTMLSEPTI
-2126 VLDNTDDSGTKGDHL
+2126 VLDNTDDSGTKGDNL

-2224 TIDVIELVNDNGI
+2224 TIDAIELVNDNGI

-2332 DDSGVHGDNM
+2332 DDTGIQGDNM
-2342 TNHTQPTFA
+2342 TNRTQPTFN

-2378 KDAGGWTFTPTGAW
+2378 KGVGGWSFTPTGAW

-2434 SGIPDDNLTNNV
+2434 SGIPNDNLTNNV
-2446 RPHFQVTVPTDVN
+2446 RPHFQVKVPTDVN
-2459 VVRLSIDGGKTWFN
+2459 
-2473 ATQSATPGV
+2473 
-2482 WDYIWP
+2482 
-2488 DDVADGG
+2488 
-2495 YTLTVEATDEAGN
+2495 E
-2508 KATQTLDFTIDTT
+2508 
-2521 LSVPTLSLD
+2521 
-2530 SADDSGIAG
+2530 
-2539 DNITNV
+2539 
-2545 KTPGFTLN
+2545 
-2553 NIDTDVSR
+2553 
-2561 VIVEVMHNGI
+2561 
-2571 KQEVPLVQTGGQWR
+2571 
-2585 FAPTSDW
+2585 
-2592 ADGDYILTVKVED
+2592 
-2605 RAGNVKQSAPL
+2605 
-2616 TVTVDTHIA
+2616 
-2625 IDRIELVN
+2625 
-2633 DSGIPGD
+2633 
-2640 NLTNEARPHFQ
+2640 
-2651 VTVPADVNGVRLSID
+2651 
-2666 GGKTWFDATQSAT
+2666 
-2679 SGVWDYT
+2679 
-2686 WLTNVANGPHT
+2686 
-2697 LMVEASDKAG
+2697 
-2707 NKTTQKLDFTI
+2707 
-2718 DTILSEPTI
+2718 
-2727 TLDSADDSAAG
+2727 
-2738 DNITNVKMPG
+2738 
-2748 FTLGNIDADVTKVV
+2748 
-2762 VTVAHDGK
+2762 
-2770 NQQIELIKNGGVWRF
+2770 
-2785 TPGAAWTDGDYTLTV
+2785 
-2800 KVEDKAGNTN
+2800 
-2810 YSAPLTVTIDTQTSI
+2810 
-2825 DRIELLNDTGIVG
+2825 
-2838 DNLTNEARPQFHITV
+2838 
-2853 PTDVNSV
+2853 
-2860 QLSLDGGINWVNAT
+2860 
-2874 LTSDGVW
+2874 
-2881 EYIWPTDLVEN
+2881 
-2892 TYTLTVKATDV
+2892 
-2903 AGNTAT
+2903 
-2909 ETLNFIIDT
+2909 
-2918 TLSTPTITLDSADDS
+2918 
-2933 GTANDNKTNV
+2933 
-2943 KTPGFIIGGIDSD
+2943 
-2956 VTQVVVQVMRDGHSE
+2956 
-2971 EVELTQTNGQWRF
+2971 
-2984 VPGSAWTDGDY
+2984 
-2995 TLTVTVKDEAGN
+2995 
-3007 IRHSAPLT
+3007 
-3015 VTIDTQ
+3015 
-3021 ITIDHIELV
+3021 
-3030 NDSGI
+3030 
-3035 PDDNLTNNVR
+3035 
-3045 PHFQVTVPTDVNVVR
+3045 VR

-3103 AGNKTT
+3103 AGNQTT
-3109 QQLDFIID
+3109 QKLDFIID

-3127 DNTDDSGTKGDN
+3127 DSTDDSGTKGDN
-3139 LTNVNKPTFLLGN
+3139 LTNANKPTFILGN

-3157 RYVTVEVQHG
+3157 RYVTVEVQYG

-3338 HITSVKRP
+3338 HITSAKRP

-3412 PLVVTVDTQ
+3412 PLIVTVDTQ

-3468 WVSATQGIEGV
+3468 WVSAAQGIEGV

-3622 IDRIELVN
+3622 IDHIELVN

-3684 PTDMPEGQHTLT
+3684 PTDMPEGQHTLM
-3696 VEVTDGAGNKMTE
+3696 VEVTDGAGNKMTG
-3709 TLNFTI
+3709 TLDFTI

-3850 DIHQVDSDVTRVM
+3850 DIRQVDSDVTRVM

-4302 TKTSAELRIEIDTQ
+4302 TKTSAELKIEIDTQ

-4532 SVTTPRFVIG
+4532 SVTKPRFVIG

-4558 SYSVTANGNNLWE
+4558 SYPVTANGNNLWE

-4894 TAVDVTIDTE
+4894 TAVDLTIDTE

-4960 VLPALGNDGNYELTF
+4960 VLPALGNDGNYVLTF

-5080 SQQKEILIEHD
+5080 SQQKDILIEHD

-5296 SLDDLITNHNKPVLV
+5296 SLDDLITSHNKPVLV

-5384 PAMVAGSDNGIFSND
+5384 PVMMAGSDNGIFSND

-5404 TRPTFSIFGEM
+5404 TRPAFSIYGEM

-5463 TATSKTLNFTIDTFN
+5463 TATSKTLNFTIDTLN

-5533 EVWVNEKGHWQ
+5533 EVWVNDKGHWQ

-5574 YSIWVDTHIKVFTSE
+5574 YSIWVDTHIQVFTSE

-5598 TEWWSNSDLI
+5598 TDWWSNSSTI
-5608 TMRGTGEIGAT
+5608 TMRGMGEIGAT

-5636 TGRWELSTDKLP
+5636 NGQWELSTDQLP
-5648 EGTYDISLVI
+5648 EGKYDITLSI
-5658 EDSAGN
+5658 EDNAGN
-5664 RWEDVREIF
+5664 RKEEVHEIF

-5704 QLIITDSEGNTYT
+5704 QLIITDSNGNTYT

-5927 AWNDGNYTLSVTVVD
+5927 AWNDGTYTLSVTVVD

-5963 TADSQHDDAS
+5963 TADSQRNDAS

-5997 RTEPS
+5997 RTVPS
-6002 AAEESV
+6002 VAEDSV
-6008 VKVTAYSIT
+6008 VKETAYSIT

-6044 IVNVSIMFEGEEFTL
+6044 IVNVSVMFEGEEFTL

-6087 KDNDFLIKEKT
+6087 KDDDFLIKEKT

-6113 VRGKTEDDINDS
+6113 ARGKTEDDINDS

>member
-41 TPRGSVIIV
+41 TPHGSVIIV

-446 GIKNDNI
+446 GIKNDSI

-532 YFSAEIETTNDSG
+532 YFSAEIETTDDSG

-591 FNFTSDSVEGINNL
+591 FNFTSDSVEGVNNL

-626 TIAPVPPTVSLEDY
+626 TVAPVPPTVSLEDF

-1063 VWDAMSDTQIGVATQ
+1063 VWDAASDTQIGVATQ

-1113 AIFDFTIDTTVSTP
+1113 AVFDFTIDTTVSTP

-1184 SWLFIP
+1184 SWLFTP

-1312 KTIDFAVDTTL
+1312 KTIDFAMDTTL
-1323 SVPVIVLDSADDT
+1323 SVPVIVLNSADDT
-1336 GIQGDNMTNSTQP
+1336 GVQGDNMTNSTQP

-1375 FDATKGT
+1375 FDATKGV
-1382 GGWTFTPPTSWA
+1382 GGWSFTPTGAWA

-1438 PDDNLTNNVRP
+1438 PNDNLTNNVRP

-1477 SATPGVWDYI
+1477 NATPGVWDYI

-1500 VEATDEAGNKATQT
+1500 VEATDEAGNKTTQT

-1561 RVIVEV
+1561 RVTVEV

-1630 ELVNDSGIPGDNL
+1630 ELVNDSGIPDDNL

-1677 SATSGVWDY
+1677 SATPGVWDY

-1717 TIDTILSEPTIT
+1717 IIDTMLSEPTIT

-1872 NATLTSD
+1872 NATLTPD

-2012 APLTVTIDTQITID
+2012 APLTVTIDTQIAID

-2038 DNLTNNVRPHFQVT
+2038 DNLTNEARPHFQVT

-2112 LDFIIDTLLSEPTI
+2112 LDFIIDTMLSEPTI
-2126 VLDNTDDSGTKGDHL
+2126 VLDNTDDSGTKGDNL

-2224 TIDVIELVNDNGI
+2224 TIDAIELVNDNGI

-2332 DDSGVHGDNM
+2332 DDTGIQGDNM
-2342 TNHTQPTFA
+2342 TNRTQPTFN

-2365 VEHGGVTTTFDAT
+2365 VEHGGVTSTFDAT
-2378 KDAGGWTFTPTGAW
+2378 KGVGGWTFTPPTSWGA
-2392 ADGDYTLSVSVE
+2392 GDYTLSVSVE

-2446 RPHFQVTVPTDVN
+2446 RPQFQVKVPTDVN
-2459 VVRLSIDGGKTWFN
+2459 
-2473 ATQSATPGV
+2473 
-2482 WDYIWP
+2482 
-2488 DDVADGG
+2488 
-2495 YTLTVEATDEAGN
+2495 E
-2508 KATQTLDFTIDTT
+2508 
-2521 LSVPTLSLD
+2521 
-2530 SADDSGIAG
+2530 
-2539 DNITNV
+2539 
-2545 KTPGFTLN
+2545 
-2553 NIDTDVSR
+2553 
-2561 VIVEVMHNGI
+2561 
-2571 KQEVPLVQTGGQWR
+2571 
-2585 FAPTSDW
+2585 
-2592 ADGDYILTVKVED
+2592 
-2605 RAGNVKQSAPL
+2605 
-2616 TVTVDTHIA
+2616 
-2625 IDRIELVN
+2625 
-2633 DSGIPGD
+2633 
-2640 NLTNEARPHFQ
+2640 
-2651 VTVPADVNGVRLSID
+2651 
-2666 GGKTWFDATQSAT
+2666 
-2679 SGVWDYT
+2679 
-2686 WLTNVANGPHT
+2686 
-2697 LMVEASDKAG
+2697 
-2707 NKTTQKLDFTI
+2707 
-2718 DTILSEPTI
+2718 
-2727 TLDSADDSAAG
+2727 
-2738 DNITNVKMPG
+2738 
-2748 FTLGNIDADVTKVV
+2748 
-2762 VTVAHDGK
+2762 
-2770 NQQIELIKNGGVWRF
+2770 
-2785 TPGAAWTDGDYTLTV
+2785 
-2800 KVEDKAGNTN
+2800 
-2810 YSAPLTVTIDTQTSI
+2810 
-2825 DRIELLNDTGIVG
+2825 
-2838 DNLTNEARPQFHITV
+2838 
-2853 PTDVNSV
+2853 
-2860 QLSLDGGINWVNAT
+2860 
-2874 LTSDGVW
+2874 
-2881 EYIWPTDLVEN
+2881 
-2892 TYTLTVKATDV
+2892 
-2903 AGNTAT
+2903 
-2909 ETLNFIIDT
+2909 
-2918 TLSTPTITLDSADDS
+2918 
-2933 GTANDNKTNV
+2933 
-2943 KTPGFIIGGIDSD
+2943 
-2956 VTQVVVQVMRDGHSE
+2956 
-2971 EVELTQTNGQWRF
+2971 
-2984 VPGSAWTDGDY
+2984 
-2995 TLTVTVKDEAGN
+2995 
-3007 IRHSAPLT
+3007 
-3015 VTIDTQ
+3015 
-3021 ITIDHIELV
+3021 
-3030 NDSGI
+3030 
-3035 PDDNLTNNVR
+3035 
-3045 PHFQVTVPTDVNVVR
+3045 VR

-3103 AGNKTT
+3103 AGNQTT
-3109 QQLDFIID
+3109 QKLDFIID

-3127 DNTDDSGTKGDN
+3127 DNTDDSGIKGDN
-3139 LTNVNKPTFLLGN
+3139 LTNANKPTFLLGN

-3167 GTKEV
+3167 STKEV

-3204 DAGNVK
+3204 EAGNVK

-3316 DTRLSTPTIA
+3316 DTRLSTPTIT

-3351 NIDADAHSVI
+3351 NIDSDAQSVI

-3412 PLVVTVDTQ
+3412 PLIVTVDTQ

-3468 WVSATQGIEGV
+3468 WVSAAQGIEGV

-3622 IDRIELVN
+3622 IDHIELVN
-3630 DSGVPGDNVTKH
+3630 DSGVPGDNITKH

-3684 PTDMPEGQHTLT
+3684 PTDMPEGQHTLI
-3696 VEVTDGAGNKMTE
+3696 VEVTDGAGNKMTG
-3709 TLNFTI
+3709 TLDFTI

-3850 DIHQVDSDVTRVM
+3850 DIRQVDSDVTRVM

-3899 AVVVEDLAGNVKESA
+3899 AVVVEDLAGNIKESA
-3914 PFEVR
+3914 PLEVR

-3947 PSFRIDVPGDVVQV
+3947 PSFRIDVPGDVIQV

-4302 TKTSAELRIEIDTQ
+4302 TKTSAELQIEIDTQ

-4532 SVTTPRFVIG
+4532 SVTKPRFVIG

-4558 SYSVTANGNNLWE
+4558 SYPVTANGNNLWE

-4620 TGNSNS
+4620 TGSSNS

-4662 QTITVGADG
+4662 HTITVGADG

-4720 PSIDDQHEATSL
+4720 PSIDDQYEATSL
-4732 RPEFKGFAEA
+4732 RPEFKGLAEA

-4829 NKTPTLI
+4829 NKTPTLV
-4836 GSTLPNT
+4836 GNTLPNA

-4960 VLPALGNDGNYELTF
+4960 VLPALGNDGNYVLTF

-5080 SQQKEILIEHD
+5080 SQQKDILIEHD

-5296 SLDDLITNHNKPVLV
+5296 SLDDLITSHNKPVLV

-5384 PAMVAGSDNGIFSND
+5384 PVMMAGSDNGIFSND

-5404 TRPTFSIFGEM
+5404 TRPAFSIYGEM

-5533 EVWVNEKGHWQ
+5533 EVWVNDKGHWQ

-5574 YSIWVDTHIKVFTSE
+5574 YSIWVDTHIQVFTSE

-5598 TEWWSNSDLI
+5598 TDWWSNSSTI
-5608 TMRGTGEIGAT
+5608 TMRGMGEIGAT

-5636 TGRWELSTDKLP
+5636 NGQWELSTDQLP
-5648 EGTYDISLVI
+5648 EGKYDITLSI
-5658 EDSAGN
+5658 EDNAGN
-5664 RWEDVREIF
+5664 RKEEVHEIF

-5704 QLIITDSEGNTYT
+5704 QLIITDSNGNTYT

-5760 VPVISLS
+5760 TPVISLS

-5777 NITRDKQPTFII
+5777 NITRDNQPTFII

-5866 AGEDNGASDSD
+5866 AGEGNGASDSD
-5877 NVTNHTQPKFTLQ
+5877 NVTNHNHTQPKFTLQ

-5927 AWNDGNYTLSVTVVD
+5927 AWNDGTYTLSVTVVD
-5942 RAGNSQQSASL
+5942 RAGNSLQSASL
-5953 AVTVDSTVTV
+5953 EVTVDSTVTV

-5973 DDATATAVT
+5973 DDATPTAVT

-5997 RTEPS
+5997 RTVPS

-6008 VKVTAYSIT
+6008 VKETAYSIT

-6044 IVNVSIMFEGEEFTL
+6044 IVNVSVMFEGEEFTL

-6078 YTMDVKFID
+6078 YTMDVKFLD
-6087 KDNDFLIKEKT
+6087 KDDDFLIKEKT

-6113 VRGKTEDDINDS
+6113 ARGKTEDDINDS

-6136 GAIDVFAVNEVTL
+6136 GAIEVFAVNEVTL

>member
-358 TPSIVGTAEENAKVD
+358 TPSIVDTAEENAKVD

-2126 VLDNTDDSGTKGDHL
+2126 VLDSTDDSGTKGDHL

-2426 NNIELVND
+2426 NN
-2434 SGIPDDNLTNNV
+2434 
-2446 RPHFQVTVPTDVN
+2446 
-2459 VVRLSIDGGKTWFN
+2459 
-2473 ATQSATPGV
+2473 
-2482 WDYIWP
+2482 
-2488 DDVADGG
+2488 
-2495 YTLTVEATDEAGN
+2495 
-2508 KATQTLDFTIDTT
+2508 
-2521 LSVPTLSLD
+2521 
-2530 SADDSGIAG
+2530 
-2539 DNITNV
+2539 
-2545 KTPGFTLN
+2545 
-2553 NIDTDVSR
+2553 
-2561 VIVEVMHNGI
+2561 
-2571 KQEVPLVQTGGQWR
+2571 
-2585 FAPTSDW
+2585 
-2592 ADGDYILTVKVED
+2592 
-2605 RAGNVKQSAPL
+2605 
-2616 TVTVDTHIA
+2616 
-2625 IDRIELVN
+2625 
-2633 DSGIPGD
+2633 
-2640 NLTNEARPHFQ
+2640 
-2651 VTVPADVNGVRLSID
+2651 
-2666 GGKTWFDATQSAT
+2666 
-2679 SGVWDYT
+2679 
-2686 WLTNVANGPHT
+2686 
-2697 LMVEASDKAG
+2697 
-2707 NKTTQKLDFTI
+2707 
-2718 DTILSEPTI
+2718 
-2727 TLDSADDSAAG
+2727 
-2738 DNITNVKMPG
+2738 
-2748 FTLGNIDADVTKVV
+2748 
-2762 VTVAHDGK
+2762 
-2770 NQQIELIKNGGVWRF
+2770 
-2785 TPGAAWTDGDYTLTV
+2785 
-2800 KVEDKAGNTN
+2800 
-2810 YSAPLTVTIDTQTSI
+2810 
-2825 DRIELLNDTGIVG
+2825 
-2838 DNLTNEARPQFHITV
+2838 
-2853 PTDVNSV
+2853 
-2860 QLSLDGGINWVNAT
+2860 
-2874 LTSDGVW
+2874 
-2881 EYIWPTDLVEN
+2881 
-2892 TYTLTVKATDV
+2892 
-2903 AGNTAT
+2903 
-2909 ETLNFIIDT
+2909 
-2918 TLSTPTITLDSADDS
+2918 
-2933 GTANDNKTNV
+2933 
-2943 KTPGFIIGGIDSD
+2943 
-2956 VTQVVVQVMRDGHSE
+2956 
-2971 EVELTQTNGQWRF
+2971 
-2984 VPGSAWTDGDY
+2984 
-2995 TLTVTVKDEAGN
+2995 
-3007 IRHSAPLT
+3007 
-3015 VTIDTQ
+3015 
-3021 ITIDHIELV
+3021 IELV

-4267 YTIENTGGNLT
+4267 YTIENTGENLT

-4558 SYSVTANGNNLWE
+4558 SYPVTANGNNLWE

>member
-237 EPLKVTLALAAESNS
+237 EPLKVTLALATESNS

-626 TIAPVPPTVSLEDY
+626 TVAPVPPTVSLEDF

-1033 DSGISD
+1033 DSGVSD

-1063 VWDAMSDTQIGVATQ
+1063 VWDAASDTQIGVATQ

-1113 AIFDFTIDTTVSTP
+1113 AVFDFTIDTTVSTP

-1211 TNYSAPLTVVIDTQ
+1211 TSYSAPLTVVIDTQ

-1382 GGWTFTPPTSWA
+1382 GGWSFTPTGAWA

-1438 PDDNLTNNVRP
+1438 PNDNLTNNVRP

-1477 SATPGVWDYI
+1477 SATPGAWDYI

-1500 VEATDEAGNKATQT
+1500 VEATDKAGNKTTQE

-2126 VLDNTDDSGTKGDHL
+2126 VLDSTDDSGTKGDNL

-2316 TIDTTLST
+2316 TIDTTLSV
-2324 PVIVLDSA
+2324 PVIVLNSA
-2332 DDSGVHGDNM
+2332 DDTGVQGDNM
-2342 TNHTQPTFA
+2342 TNSTQPTFA

-2378 KDAGGWTFTPTGAW
+2378 KGTGGWSFTPTGAW

-2446 RPHFQVTVPTDVN
+2446 RPHFQVKVPMDVN
-2459 VVRLSIDGGKTWFN
+2459 
-2473 ATQSATPGV
+2473 
-2482 WDYIWP
+2482 
-2488 DDVADGG
+2488 
-2495 YTLTVEATDEAGN
+2495 E
-2508 KATQTLDFTIDTT
+2508 
-2521 LSVPTLSLD
+2521 
-2530 SADDSGIAG
+2530 
-2539 DNITNV
+2539 
-2545 KTPGFTLN
+2545 
-2553 NIDTDVSR
+2553 
-2561 VIVEVMHNGI
+2561 
-2571 KQEVPLVQTGGQWR
+2571 
-2585 FAPTSDW
+2585 
-2592 ADGDYILTVKVED
+2592 
-2605 RAGNVKQSAPL
+2605 
-2616 TVTVDTHIA
+2616 
-2625 IDRIELVN
+2625 
-2633 DSGIPGD
+2633 
-2640 NLTNEARPHFQ
+2640 
-2651 VTVPADVNGVRLSID
+2651 
-2666 GGKTWFDATQSAT
+2666 
-2679 SGVWDYT
+2679 
-2686 WLTNVANGPHT
+2686 
-2697 LMVEASDKAG
+2697 
-2707 NKTTQKLDFTI
+2707 
-2718 DTILSEPTI
+2718 
-2727 TLDSADDSAAG
+2727 
-2738 DNITNVKMPG
+2738 
-2748 FTLGNIDADVTKVV
+2748 
-2762 VTVAHDGK
+2762 
-2770 NQQIELIKNGGVWRF
+2770 
-2785 TPGAAWTDGDYTLTV
+2785 
-2800 KVEDKAGNTN
+2800 
-2810 YSAPLTVTIDTQTSI
+2810 
-2825 DRIELLNDTGIVG
+2825 
-2838 DNLTNEARPQFHITV
+2838 
-2853 PTDVNSV
+2853 
-2860 QLSLDGGINWVNAT
+2860 
-2874 LTSDGVW
+2874 
-2881 EYIWPTDLVEN
+2881 
-2892 TYTLTVKATDV
+2892 
-2903 AGNTAT
+2903 
-2909 ETLNFIIDT
+2909 
-2918 TLSTPTITLDSADDS
+2918 
-2933 GTANDNKTNV
+2933 
-2943 KTPGFIIGGIDSD
+2943 
-2956 VTQVVVQVMRDGHSE
+2956 
-2971 EVELTQTNGQWRF
+2971 
-2984 VPGSAWTDGDY
+2984 
-2995 TLTVTVKDEAGN
+2995 
-3007 IRHSAPLT
+3007 
-3015 VTIDTQ
+3015 
-3021 ITIDHIELV
+3021 
-3030 NDSGI
+3030 
-3035 PDDNLTNNVR
+3035 
-3045 PHFQVTVPTDVNVVR
+3045 VR

-3103 AGNKTT
+3103 AGNQTT
-3109 QQLDFIID
+3109 QKLDFIID

-3127 DNTDDSGTKGDN
+3127 DSTDDSGTKGDN
-3139 LTNVNKPTFLLGN
+3139 LTNANKPTFILGN

-3157 RYVTVEVQHG
+3157 RYVTVEVQYG

-3316 DTRLSTPTIA
+3316 DTRLSTPTIT

-3351 NIDADAHSVI
+3351 NIDSDAQSVI

-3412 PLVVTVDTQ
+3412 PLIVTVDTQ

-3468 WVSATQGIEGV
+3468 WVSAAQGIEGV

-3622 IDRIELVN
+3622 IDHIELVN

-3715 DITLLTP
+3715 DITLMTP

-3850 DIHQVDSDVTRVM
+3850 DIRQVDSDVTRVM

-4532 SVTTPRFVIG
+4532 SVTKPRFVIG

-4558 SYSVTANGNNLWE
+4558 SYPVTANGNNLWE

-4768 TPPSVLAPGSYVVS
+4768 TSPSVLAPGSYVVS

-4829 NKTPTLI
+4829 NKTPTLV
-4836 GSTLPNT
+4836 GNTLPNA

-4960 VLPALGNDGNYELTF
+4960 VLPALGNDGNYVLTF

-5296 SLDDLITNHNKPVLV
+5296 SLDDLITSHNKPVLV

-5384 PAMVAGSDNGIFSND
+5384 PVMMAGSDNGIFSND

-5404 TRPTFSIFGEM
+5404 TRPAFSIYGEM

-5463 TATSKTLNFTIDTFN
+5463 TATSKTLNFTIDTLN

-5533 EVWVNEKGHWQ
+5533 EVWVNDKGHWQ

-5574 YSIWVDTHIKVFTSE
+5574 YSIWVDTHIQVFTSE

-5598 TEWWSNSDLI
+5598 TDWWSNSSTI
-5608 TMRGTGEIGAT
+5608 TMRGMGEIGAT

-5636 TGRWELSTDKLP
+5636 NGQWELSTDQLP
-5648 EGTYDISLVI
+5648 EGKYDITLSI
-5658 EDSAGN
+5658 EDNAGN
-5664 RWEDVREIF
+5664 RKEEVHEIF

-5704 QLIITDSEGNTYT
+5704 QLIITDSNGNTYT

-5749 SDDVPLDIMKE
+5749 SDDVSLDIMKE

-5866 AGEDNGASDSD
+5866 AGEDNGVSDSD

-5907 VTDIYQ
+5907 VTDTYQ

-5927 AWNDGNYTLSVTVVD
+5927 AWNDGTYTLSVTVVD

-5997 RTEPS
+5997 RTVPS

-6008 VKVTAYSIT
+6008 VKETAYSIT

-6113 VRGKTEDDINDS
+6113 ARGKTEDDINDS

>member
-41 TPRGSVIIV
+41 TPHGSVIIV

-119 KQLDDAENAKKEA
+119 KQLDEAENAKKEA

-446 GIKNDNI
+446 GIKNDSI

-532 YFSAEIETTNDSG
+532 YFSAEIETTDDSG

-591 FNFTSDSVEGINNL
+591 FNFTSDSVEGVNNL

-626 TIAPVPPTVSLEDY
+626 TVAPVPPTVSLEDF

-1063 VWDAMSDTQIGVATQ
+1063 VWDAASDTQIGVATQ

-1113 AIFDFTIDTTVSTP
+1113 AVFDFTIDTTVSTP

-1184 SWLFIP
+1184 SWLFTP

-1323 SVPVIVLDSADDT
+1323 SVPVIVLNSADDT
-1336 GIQGDNMTNSTQP
+1336 GVQGDNMTNSTQP

-1375 FDATKGT
+1375 FDATKGV
-1382 GGWTFTPPTSWA
+1382 GGWSFTPTGAWA

-1438 PDDNLTNNVRP
+1438 PNDNLTNNVRP

-1477 SATPGVWDYI
+1477 NATPGVWDYI

-1500 VEATDEAGNKATQT
+1500 VEATDEAGNKTTQT

-1549 GFTLNNIDTDVS
+1549 GFTLNNIDADVS
-1561 RVIVEV
+1561 RVTVEV

-1677 SATSGVWDY
+1677 SATPGVWDY

-1717 TIDTILSEPTIT
+1717 IIDTMLSEPTIT

-1872 NATLTSD
+1872 NATLTPD

-2012 APLTVTIDTQITID
+2012 APLTVTIDTQIAID

-2038 DNLTNNVRPHFQVT
+2038 DNLTN
-2052 VPTDV
+2052 
-2057 NVVRLSID
+2057 
-2065 GGKTWFNAT
+2065 
-2074 QSATPGVWDYTWLA
+2074 
-2088 DVGEGKHTLTVEA
+2088 EA
-2101 TDKAGNKTTQQ
+2101 
-2112 LDFIIDTLLSEPTI
+2112 
-2126 VLDNTDDSGTKGDHL
+2126 
-2141 TNVNKPTF
+2141 
-2149 LLGNIDADARY
+2149 
-2160 VTVEVQHGGTKEVL
+2160 
-2174 TATKDAT
+2174 
-2181 GNWSVTPTGTWADG
+2181 
-2195 DYTLT
+2195 
-2200 VRVEDEAGNEKHSA
+2200 
-2214 SLTVTVDTQI
+2214 
-2224 TIDVIELVNDNGI
+2224 
-2237 PGDNM
+2237 
-2242 TNDAHPQFRVTVPGD
+2242 
-2257 VNEVSLSIDGGVTW
+2257 
-2271 VKATQ
+2271 
-2276 SATPGVWNYTW
+2276 
-2287 PGTVPDGDYTL
+2287 
-2298 NVKATDNAGNTV
+2298 
-2310 TETLHF
+2310 
-2316 TIDTTLST
+2316 
-2324 PVIVLDSA
+2324 
-2332 DDSGVHGDNM
+2332 
-2342 TNHTQPTFA
+2342 
-2351 LQHIDDDAVRVTVS
+2351 
-2365 VEHGGVTTTFDAT
+2365 
-2378 KDAGGWTFTPTGAW
+2378 
-2392 ADGDYTLSVSVE
+2392 
-2404 DKAGN
+2404 
-2409 TSHSASLTVTV
+2409 
-2420 DTQIAI
+2420 
-2426 NNIELVND
+2426 
-2434 SGIPDDNLTNNV
+2434 
-2446 RPHFQVTVPTDVN
+2446 
-2459 VVRLSIDGGKTWFN
+2459 
-2473 ATQSATPGV
+2473 
-2482 WDYIWP
+2482 
-2488 DDVADGG
+2488 
-2495 YTLTVEATDEAGN
+2495 
-2508 KATQTLDFTIDTT
+2508 
-2521 LSVPTLSLD
+2521 
-2530 SADDSGIAG
+2530 
-2539 DNITNV
+2539 
-2545 KTPGFTLN
+2545 
-2553 NIDTDVSR
+2553 
-2561 VIVEVMHNGI
+2561 
-2571 KQEVPLVQTGGQWR
+2571 
-2585 FAPTSDW
+2585 
-2592 ADGDYILTVKVED
+2592 
-2605 RAGNVKQSAPL
+2605 
-2616 TVTVDTHIA
+2616 
-2625 IDRIELVN
+2625 
-2633 DSGIPGD
+2633 
-2640 NLTNEARPHFQ
+2640 
-2651 VTVPADVNGVRLSID
+2651 
-2666 GGKTWFDATQSAT
+2666 
-2679 SGVWDYT
+2679 
-2686 WLTNVANGPHT
+2686 
-2697 LMVEASDKAG
+2697 
-2707 NKTTQKLDFTI
+2707 
-2718 DTILSEPTI
+2718 
-2727 TLDSADDSAAG
+2727 
-2738 DNITNVKMPG
+2738 
-2748 FTLGNIDADVTKVV
+2748 
-2762 VTVAHDGK
+2762 
-2770 NQQIELIKNGGVWRF
+2770 
-2785 TPGAAWTDGDYTLTV
+2785 
-2800 KVEDKAGNTN
+2800 
-2810 YSAPLTVTIDTQTSI
+2810 
-2825 DRIELLNDTGIVG
+2825 
-2838 DNLTNEARPQFHITV
+2838 
-2853 PTDVNSV
+2853 
-2860 QLSLDGGINWVNAT
+2860 
-2874 LTSDGVW
+2874 
-2881 EYIWPTDLVEN
+2881 
-2892 TYTLTVKATDV
+2892 
-2903 AGNTAT
+2903 
-2909 ETLNFIIDT
+2909 
-2918 TLSTPTITLDSADDS
+2918 
-2933 GTANDNKTNV
+2933 
-2943 KTPGFIIGGIDSD
+2943 
-2956 VTQVVVQVMRDGHSE
+2956 
-2971 EVELTQTNGQWRF
+2971 
-2984 VPGSAWTDGDY
+2984 
-2995 TLTVTVKDEAGN
+2995 
-3007 IRHSAPLT
+3007 
-3015 VTIDTQ
+3015 
-3021 ITIDHIELV
+3021 
-3030 NDSGI
+3030 
-3035 PDDNLTNNVR
+3035 R

-3172 LTATKGATG
+3172 LTATKDATG
-3181 IWSVTPTGTW
+3181 NWSVTPTGTW

-3204 DAGNVK
+3204 EAGNEK
-3210 YSAPLTVTVDTQI
+3210 HSASLTVTVDTQI

-3316 DTRLSTPTIA
+3316 DTRLSTPTIT

-3351 NIDADAHSVI
+3351 NIDSDAQSVI

-3412 PLVVTVDTQ
+3412 PLIVTVDTQ

-3468 WVSATQGIEGV
+3468 WVSAAQGIEGV

-3622 IDRIELVN
+3622 IDHIELVN
-3630 DSGVPGDNVTKH
+3630 DSGVPGDNITKH

-3684 PTDMPEGQHTLT
+3684 PTDMPEGQHTLI
-3696 VEVTDGAGNKMTE
+3696 VEVTDGAGNKMTG
-3709 TLNFTI
+3709 TLDFTI

-3745 PVFVLGSIDKDV
+3745 PIFVLGSIDKDV

-3850 DIHQVDSDVTRVM
+3850 DIRQVDSDVTRVM

-3899 AVVVEDLAGNVKESA
+3899 AVVVEDLAGNIKESA
-3914 PFEVR
+3914 PLEVR

-3947 PSFRIDVPGDVVQV
+3947 PSFRIDVPGDVIQV

-4188 DGQHTLLVD
+4188 DGKHTLLVD

-4267 YTIENTGGNLT
+4267 YTIENTGGNLA

-4302 TKTSAELRIEIDTQ
+4302 TKTSAELQIEIDTQ

-4532 SVTTPRFVIG
+4532 SVTKPRFVIG

-4558 SYSVTANGNNLWE
+4558 SYPVTANGNNLWE

-4620 TGNSNS
+4620 TGSSNS

-4662 QTITVGADG
+4662 HTITVGADG

-4720 PSIDDQHEATSL
+4720 PSIDDQYEATSL
-4732 RPEFKGFAEA
+4732 RPEFKGLAEA

-4829 NKTPTLI
+4829 NKTPTLV
-4836 GSTLPNT
+4836 GNSLPNA

-4960 VLPALGNDGNYELTF
+4960 VLPALGNDGNYVLTF

-5080 SQQKEILIEHD
+5080 SQQKDILIEHD

-5296 SLDDLITNHNKPVLV
+5296 SLDDLITSHNKPVLV

-5384 PAMVAGSDNGIFSND
+5384 PVMMAGSDNGIFSND

-5404 TRPTFSIFGEM
+5404 TRPAFSIYGEM

-5533 EVWVNEKGHWQ
+5533 EVWVNDKGHWQ

-5574 YSIWVDTHIKVFTSE
+5574 YSIWVDTHIQVFTSE

-5598 TEWWSNSDLI
+5598 TDWWSNSSTI
-5608 TMRGTGEIGAT
+5608 TMRGMGEIGAT

-5636 TGRWELSTDKLP
+5636 NGQWELSTDQLP
-5648 EGTYDISLVI
+5648 EGKYDITLSI
-5658 EDSAGN
+5658 EDNAGN
-5664 RWEDVREIF
+5664 RKEEVHEIF

-5704 QLIITDSEGNTYT
+5704 QLIITDSNGNTYT

-5760 VPVISLS
+5760 TPVISLS

-5777 NITRDKQPTFII
+5777 NITRDNQPTFII

-5866 AGEDNGASDSD
+5866 AGEGNGASDSD
-5877 NVTNHTQPKFTLQ
+5877 NVTNHNHTQPKFTLQ

-5927 AWNDGNYTLSVTVVD
+5927 AWNDGTYTLSVTVVD
-5942 RAGNSQQSASL
+5942 RAGNSLQSASL
-5953 AVTVDSTVTV
+5953 EVTVDSTVTV

-5973 DDATATAVT
+5973 DDATPTAVT

-5997 RTEPS
+5997 RTVPS

-6008 VKVTAYSIT
+6008 VKETAYSIT

-6044 IVNVSIMFEGEEFTL
+6044 IVNVSVMFEGEEFTL

-6078 YTMDVKFID
+6078 YTMDVKFLD
-6087 KDNDFLIKEKT
+6087 KDDDFLIKEKT

-6113 VRGKTEDDINDS
+6113 ARGKTEDDINDS

-6136 GAIDVFAVNEVTL
+6136 GAIEVFAVNEVTL

>member
-1477 SATPGVWDYI
+1477 SATPGVWDY
-1487 WPDDVADGGYTLT
+1487 
-1500 VEATDEAGNKATQT
+1500 
-1514 LDFTIDTTLSVPTLS
+1514 
-1529 LDSADDS
+1529 
-1536 GIAGDNITNVKTP
+1536 
-1549 GFTLNNIDTDVS
+1549 
-1561 RVIVEV
+1561 
-1567 MHNGIKQE
+1567 
-1575 VPLVQTGG
+1575 
-1583 QWRFAPTSDWADGD
+1583 
-1597 YILTV
+1597 
-1602 KVEDRAG
+1602 
-1609 NVKQSAPLTVTVDTH
+1609 
-1624 IAIDRI
+1624 
-1630 ELVNDSGIPGDNL
+1630 
-1643 TNEARPH
+1643 
-1650 FQVTVP
+1650 
-1656 ADVNGVRL
+1656 
-1664 SIDGGKTWFDATQ
+1664 
-1677 SATSGVWDY
+1677 
-1686 TWLTNV
+1686 
-1692 ANGPHTLMVEASD
+1692 
-1705 KAGNKTTQKLDF
+1705 
-1717 TIDTILSEPTIT
+1717 
-1729 LDSADD
+1729 
-1735 SAAGDNITNVKM
+1735 
-1747 PGFTLGN
+1747 
-1754 IDADVTKVVVTVAH
+1754 
-1768 DGKNQQI
+1768 
-1775 ELIKNGGV
+1775 
-1783 WRFTPGAAWT
+1783 
-1793 DGDYTLTVK
+1793 
-1802 VEDKAGNTNYSAP
+1802 
-1815 LTVTIDTQT
+1815 
-1824 SIDRIELLNDTGI
+1824 
-1837 VGDNLTNEAR
+1837 
-1847 PQFHITVP
+1847 
-1855 TDVNSVQLSL
+1855 
-1865 DGGINWV
+1865 
-1872 NATLTSD
+1872 
-1879 GVWEYI
+1879 
-1885 WPTDLV
+1885 
-1891 ENTYTL
+1891 
-1897 TVKAT
+1897 
-1902 DVAGN
+1902 
-1907 TATETL
+1907 
-1913 NFIIDT
+1913 
-1919 TLSTPTIT
+1919 
-1927 LDSADDSGTA
+1927 
-1937 NDNKTNVKTPGFI
+1937 
-1950 IGGIDSDVTQV
+1950 
-1961 VVQVMRDGHSEEVEL
+1961 
-1976 TQTNGQWRF
+1976 
-1985 VPGSAWTDGDYTLTV
+1985 
-2000 TVKDEAGNIRHS
+2000 
-2012 APLTVTIDTQITID
+2012 
-2026 HIELV
+2026 
-2031 NDSGIPD
+2031 
-2038 DNLTNNVRPHFQVT
+2038 
-2052 VPTDV
+2052 
-2057 NVVRLSID
+2057 
-2065 GGKTWFNAT
+2065 
-2074 QSATPGVWDYTWLA
+2074 
-2088 DVGEGKHTLTVEA
+2088 
-2101 TDKAGNKTTQQ
+2101 
-2112 LDFIIDTLLSEPTI
+2112 
-2126 VLDNTDDSGTKGDHL
+2126 
-2141 TNVNKPTF
+2141 
-2149 LLGNIDADARY
+2149 
-2160 VTVEVQHGGTKEVL
+2160 
-2174 TATKDAT
+2174 
-2181 GNWSVTPTGTWADG
+2181 
-2195 DYTLT
+2195 
-2200 VRVEDEAGNEKHSA
+2200 
-2214 SLTVTVDTQI
+2214 
-2224 TIDVIELVNDNGI
+2224 
-2237 PGDNM
+2237 
-2242 TNDAHPQFRVTVPGD
+2242 
-2257 VNEVSLSIDGGVTW
+2257 
-2271 VKATQ
+2271 
-2276 SATPGVWNYTW
+2276 
-2287 PGTVPDGDYTL
+2287 
-2298 NVKATDNAGNTV
+2298 
-2310 TETLHF
+2310 
-2316 TIDTTLST
+2316 
-2324 PVIVLDSA
+2324 
-2332 DDSGVHGDNM
+2332 
-2342 TNHTQPTFA
+2342 
-2351 LQHIDDDAVRVTVS
+2351 
-2365 VEHGGVTTTFDAT
+2365 
-2378 KDAGGWTFTPTGAW
+2378 
-2392 ADGDYTLSVSVE
+2392 
-2404 DKAGN
+2404 
-2409 TSHSASLTVTV
+2409 
-2420 DTQIAI
+2420 
-2426 NNIELVND
+2426 
-2434 SGIPDDNLTNNV
+2434 
-2446 RPHFQVTVPTDVN
+2446 
-2459 VVRLSIDGGKTWFN
+2459 
-2473 ATQSATPGV
+2473 
-2482 WDYIWP
+2482 
-2488 DDVADGG
+2488 
-2495 YTLTVEATDEAGN
+2495 
-2508 KATQTLDFTIDTT
+2508 
-2521 LSVPTLSLD
+2521 
-2530 SADDSGIAG
+2530 
-2539 DNITNV
+2539 
-2545 KTPGFTLN
+2545 
-2553 NIDTDVSR
+2553 
-2561 VIVEVMHNGI
+2561 
-2571 KQEVPLVQTGGQWR
+2571 
-2585 FAPTSDW
+2585 
-2592 ADGDYILTVKVED
+2592 
-2605 RAGNVKQSAPL
+2605 
-2616 TVTVDTHIA
+2616 
-2625 IDRIELVN
+2625 
-2633 DSGIPGD
+2633 
-2640 NLTNEARPHFQ
+2640 
-2651 VTVPADVNGVRLSID
+2651 
-2666 GGKTWFDATQSAT
+2666 
-2679 SGVWDYT
+2679 
-2686 WLTNVANGPHT
+2686 
-2697 LMVEASDKAG
+2697 
-2707 NKTTQKLDFTI
+2707 
-2718 DTILSEPTI
+2718 
-2727 TLDSADDSAAG
+2727 
-2738 DNITNVKMPG
+2738 
-2748 FTLGNIDADVTKVV
+2748 
-2762 VTVAHDGK
+2762 
-2770 NQQIELIKNGGVWRF
+2770 
-2785 TPGAAWTDGDYTLTV
+2785 
-2800 KVEDKAGNTN
+2800 
-2810 YSAPLTVTIDTQTSI
+2810 
-2825 DRIELLNDTGIVG
+2825 
-2838 DNLTNEARPQFHITV
+2838 
-2853 PTDVNSV
+2853 
-2860 QLSLDGGINWVNAT
+2860 
-2874 LTSDGVW
+2874 
-2881 EYIWPTDLVEN
+2881 
-2892 TYTLTVKATDV
+2892 
-2903 AGNTAT
+2903 
-2909 ETLNFIIDT
+2909 
-2918 TLSTPTITLDSADDS
+2918 
-2933 GTANDNKTNV
+2933 
-2943 KTPGFIIGGIDSD
+2943 
-2956 VTQVVVQVMRDGHSE
+2956 
-2971 EVELTQTNGQWRF
+2971 
-2984 VPGSAWTDGDY
+2984 
-2995 TLTVTVKDEAGN
+2995 
-3007 IRHSAPLT
+3007 
-3015 VTIDTQ
+3015 
-3021 ITIDHIELV
+3021 
-3030 NDSGI
+3030 
-3035 PDDNLTNNVR
+3035 
-3045 PHFQVTVPTDVNVVR
+3045 
-3060 LSIDGG
+3060 
-3066 KTWFNATQS
+3066 
-3075 ATPGVWDYTWLAD
+3075 TWLAD

-3933 DTGVQNDQLTNVAK
+3933 DTGEQNDQLTNVAK

-4558 SYSVTANGNNLWE
+4558 SYPVTANGNNLWE

>member
-41 TPRGSVIIV
+41 TPHGSVIIV

-532 YFSAEIETTNDSG
+532 YFSAEIETTDDSG

-591 FNFTSDSVEGINNL
+591 FNFTSDSVEGVNNL

-626 TIAPVPPTVSLEDY
+626 TVAPVPPTVSLEDF

-1033 DSGISD
+1033 DSGIAD

-1113 AIFDFTIDTTVSTP
+1113 AVFDFTIDTTVSTP

-1382 GGWTFTPPTSWA
+1382 GGWSFTPTGAWA

-1438 PDDNLTNNVRP
+1438 PNDNLTNNVRP

-1477 SATPGVWDYI
+1477 SATPGAWDYI

-1500 VEATDEAGNKATQT
+1500 VEATDKAGNKTTQE

-1536 GIAGDNITNVKTP
+1536 GIAGDNITSVKTP

-1630 ELVNDSGIPGDNL
+1630 ELVNDSGIPDDNL

-1692 ANGPHTLMVEASD
+1692 ANGPHTLMVEATD

-1717 TIDTILSEPTIT
+1717 IIDTLLSEPTIT

-1815 LTVTIDTQT
+1815 LTVTINTQT

-2012 APLTVTIDTQITID
+2012 APLTVTIDTQI
-2026 HIELV
+2026 
-2031 NDSGIPD
+2031 
-2038 DNLTNNVRPHFQVT
+2038 
-2052 VPTDV
+2052 
-2057 NVVRLSID
+2057 
-2065 GGKTWFNAT
+2065 A
-2074 QSATPGVWDYTWLA
+2074 
-2088 DVGEGKHTLTVEA
+2088 
-2101 TDKAGNKTTQQ
+2101 
-2112 LDFIIDTLLSEPTI
+2112 
-2126 VLDNTDDSGTKGDHL
+2126 
-2141 TNVNKPTF
+2141 
-2149 LLGNIDADARY
+2149 
-2160 VTVEVQHGGTKEVL
+2160 
-2174 TATKDAT
+2174 
-2181 GNWSVTPTGTWADG
+2181 
-2195 DYTLT
+2195 
-2200 VRVEDEAGNEKHSA
+2200 
-2214 SLTVTVDTQI
+2214 
-2224 TIDVIELVNDNGI
+2224 
-2237 PGDNM
+2237 
-2242 TNDAHPQFRVTVPGD
+2242 
-2257 VNEVSLSIDGGVTW
+2257 
-2271 VKATQ
+2271 
-2276 SATPGVWNYTW
+2276 
-2287 PGTVPDGDYTL
+2287 
-2298 NVKATDNAGNTV
+2298 
-2310 TETLHF
+2310 
-2316 TIDTTLST
+2316 
-2324 PVIVLDSA
+2324 
-2332 DDSGVHGDNM
+2332 
-2342 TNHTQPTFA
+2342 
-2351 LQHIDDDAVRVTVS
+2351 
-2365 VEHGGVTTTFDAT
+2365 
-2378 KDAGGWTFTPTGAW
+2378 
-2392 ADGDYTLSVSVE
+2392 
-2404 DKAGN
+2404 
-2409 TSHSASLTVTV
+2409 
-2420 DTQIAI
+2420 
-2426 NNIELVND
+2426 
-2434 SGIPDDNLTNNV
+2434 
-2446 RPHFQVTVPTDVN
+2446 
-2459 VVRLSIDGGKTWFN
+2459 
-2473 ATQSATPGV
+2473 
-2482 WDYIWP
+2482 
-2488 DDVADGG
+2488 
-2495 YTLTVEATDEAGN
+2495 
-2508 KATQTLDFTIDTT
+2508 
-2521 LSVPTLSLD
+2521 
-2530 SADDSGIAG
+2530 
-2539 DNITNV
+2539 
-2545 KTPGFTLN
+2545 
-2553 NIDTDVSR
+2553 
-2561 VIVEVMHNGI
+2561 
-2571 KQEVPLVQTGGQWR
+2571 
-2585 FAPTSDW
+2585 
-2592 ADGDYILTVKVED
+2592 
-2605 RAGNVKQSAPL
+2605 
-2616 TVTVDTHIA
+2616 
-2625 IDRIELVN
+2625 
-2633 DSGIPGD
+2633 
-2640 NLTNEARPHFQ
+2640 
-2651 VTVPADVNGVRLSID
+2651 
-2666 GGKTWFDATQSAT
+2666 
-2679 SGVWDYT
+2679 
-2686 WLTNVANGPHT
+2686 
-2697 LMVEASDKAG
+2697 
-2707 NKTTQKLDFTI
+2707 
-2718 DTILSEPTI
+2718 
-2727 TLDSADDSAAG
+2727 
-2738 DNITNVKMPG
+2738 
-2748 FTLGNIDADVTKVV
+2748 
-2762 VTVAHDGK
+2762 
-2770 NQQIELIKNGGVWRF
+2770 
-2785 TPGAAWTDGDYTLTV
+2785 
-2800 KVEDKAGNTN
+2800 
-2810 YSAPLTVTIDTQTSI
+2810 
-2825 DRIELLNDTGIVG
+2825 
-2838 DNLTNEARPQFHITV
+2838 
-2853 PTDVNSV
+2853 
-2860 QLSLDGGINWVNAT
+2860 
-2874 LTSDGVW
+2874 
-2881 EYIWPTDLVEN
+2881 
-2892 TYTLTVKATDV
+2892 
-2903 AGNTAT
+2903 
-2909 ETLNFIIDT
+2909 
-2918 TLSTPTITLDSADDS
+2918 
-2933 GTANDNKTNV
+2933 
-2943 KTPGFIIGGIDSD
+2943 
-2956 VTQVVVQVMRDGHSE
+2956 
-2971 EVELTQTNGQWRF
+2971 
-2984 VPGSAWTDGDY
+2984 
-2995 TLTVTVKDEAGN
+2995 
-3007 IRHSAPLT
+3007 
-3015 VTIDTQ
+3015 
-3021 ITIDHIELV
+3021 IDHIELV

-3157 RYVTVEVQHG
+3157 RYVTVEVQHGGTKEVLTATKDATGNWSVTPTGTWADGDYTLTVRVEDDAGNVKYSASLMVTVDTQITIDVIELVNDSGTRGDNLTNDANPHFRITVPGDVNEVSLSIDGGVTWVKAMQSATPGVWNYTWPKTVADGDYTLTVKATDNAGNTVTRTLDFTIDTTLSTPVIVLDSADDSGVHGDNMTNRTQPTFALQQIDDDAVRVTVSVEHGGVTTTFDATKDAGGWTFTPTGAWADGDYTLSVSVEDKAGNTSHSASLTVTVDTQIAINNIELVNDSGIPNDNLTNNVRPHFQVTVPTDVNVVRLSIDGGKTWFNATQSATPGVWDYTWLADVGEGKHTLTVEATDKAGNQTTQKLDFIIDTMLSEPTIVLDSTDDSGTKGDNLTNANKPTFILGNIDADARYVTVEVQYG

-3316 DTRLSTPTIA
+3316 DTRLSTPTIT

-3351 NIDADAHSVI
+3351 NIDSDAQSVI

-3412 PLVVTVDTQ
+3412 PLIVTVDTQ
-3421 TSITDITLVNDHGVP
+3421 TSITDITLANDHGVP

-3468 WVSATQGIEGV
+3468 WVSAAQGIEGV

-3715 DITLLTP
+3715 DITLMTP

-3850 DIHQVDSDVTRVM
+3850 DIRQVDSDVTRVM

-4302 TKTSAELRIEIDTQ
+4302 TKTSAELKIEIDTQ

-4532 SVTTPRFVIG
+4532 SVTKPRFVIG

-4558 SYSVTANGNNLWE
+4558 SYPVTANGNNLWE

-4829 NKTPTLI
+4829 NKTPTLV
-4836 GSTLPNT
+4836 GNTLPNT

-5404 TRPTFSIFGEM
+5404 TRPTFSISGEM

-5463 TATSKTLNFTIDTFN
+5463 TATSKTLNFTIDTLN

-5574 YSIWVDTHIKVFTSE
+5574 YSIWVDTHIQVFTSE

-5598 TEWWSNSDLI
+5598 TDWWSNSSTI
-5608 TMRGTGEIGAT
+5608 TMRGMGEIGAT

-5636 TGRWELSTDKLP
+5636 NGQWELSTDQLP
-5648 EGTYDISLVI
+5648 EGKYDITLSI
-5658 EDSAGN
+5658 EDNAGN
-5664 RWEDVREIF
+5664 RKEEVHEIF

-5704 QLIITDSEGNTYT
+5704 QLIITDSNGNTYT

-5777 NITRDKQPTFII
+5777 DITRDKQPTFII

-5927 AWNDGNYTLSVTVVD
+5927 AWNDGTYTLSVTVVD

-5963 TADSQHDDAS
+5963 TADSQHNDAS

-5997 RTEPS
+5997 RTVPS
-6002 AAEESV
+6002 VAEESV
-6008 VKVTAYSIT
+6008 VKETAYSIT

-6044 IVNVSIMFEGEEFTL
+6044 IVNVSVMFEGEEFTL

-6113 VRGKTEDDINDS
+6113 ARGKTEDDINDS

>member
-41 TPRGSVIIV
+41 TPHGSVIIV

-119 KQLDDAENAKKEA
+119 KQLDEAENAKKEA

-446 GIKNDNI
+446 GIKNDSI

-532 YFSAEIETTNDSG
+532 YFSAEIETTDDSG

-591 FNFTSDSVEGINNL
+591 FNFTSDSVEGVNNL

-626 TIAPVPPTVSLEDY
+626 TVAPVPPTVSLEDF

-1063 VWDAMSDTQIGVATQ
+1063 VWDAASDTQIGVATQ

-1113 AIFDFTIDTTVSTP
+1113 AVFDFTIDTTVSTP

-1184 SWLFIP
+1184 SWLFTP

-1323 SVPVIVLDSADDT
+1323 SVPVIVLNSADDT
-1336 GIQGDNMTNSTQP
+1336 GVQGDNMTNSTQP

-1375 FDATKGT
+1375 FDATKGV
-1382 GGWTFTPPTSWA
+1382 GGWSFTPTGAWA

-1438 PDDNLTNNVRP
+1438 PNDNLTNNVRP

-1477 SATPGVWDYI
+1477 NATPGVWDYI

-1500 VEATDEAGNKATQT
+1500 VEATDEAGNKTTQT

-1561 RVIVEV
+1561 RVTVEV

-1630 ELVNDSGIPGDNL
+1630 ELVNDSGIPDDNL

-1677 SATSGVWDY
+1677 SATPGVWDY

-1717 TIDTILSEPTIT
+1717 IIDTMLSEPTIT

-1891 ENTYTL
+1891 EDTYTL

-2012 APLTVTIDTQITID
+2012 APLTVTIDTQIAID

-2126 VLDNTDDSGTKGDHL
+2126 VLDNTDDSGTKGDNL

-2332 DDSGVHGDNM
+2332 DDTGIQGDNM
-2342 TNHTQPTFA
+2342 TNRTQPTFN

-2378 KDAGGWTFTPTGAW
+2378 KGVGGWTFTPPTSWGA
-2392 ADGDYTLSVSVE
+2392 GDYTLSVSVE

-2446 RPHFQVTVPTDVN
+2446 RPQFQVKVPTDVN
-2459 VVRLSIDGGKTWFN
+2459 
-2473 ATQSATPGV
+2473 
-2482 WDYIWP
+2482 
-2488 DDVADGG
+2488 
-2495 YTLTVEATDEAGN
+2495 E
-2508 KATQTLDFTIDTT
+2508 
-2521 LSVPTLSLD
+2521 
-2530 SADDSGIAG
+2530 
-2539 DNITNV
+2539 
-2545 KTPGFTLN
+2545 
-2553 NIDTDVSR
+2553 
-2561 VIVEVMHNGI
+2561 
-2571 KQEVPLVQTGGQWR
+2571 
-2585 FAPTSDW
+2585 
-2592 ADGDYILTVKVED
+2592 
-2605 RAGNVKQSAPL
+2605 
-2616 TVTVDTHIA
+2616 
-2625 IDRIELVN
+2625 
-2633 DSGIPGD
+2633 
-2640 NLTNEARPHFQ
+2640 
-2651 VTVPADVNGVRLSID
+2651 
-2666 GGKTWFDATQSAT
+2666 
-2679 SGVWDYT
+2679 
-2686 WLTNVANGPHT
+2686 
-2697 LMVEASDKAG
+2697 
-2707 NKTTQKLDFTI
+2707 
-2718 DTILSEPTI
+2718 
-2727 TLDSADDSAAG
+2727 
-2738 DNITNVKMPG
+2738 
-2748 FTLGNIDADVTKVV
+2748 
-2762 VTVAHDGK
+2762 
-2770 NQQIELIKNGGVWRF
+2770 
-2785 TPGAAWTDGDYTLTV
+2785 
-2800 KVEDKAGNTN
+2800 
-2810 YSAPLTVTIDTQTSI
+2810 
-2825 DRIELLNDTGIVG
+2825 
-2838 DNLTNEARPQFHITV
+2838 
-2853 PTDVNSV
+2853 
-2860 QLSLDGGINWVNAT
+2860 
-2874 LTSDGVW
+2874 
-2881 EYIWPTDLVEN
+2881 
-2892 TYTLTVKATDV
+2892 
-2903 AGNTAT
+2903 
-2909 ETLNFIIDT
+2909 
-2918 TLSTPTITLDSADDS
+2918 
-2933 GTANDNKTNV
+2933 
-2943 KTPGFIIGGIDSD
+2943 
-2956 VTQVVVQVMRDGHSE
+2956 
-2971 EVELTQTNGQWRF
+2971 
-2984 VPGSAWTDGDY
+2984 
-2995 TLTVTVKDEAGN
+2995 
-3007 IRHSAPLT
+3007 
-3015 VTIDTQ
+3015 
-3021 ITIDHIELV
+3021 
-3030 NDSGI
+3030 
-3035 PDDNLTNNVR
+3035 
-3045 PHFQVTVPTDVNVVR
+3045 VR

-3103 AGNKTT
+3103 AGNQTT
-3109 QQLDFIID
+3109 QKLDFIID
-3117 TLLSE
+3117 TMLSE

-3127 DNTDDSGTKGDN
+3127 DSTDDSGTKGDN
-3139 LTNVNKPTFLLGN
+3139 LTNANKPTFILGN

-3204 DAGNVK
+3204 EAGNVK

-3316 DTRLSTPTIA
+3316 DTRLSTPTIT

-3351 NIDADAHSVI
+3351 NIDSDAQSVI

-3412 PLVVTVDTQ
+3412 PLIVTVDTQ

-3468 WVSATQGIEGV
+3468 WVSAAQGIEGV

-3622 IDRIELVN
+3622 IDHIELVN
-3630 DSGVPGDNVTKH
+3630 DSGVPGDNITKH

-3684 PTDMPEGQHTLT
+3684 PTDMPEGQHTLI
-3696 VEVTDGAGNKMTE
+3696 VEVTDGAGNKMTG
-3709 TLNFTI
+3709 TLDFTI

-3850 DIHQVDSDVTRVM
+3850 DIRQVDSDVTRVM

-3914 PFEVR
+3914 PLEVR

-3947 PSFRIDVPGDVVQV
+3947 PSFRIDVPGDVIQV

-4188 DGQHTLLVD
+4188 DGKHTLLVD

-4302 TKTSAELRIEIDTQ
+4302 TKTSAELQIEIDTQ

-4383 PDGHYTLHVQATDR
+4383 SDGHYTLHVQATDR

-4532 SVTTPRFVIG
+4532 SVTKPRFVIG

-4558 SYSVTANGNNLWE
+4558 SYPVTANGNNLWE

-4620 TGNSNS
+4620 TGSSNS

-4662 QTITVGADG
+4662 HTITVGADG

-4720 PSIDDQHEATSL
+4720 PSIDDQYEATSL
-4732 RPEFKGFAEA
+4732 RPEFKGLAEA

-4829 NKTPTLI
+4829 NKTPTLV
-4836 GSTLPNT
+4836 GNTLPNA

-4960 VLPALGNDGNYELTF
+4960 VLPALGNDGNYVLTF

-5080 SQQKEILIEHD
+5080 SQQKDILIEHD

-5296 SLDDLITNHNKPVLV
+5296 SLDDLITSHNKPVLV

-5384 PAMVAGSDNGIFSND
+5384 PVMMAGSDNGIFSND

-5404 TRPTFSIFGEM
+5404 TRPAFSIYGEM

-5533 EVWVNEKGHWQ
+5533 EVWVNDKGHWQ

-5574 YSIWVDTHIKVFTSE
+5574 YSIWVDTHIQVFTSE

-5598 TEWWSNSDLI
+5598 TDWWSNSSTI
-5608 TMRGTGEIGAT
+5608 TMRGMGEIGAT

-5636 TGRWELSTDKLP
+5636 NGQWELSTDQLP
-5648 EGTYDISLVI
+5648 EGKYDITLSI
-5658 EDSAGN
+5658 EDNAGN
-5664 RWEDVREIF
+5664 RKEEVHEIF

-5704 QLIITDSEGNTYT
+5704 QLIITDSNGNTYT

-5760 VPVISLS
+5760 TPVISLS

-5777 NITRDKQPTFII
+5777 NITRDNQPTFII

-5866 AGEDNGASDSD
+5866 AGEGNGASDSD
-5877 NVTNHTQPKFTLQ
+5877 NVTNHNHTQPKFTLQ

-5927 AWNDGNYTLSVTVVD
+5927 AWNDGTYTLSVTVVD
-5942 RAGNSQQSASL
+5942 RAGNSLQSASL
-5953 AVTVDSTVTV
+5953 EVTVDSTVTV

-5973 DDATATAVT
+5973 DDATPTAVT

-5997 RTEPS
+5997 RTVPS

-6008 VKVTAYSIT
+6008 VKETAYSIT

-6044 IVNVSIMFEGEEFTL
+6044 IVNVSVMFEGEEFTL

-6078 YTMDVKFID
+6078 YTMDVKFLD
-6087 KDNDFLIKEKT
+6087 KDDDFLIKEKT

-6113 VRGKTEDDINDS
+6113 ARGKTEDDINDS

-6136 GAIDVFAVNEVTL
+6136 GAIEVFAVNEVTL

>member
-424 SIITDTIAPEKPTI
+424 SIITDTIPPEKPTI

-853 TGMAEANAKVSIY
+853 TGIAEANAKVSIY

-1063 VWDAMSDTQIGVATQ
+1063 VWDAASDTQIGVATQ

-1113 AIFDFTIDTTVSTP
+1113 AVFDFTIDTTVSTP

-1382 GGWTFTPPTSWA
+1382 GGWSFTPTGAWA

-1477 SATPGVWDYI
+1477 SATPGAWDYI

-1500 VEATDEAGNKATQT
+1500 VEATDKAGNKTTQE

-2012 APLTVTIDTQITID
+2012 APLTVTIDTQIAID

-2038 DNLTNNVRPHFQVT
+2038 DNLTNEARPHFQVT

-2112 LDFIIDTLLSEPTI
+2112 LDFIIDTMLSEPTI
-2126 VLDNTDDSGTKGDHL
+2126 VLDNTDDSGTKGDNL

-2224 TIDVIELVNDNGI
+2224 TIDAIELVNDNGI

-2316 TIDTTLST
+2316 TIDTTLSV
-2324 PVIVLDSA
+2324 PVIVLNSA
-2332 DDSGVHGDNM
+2332 DDTGVQGDNM
-2342 TNHTQPTFA
+2342 TNSSQPTFA

-2378 KDAGGWTFTPTGAW
+2378 KGVGGWSFTPTGAW

-2446 RPHFQVTVPTDVN
+2446 RPHFQVKVPTDVN
-2459 VVRLSIDGGKTWFN
+2459 
-2473 ATQSATPGV
+2473 
-2482 WDYIWP
+2482 
-2488 DDVADGG
+2488 
-2495 YTLTVEATDEAGN
+2495 E
-2508 KATQTLDFTIDTT
+2508 
-2521 LSVPTLSLD
+2521 
-2530 SADDSGIAG
+2530 
-2539 DNITNV
+2539 
-2545 KTPGFTLN
+2545 
-2553 NIDTDVSR
+2553 
-2561 VIVEVMHNGI
+2561 
-2571 KQEVPLVQTGGQWR
+2571 
-2585 FAPTSDW
+2585 
-2592 ADGDYILTVKVED
+2592 
-2605 RAGNVKQSAPL
+2605 
-2616 TVTVDTHIA
+2616 
-2625 IDRIELVN
+2625 
-2633 DSGIPGD
+2633 
-2640 NLTNEARPHFQ
+2640 
-2651 VTVPADVNGVRLSID
+2651 
-2666 GGKTWFDATQSAT
+2666 
-2679 SGVWDYT
+2679 
-2686 WLTNVANGPHT
+2686 
-2697 LMVEASDKAG
+2697 
-2707 NKTTQKLDFTI
+2707 
-2718 DTILSEPTI
+2718 
-2727 TLDSADDSAAG
+2727 
-2738 DNITNVKMPG
+2738 
-2748 FTLGNIDADVTKVV
+2748 
-2762 VTVAHDGK
+2762 
-2770 NQQIELIKNGGVWRF
+2770 
-2785 TPGAAWTDGDYTLTV
+2785 
-2800 KVEDKAGNTN
+2800 
-2810 YSAPLTVTIDTQTSI
+2810 
-2825 DRIELLNDTGIVG
+2825 
-2838 DNLTNEARPQFHITV
+2838 
-2853 PTDVNSV
+2853 
-2860 QLSLDGGINWVNAT
+2860 
-2874 LTSDGVW
+2874 
-2881 EYIWPTDLVEN
+2881 
-2892 TYTLTVKATDV
+2892 
-2903 AGNTAT
+2903 
-2909 ETLNFIIDT
+2909 
-2918 TLSTPTITLDSADDS
+2918 
-2933 GTANDNKTNV
+2933 
-2943 KTPGFIIGGIDSD
+2943 
-2956 VTQVVVQVMRDGHSE
+2956 
-2971 EVELTQTNGQWRF
+2971 
-2984 VPGSAWTDGDY
+2984 
-2995 TLTVTVKDEAGN
+2995 
-3007 IRHSAPLT
+3007 
-3015 VTIDTQ
+3015 
-3021 ITIDHIELV
+3021 
-3030 NDSGI
+3030 
-3035 PDDNLTNNVR
+3035 
-3045 PHFQVTVPTDVNVVR
+3045 VR

-3103 AGNKTT
+3103 AGNQTT
-3109 QQLDFIID
+3109 QKLDFIID
-3117 TLLSE
+3117 TMLSE

-3127 DNTDDSGTKGDN
+3127 DSTDDSGTKGDN
-3139 LTNVNKPTFLLGN
+3139 LTNANKPTFILGN

-3157 RYVTVEVQHG
+3157 RYVTVEVQYG

-3191 ADGDYTLTVRVED
+3191 ADGDYMLTVRVED

-3316 DTRLSTPTIA
+3316 DTRLSTPTIT

-3351 NIDADAHSVI
+3351 NIDSDAQSVI

-3412 PLVVTVDTQ
+3412 PLIVTVDTQ

-3468 WVSATQGIEGV
+3468 WVSAAQGIEGV

-3622 IDRIELVN
+3622 IDHIELVN

-3709 TLNFTI
+3709 ALNFTI
-3715 DITLLTP
+3715 DITLMTP

-4302 TKTSAELRIEIDTQ
+4302 TKTSAELKIEIDTQ

-4532 SVTTPRFVIG
+4532 SVTKPRFVIG

-4558 SYSVTANGNNLWE
+4558 SYPVTANGNNLWE

-4894 TAVDVTIDTE
+4894 TAVDLTIDTE

-5296 SLDDLITNHNKPVLV
+5296 SLDDLITSHNKPVLV

-5384 PAMVAGSDNGIFSND
+5384 PVMMAGSDNGIFSND

-5404 TRPTFSIFGEM
+5404 TRPAFSIYGEM

-5463 TATSKTLNFTIDTFN
+5463 TATSKTLNFTIDTLN

-5574 YSIWVDTHIKVFTSE
+5574 YSIWVDTHIQVFTSE

-5598 TEWWSNSDLI
+5598 TDWWSNSSTI
-5608 TMRGTGEIGAT
+5608 TMRGMGEIGAT

-5636 TGRWELSTDKLP
+5636 NGQWELSTDQLP
-5648 EGTYDISLVI
+5648 EGKYDITLSI
-5658 EDSAGN
+5658 EDNAGN
-5664 RWEDVREIF
+5664 RKEEVHEIF

-5704 QLIITDSEGNTYT
+5704 QLIITDSNGNTYT

-5749 SDDVPLDIMKE
+5749 SDDVSLDIMKE

-5866 AGEDNGASDSD
+5866 AGEDNGVSDSD

-5907 VTDIYQ
+5907 VTDTYQ

-5927 AWNDGNYTLSVTVVD
+5927 AWNDGTYTLSVTVVD

-5973 DDATATAVT
+5973 DDATPTAVT
-5982 PPESETVNAESATHL
+5982 PLESETVNAESDTHL
-5997 RTEPS
+5997 RTVPS

-6008 VKVTAYSIT
+6008 VKETAYSIT

-6044 IVNVSIMFEGEEFTL
+6044 IVNVSVMFEGEEFTL

-6113 VRGKTEDDINDS
+6113 ARGKAEDDINDS

>member
-2126 VLDNTDDSGTKGDHL
+2126 VLDSTDDSGTKGDHL

-2482 WDYIWP
+2482 WDY
-2488 DDVADGG
+2488 
-2495 YTLTVEATDEAGN
+2495 
-2508 KATQTLDFTIDTT
+2508 
-2521 LSVPTLSLD
+2521 
-2530 SADDSGIAG
+2530 
-2539 DNITNV
+2539 
-2545 KTPGFTLN
+2545 
-2553 NIDTDVSR
+2553 
-2561 VIVEVMHNGI
+2561 
-2571 KQEVPLVQTGGQWR
+2571 
-2585 FAPTSDW
+2585 
-2592 ADGDYILTVKVED
+2592 
-2605 RAGNVKQSAPL
+2605 
-2616 TVTVDTHIA
+2616 
-2625 IDRIELVN
+2625 
-2633 DSGIPGD
+2633 
-2640 NLTNEARPHFQ
+2640 
-2651 VTVPADVNGVRLSID
+2651 
-2666 GGKTWFDATQSAT
+2666 
-2679 SGVWDYT
+2679 
-2686 WLTNVANGPHT
+2686 
-2697 LMVEASDKAG
+2697 
-2707 NKTTQKLDFTI
+2707 
-2718 DTILSEPTI
+2718 
-2727 TLDSADDSAAG
+2727 
-2738 DNITNVKMPG
+2738 
-2748 FTLGNIDADVTKVV
+2748 
-2762 VTVAHDGK
+2762 
-2770 NQQIELIKNGGVWRF
+2770 
-2785 TPGAAWTDGDYTLTV
+2785 
-2800 KVEDKAGNTN
+2800 
-2810 YSAPLTVTIDTQTSI
+2810 
-2825 DRIELLNDTGIVG
+2825 
-2838 DNLTNEARPQFHITV
+2838 
-2853 PTDVNSV
+2853 
-2860 QLSLDGGINWVNAT
+2860 
-2874 LTSDGVW
+2874 
-2881 EYIWPTDLVEN
+2881 
-2892 TYTLTVKATDV
+2892 
-2903 AGNTAT
+2903 
-2909 ETLNFIIDT
+2909 
-2918 TLSTPTITLDSADDS
+2918 
-2933 GTANDNKTNV
+2933 
-2943 KTPGFIIGGIDSD
+2943 
-2956 VTQVVVQVMRDGHSE
+2956 
-2971 EVELTQTNGQWRF
+2971 
-2984 VPGSAWTDGDY
+2984 
-2995 TLTVTVKDEAGN
+2995 
-3007 IRHSAPLT
+3007 
-3015 VTIDTQ
+3015 
-3021 ITIDHIELV
+3021 
-3030 NDSGI
+3030 
-3035 PDDNLTNNVR
+3035 
-3045 PHFQVTVPTDVNVVR
+3045 
-3060 LSIDGG
+3060 
-3066 KTWFNATQS
+3066 
-3075 ATPGVWDYTWLAD
+3075 TWLAD

-3127 DNTDDSGTKGDN
+3127 DSTDDSGTKGDH

-3172 LTATKGATG
+3172 LTATKDATG
-3181 IWSVTPTGTW
+3181 NWSVTPTGTW

-3204 DAGNVK
+3204 EAGNVK

-4558 SYSVTANGNNLWE
+4558 SYPVTANGNNLWE

>member
-424 SIITDTIAPEKPTI
+424 SIITDTIPPEKPTI

-446 GIKNDNI
+446 GIKNDNV

-532 YFSAEIETTNDSG
+532 YFSAEIETTDDSG

-591 FNFTSDSVEGINNL
+591 FNFTSDSVEGVNNL

-626 TIAPVPPTVSLEDY
+626 TVAPVPPTVSLEDF

-1033 DSGISD
+1033 DSGIAD

-1113 AIFDFTIDTTVSTP
+1113 AVFDFTIDTTVSTP

-1184 SWLFIP
+1184 SWLFTP

-1211 TNYSAPLTVVIDTQ
+1211 TSYSAPLTVVIDTQ

-1323 SVPVIVLDSADDT
+1323 SVPVIVLNSADDT
-1336 GIQGDNMTNSTQP
+1336 GVQGDNMTNRTQP

-1438 PDDNLTNNVRP
+1438 PNDNLTNNVRP

-1477 SATPGVWDYI
+1477 SATTGVWDYI

-1692 ANGPHTLMVEASD
+1692 ANGPHTLMVEATD

-1717 TIDTILSEPTIT
+1717 IIDTLLSEPTIT

-1783 WRFTPGAAWT
+1783 WRFTAGAAWT

-2012 APLTVTIDTQITID
+2012 APLTVTIDTQIAID

-2038 DNLTNNVRPHFQVT
+2038 DNLTNEARPHFQVT

-2112 LDFIIDTLLSEPTI
+2112 LDFIIDTMLSEPTI
-2126 VLDNTDDSGTKGDHL
+2126 VLDNTDDSGTKGDNL

-2224 TIDVIELVNDNGI
+2224 TIDAIELVNDNGI

-2316 TIDTTLST
+2316 TIDTTLSV
-2324 PVIVLDSA
+2324 PVIVLNSA
-2332 DDSGVHGDNM
+2332 DDTGVQGDNM
-2342 TNHTQPTFA
+2342 TNSTQPTFA

-2378 KDAGGWTFTPTGAW
+2378 KGVGGWSFTPTGAW

-2434 SGIPDDNLTNNV
+2434 SGIPDDNLTN
-2446 RPHFQVTVPTDVN
+2446 
-2459 VVRLSIDGGKTWFN
+2459 
-2473 ATQSATPGV
+2473 
-2482 WDYIWP
+2482 
-2488 DDVADGG
+2488 
-2495 YTLTVEATDEAGN
+2495 EA
-2508 KATQTLDFTIDTT
+2508 
-2521 LSVPTLSLD
+2521 
-2530 SADDSGIAG
+2530 
-2539 DNITNV
+2539 
-2545 KTPGFTLN
+2545 
-2553 NIDTDVSR
+2553 
-2561 VIVEVMHNGI
+2561 
-2571 KQEVPLVQTGGQWR
+2571 
-2585 FAPTSDW
+2585 
-2592 ADGDYILTVKVED
+2592 
-2605 RAGNVKQSAPL
+2605 
-2616 TVTVDTHIA
+2616 
-2625 IDRIELVN
+2625 
-2633 DSGIPGD
+2633 
-2640 NLTNEARPHFQ
+2640 
-2651 VTVPADVNGVRLSID
+2651 
-2666 GGKTWFDATQSAT
+2666 
-2679 SGVWDYT
+2679 
-2686 WLTNVANGPHT
+2686 
-2697 LMVEASDKAG
+2697 
-2707 NKTTQKLDFTI
+2707 
-2718 DTILSEPTI
+2718 
-2727 TLDSADDSAAG
+2727 
-2738 DNITNVKMPG
+2738 
-2748 FTLGNIDADVTKVV
+2748 
-2762 VTVAHDGK
+2762 
-2770 NQQIELIKNGGVWRF
+2770 
-2785 TPGAAWTDGDYTLTV
+2785 
-2800 KVEDKAGNTN
+2800 
-2810 YSAPLTVTIDTQTSI
+2810 
-2825 DRIELLNDTGIVG
+2825 
-2838 DNLTNEARPQFHITV
+2838 
-2853 PTDVNSV
+2853 
-2860 QLSLDGGINWVNAT
+2860 
-2874 LTSDGVW
+2874 
-2881 EYIWPTDLVEN
+2881 
-2892 TYTLTVKATDV
+2892 
-2903 AGNTAT
+2903 
-2909 ETLNFIIDT
+2909 
-2918 TLSTPTITLDSADDS
+2918 
-2933 GTANDNKTNV
+2933 
-2943 KTPGFIIGGIDSD
+2943 
-2956 VTQVVVQVMRDGHSE
+2956 
-2971 EVELTQTNGQWRF
+2971 
-2984 VPGSAWTDGDY
+2984 
-2995 TLTVTVKDEAGN
+2995 
-3007 IRHSAPLT
+3007 
-3015 VTIDTQ
+3015 
-3021 ITIDHIELV
+3021 
-3030 NDSGI
+3030 
-3035 PDDNLTNNVR
+3035 R

-3117 TLLSE
+3117 TMLSE

-3127 DNTDDSGTKGDN
+3127 DSTDDSGTKGDN
-3139 LTNVNKPTFLLGN
+3139 LTNANKPTFILGN

-3157 RYVTVEVQHG
+3157 RYVTVEVQYG

-3191 ADGDYTLTVRVED
+3191 ADGDYMLTVRVED

-3316 DTRLSTPTIA
+3316 DTRLSTPTIT

-3351 NIDADAHSVI
+3351 NIDSDAQSVI

-3412 PLVVTVDTQ
+3412 PLIVTVDTQ

-3468 WVSATQGIEGV
+3468 WVSAAQGIEGV

-3622 IDRIELVN
+3622 IDHIELVN

-3715 DITLLTP
+3715 DITLMTP

-3850 DIHQVDSDVTRVM
+3850 DIRQVDSDVTRVM

-4302 TKTSAELRIEIDTQ
+4302 TKTSAELKIEIDTQ

-4361 VNWTPIS
+4361 VSWTPIS

-4532 SVTTPRFVIG
+4532 SVTKPRFVIG

-4558 SYSVTANGNNLWE
+4558 SYPVTANGNNLWE

-4894 TAVDVTIDTE
+4894 TAVDLTIDTE

-5296 SLDDLITNHNKPVLV
+5296 SLDDLITSHNKPVLV

-5384 PAMVAGSDNGIFSND
+5384 PVMMAGSDNGIFSND

-5404 TRPTFSIFGEM
+5404 TRPAFSIYGEM

-5463 TATSKTLNFTIDTFN
+5463 TATSKTLNFTIDTLN

-5533 EVWVNEKGHWQ
+5533 EVWVNDKGHWQ

-5574 YSIWVDTHIKVFTSE
+5574 YSIWVDTHIQVFTSE

-5598 TEWWSNSDLI
+5598 TDWWSNSSTI
-5608 TMRGTGEIGAT
+5608 TMRGMGEIGAT

-5636 TGRWELSTDKLP
+5636 NGQWELSTDQLP
-5648 EGTYDISLVI
+5648 EGKYDITLSI
-5658 EDSAGN
+5658 EDNAGN
-5664 RWEDVREIF
+5664 RKEEVHEIF

-5704 QLIITDSEGNTYT
+5704 QLIITDSNGNTYT

-5927 AWNDGNYTLSVTVVD
+5927 AWNDGTYTLSVTVVD

-5963 TADSQHDDAS
+5963 TADSQHNDAS

-5997 RTEPS
+5997 RTVPS
-6002 AAEESV
+6002 VAEESV
-6008 VKVTAYSIT
+6008 VKETAYSIT

-6044 IVNVSIMFEGEEFTL
+6044 IVNVSVMFEGEEFTL

-6087 KDNDFLIKEKT
+6087 KDDDFLIKEKT

-6113 VRGKTEDDINDS
+6113 ARGKTEDDINDS

>member
-119 KQLDDAENAKKEA
+119 KQLDEAENAKKEA

-154 EVQNSSKQIEEMLQN
+154 EVQNSSKQMEEMLQE

-446 GIKNDNI
+446 GIKNDSI

-532 YFSAEIETTNDSG
+532 YFSAEIETTDDSG

-591 FNFTSDSVEGINNL
+591 FNFTSDSVEGVNNL

-626 TIAPVPPTVSLEDY
+626 TVAPVPPTVSLEDF

-1033 DSGISD
+1033 DSGIAD

-1113 AIFDFTIDTTVSTP
+1113 AVFDFTIDTTVSTP

-1184 SWLFIP
+1184 SWLFTP

-1382 GGWTFTPPTSWA
+1382 GGWSFTPTGAWA

-1438 PDDNLTNNVRP
+1438 PNDNLTNNVRP

-1477 SATPGVWDYI
+1477 SATPGAWDYI

-1500 VEATDEAGNKATQT
+1500 VEATDKAGNKTTQE

-1561 RVIVEV
+1561 RVTVEV

-1677 SATSGVWDY
+1677 SATPGVWDY

-1717 TIDTILSEPTIT
+1717 IIDTMLSEPTIT

-2012 APLTVTIDTQITID
+2012 APLTVTIDTQIAID

-2038 DNLTNNVRPHFQVT
+2038 DNLTN
-2052 VPTDV
+2052 
-2057 NVVRLSID
+2057 
-2065 GGKTWFNAT
+2065 
-2074 QSATPGVWDYTWLA
+2074 
-2088 DVGEGKHTLTVEA
+2088 EA
-2101 TDKAGNKTTQQ
+2101 
-2112 LDFIIDTLLSEPTI
+2112 
-2126 VLDNTDDSGTKGDHL
+2126 
-2141 TNVNKPTF
+2141 
-2149 LLGNIDADARY
+2149 
-2160 VTVEVQHGGTKEVL
+2160 
-2174 TATKDAT
+2174 
-2181 GNWSVTPTGTWADG
+2181 
-2195 DYTLT
+2195 
-2200 VRVEDEAGNEKHSA
+2200 
-2214 SLTVTVDTQI
+2214 
-2224 TIDVIELVNDNGI
+2224 
-2237 PGDNM
+2237 
-2242 TNDAHPQFRVTVPGD
+2242 
-2257 VNEVSLSIDGGVTW
+2257 
-2271 VKATQ
+2271 
-2276 SATPGVWNYTW
+2276 
-2287 PGTVPDGDYTL
+2287 
-2298 NVKATDNAGNTV
+2298 
-2310 TETLHF
+2310 
-2316 TIDTTLST
+2316 
-2324 PVIVLDSA
+2324 
-2332 DDSGVHGDNM
+2332 
-2342 TNHTQPTFA
+2342 
-2351 LQHIDDDAVRVTVS
+2351 
-2365 VEHGGVTTTFDAT
+2365 
-2378 KDAGGWTFTPTGAW
+2378 
-2392 ADGDYTLSVSVE
+2392 
-2404 DKAGN
+2404 
-2409 TSHSASLTVTV
+2409 
-2420 DTQIAI
+2420 
-2426 NNIELVND
+2426 
-2434 SGIPDDNLTNNV
+2434 
-2446 RPHFQVTVPTDVN
+2446 
-2459 VVRLSIDGGKTWFN
+2459 
-2473 ATQSATPGV
+2473 
-2482 WDYIWP
+2482 
-2488 DDVADGG
+2488 
-2495 YTLTVEATDEAGN
+2495 
-2508 KATQTLDFTIDTT
+2508 
-2521 LSVPTLSLD
+2521 
-2530 SADDSGIAG
+2530 
-2539 DNITNV
+2539 
-2545 KTPGFTLN
+2545 
-2553 NIDTDVSR
+2553 
-2561 VIVEVMHNGI
+2561 
-2571 KQEVPLVQTGGQWR
+2571 
-2585 FAPTSDW
+2585 
-2592 ADGDYILTVKVED
+2592 
-2605 RAGNVKQSAPL
+2605 
-2616 TVTVDTHIA
+2616 
-2625 IDRIELVN
+2625 
-2633 DSGIPGD
+2633 
-2640 NLTNEARPHFQ
+2640 
-2651 VTVPADVNGVRLSID
+2651 
-2666 GGKTWFDATQSAT
+2666 
-2679 SGVWDYT
+2679 
-2686 WLTNVANGPHT
+2686 
-2697 LMVEASDKAG
+2697 
-2707 NKTTQKLDFTI
+2707 
-2718 DTILSEPTI
+2718 
-2727 TLDSADDSAAG
+2727 
-2738 DNITNVKMPG
+2738 
-2748 FTLGNIDADVTKVV
+2748 
-2762 VTVAHDGK
+2762 
-2770 NQQIELIKNGGVWRF
+2770 
-2785 TPGAAWTDGDYTLTV
+2785 
-2800 KVEDKAGNTN
+2800 
-2810 YSAPLTVTIDTQTSI
+2810 
-2825 DRIELLNDTGIVG
+2825 
-2838 DNLTNEARPQFHITV
+2838 
-2853 PTDVNSV
+2853 
-2860 QLSLDGGINWVNAT
+2860 
-2874 LTSDGVW
+2874 
-2881 EYIWPTDLVEN
+2881 
-2892 TYTLTVKATDV
+2892 
-2903 AGNTAT
+2903 
-2909 ETLNFIIDT
+2909 
-2918 TLSTPTITLDSADDS
+2918 
-2933 GTANDNKTNV
+2933 
-2943 KTPGFIIGGIDSD
+2943 
-2956 VTQVVVQVMRDGHSE
+2956 
-2971 EVELTQTNGQWRF
+2971 
-2984 VPGSAWTDGDY
+2984 
-2995 TLTVTVKDEAGN
+2995 
-3007 IRHSAPLT
+3007 
-3015 VTIDTQ
+3015 
-3021 ITIDHIELV
+3021 
-3030 NDSGI
+3030 
-3035 PDDNLTNNVR
+3035 R

-3172 LTATKGATG
+3172 LTATKDATGNWSVTPTGTWADGDYTLTVRVEDEAGNEKHSASLTVTVDTQITIDAIELVNDNGIPGDNMTNDAHPQFRVTVPGDVNEVSLSIDGGVTWVKATQSATPGVWNYTWPGTVPDGDYTLNVKATDNAGNTVTETLHFTIDTTLSTPVIVLDSADDTGIQGDNMTNRTQPTFNLQHIDDDAVRVTVSVEHGGVTTTFDATKGVGGWTFTPPTSWGAGDYTLSVSVEDKAGNTSHSASLTVTVDTQIAINNIELVNDSGIPDDNLTNNVRPQFQVKVPTDVNEVRLSIDGGKTWFNATQSATPGVWDYTWLADVGEGKHTLTVEATDKAGNQTTQKLDFIIDTLLSEPTIVLDSTDDSGTKGDNLTNANKPTFLLGNIDADARYVTVEVQHGSTKEVLTATKGATG

-3204 DAGNVK
+3204 EAGNVK

-3223 TIDVIELVNDNGI
+3223 TIDAIELVNDNGI

-3316 DTRLSTPTIA
+3316 DTRLSTPTIT

-3351 NIDADAHSVI
+3351 NIDSDAQSVI

-3412 PLVVTVDTQ
+3412 PLIVTVDTQ

-3468 WVSATQGIEGV
+3468 WVSAAQGIEGV
-3479 WGYTWPTDMGDGKHT
+3479 WGYTWPTDMGDGKHI

-3622 IDRIELVN
+3622 IDHIELVN

-3684 PTDMPEGQHTLT
+3684 PTDMPEGQHTLI
-3696 VEVTDGAGNKMTE
+3696 VEVTDGAGNKMTG
-3709 TLNFTI
+3709 TLDFTI

-3745 PVFVLGSIDKDV
+3745 PIFVLGSIDKDV

-3850 DIHQVDSDVTRVM
+3850 DIRQVDSDVTRVM

-3947 PSFRIDVPGDVVQV
+3947 PSFRIDVPGDVIQV

-3995 TLRVEATDEAGNIAN
+3995 TLRVEATDQAGNIAN

-4188 DGQHTLLVD
+4188 DGKHTLLVD

-4302 TKTSAELRIEIDTQ
+4302 TKTSAELQIEIDTQ

-4532 SVTTPRFVIG
+4532 SVTKPRFVIG

-4558 SYSVTANGNNLWE
+4558 SYPVTANGNNLWE

-4620 TGNSNS
+4620 TGSSNS

-4662 QTITVGADG
+4662 HTITVGADG

-4720 PSIDDQHEATSL
+4720 PSIDDQYEATSL
-4732 RPEFKGFAEA
+4732 RPEFKGLAEA

-4829 NKTPTLI
+4829 NKTPTLV
-4836 GSTLPNT
+4836 GNTLPNA

-4960 VLPALGNDGNYELTF
+4960 VLPALGNDGNYVLTF

-5080 SQQKEILIEHD
+5080 SQQKDILIEHD

-5296 SLDDLITNHNKPVLV
+5296 SLDDLITSHNKPVLV

-5384 PAMVAGSDNGIFSND
+5384 PVMMAGSDNGIFSND

-5404 TRPTFSIFGEM
+5404 TRPAFSIYGEM

-5533 EVWVNEKGHWQ
+5533 EVWVNGKGHWQ

-5574 YSIWVDTHIKVFTSE
+5574 YSIWVDTHIQVFTSE

-5598 TEWWSNSDLI
+5598 TDWWSNSSTI
-5608 TMRGTGEIGAT
+5608 TMRGMGEIGAT

-5636 TGRWELSTDKLP
+5636 NGQWELSTDQLP
-5648 EGTYDISLVI
+5648 EGKYDITLSI
-5658 EDSAGN
+5658 EDNAGN
-5664 RWEDVREIF
+5664 RKEEVHEIF

-5704 QLIITDSEGNTYT
+5704 QLIITDSNGNTYT

-5760 VPVISLS
+5760 TPVISLS

-5777 NITRDKQPTFII
+5777 NITRDNQPTFII

-5866 AGEDNGASDSD
+5866 AGEGNGASDSD
-5877 NVTNHTQPKFTLQ
+5877 NVTNHNHTQPKFTLQ

-5927 AWNDGNYTLSVTVVD
+5927 AWNDGTYTLSVTVVD
-5942 RAGNSQQSASL
+5942 RAGNSLQSASL
-5953 AVTVDSTVTV
+5953 EVTVDSTVTV

-5997 RTEPS
+5997 RTVPS

-6008 VKVTAYSIT
+6008 VKETAYSIT

-6044 IVNVSIMFEGEEFTL
+6044 IVNVSVMFEGEEFTL

-6087 KDNDFLIKEKT
+6087 KDDDFLIKEKT

-6113 VRGKTEDDINDS
+6113 ARGKTEDDINDS

>member
-154 EVQNSSKQIEEMLQN
+154 EVQNSSKQMEEMLQE

-391 WSYEFKDNELS
+391 WSYEFRDNELS

-424 SIITDTIAPEKPTI
+424 SIITDTIPPEKPTI
-438 ELDDSSDS
+438 ELDDNSDS

-532 YFSAEIETTNDSG
+532 YFSAEIETTDDSG

-626 TIAPVPPTVSLEDY
+626 TIAPLPPTVSLEDY

-723 QTEVVPPKAELDAS
+723 QTEVVSPKAELDAS

-961 LYIDGALIAEVRTN
+961 LYVDGALIAEVRTN

-1033 DSGISD
+1033 DSGIAD

-1113 AIFDFTIDTTVSTP
+1113 AVFDFTIDTTVSTP

-1184 SWLFIP
+1184 SWLFTP

-1211 TNYSAPLTVVIDTQ
+1211 TSYSAPLTVVIDTQ

-1323 SVPVIVLDSADDT
+1323 SVPVIVLNSADDT
-1336 GIQGDNMTNSTQP
+1336 GVQGDNMTNRTQP

-1382 GGWTFTPPTSWA
+1382 GGWTFTPTASWT

-1438 PDDNLTNNVRP
+1438 PNDNLTNNVRP

-1469 KTWFNATQ
+1469 KTWVTAAQ
-1477 SATPGVWDYI
+1477 KAAGVWEYI
-1487 WPDDVADGGYTLT
+1487 WPDDVTDGSHTLT

-1536 GIAGDNITNVKTP
+1536 GIAGDNITSVKTP

-1630 ELVNDSGIPGDNL
+1630 ELVNDSGIPDDNL

-1692 ANGPHTLMVEASD
+1692 ANGPHTLMVEATD

-1717 TIDTILSEPTIT
+1717 IIDTLLSEPTIT

-2012 APLTVTIDTQITID
+2012 APLTVTIDTQIAID

-2031 NDSGIPD
+2031 NDSGIPN

-2101 TDKAGNKTTQQ
+2101 TDKAGNKTTQK

-2126 VLDNTDDSGTKGDHL
+2126 VLDSTDDSGTKGDNL

-2200 VRVEDEAGNEKHSA
+2200 VRVEDDAGNVKYSA

-2224 TIDVIELVNDNGI
+2224 TIDVIELVNDSGTR
-2237 PGDNM
+2237 GDNL
-2242 TNDAHPQFRVTVPGD
+2242 TNDANPHFRITVPGD

-2276 SATPGVWNYTW
+2276 SVTPGVWNYTW

-2342 TNHTQPTFA
+2342 TNRTQPTFA
-2351 LQHIDDDAVRVTVS
+2351 LQQIDDDAVRVTVS

-2378 KDAGGWTFTPTGAW
+2378 KGTGGWTFTPTGAW

-2482 WDYIWP
+2482 WDY
-2488 DDVADGG
+2488 
-2495 YTLTVEATDEAGN
+2495 
-2508 KATQTLDFTIDTT
+2508 
-2521 LSVPTLSLD
+2521 
-2530 SADDSGIAG
+2530 
-2539 DNITNV
+2539 
-2545 KTPGFTLN
+2545 
-2553 NIDTDVSR
+2553 
-2561 VIVEVMHNGI
+2561 
-2571 KQEVPLVQTGGQWR
+2571 
-2585 FAPTSDW
+2585 
-2592 ADGDYILTVKVED
+2592 
-2605 RAGNVKQSAPL
+2605 
-2616 TVTVDTHIA
+2616 
-2625 IDRIELVN
+2625 
-2633 DSGIPGD
+2633 
-2640 NLTNEARPHFQ
+2640 
-2651 VTVPADVNGVRLSID
+2651 
-2666 GGKTWFDATQSAT
+2666 
-2679 SGVWDYT
+2679 
-2686 WLTNVANGPHT
+2686 
-2697 LMVEASDKAG
+2697 
-2707 NKTTQKLDFTI
+2707 
-2718 DTILSEPTI
+2718 
-2727 TLDSADDSAAG
+2727 
-2738 DNITNVKMPG
+2738 
-2748 FTLGNIDADVTKVV
+2748 
-2762 VTVAHDGK
+2762 
-2770 NQQIELIKNGGVWRF
+2770 
-2785 TPGAAWTDGDYTLTV
+2785 
-2800 KVEDKAGNTN
+2800 
-2810 YSAPLTVTIDTQTSI
+2810 
-2825 DRIELLNDTGIVG
+2825 
-2838 DNLTNEARPQFHITV
+2838 
-2853 PTDVNSV
+2853 
-2860 QLSLDGGINWVNAT
+2860 
-2874 LTSDGVW
+2874 
-2881 EYIWPTDLVEN
+2881 
-2892 TYTLTVKATDV
+2892 
-2903 AGNTAT
+2903 
-2909 ETLNFIIDT
+2909 
-2918 TLSTPTITLDSADDS
+2918 
-2933 GTANDNKTNV
+2933 
-2943 KTPGFIIGGIDSD
+2943 
-2956 VTQVVVQVMRDGHSE
+2956 
-2971 EVELTQTNGQWRF
+2971 
-2984 VPGSAWTDGDY
+2984 
-2995 TLTVTVKDEAGN
+2995 
-3007 IRHSAPLT
+3007 
-3015 VTIDTQ
+3015 
-3021 ITIDHIELV
+3021 
-3030 NDSGI
+3030 
-3035 PDDNLTNNVR
+3035 
-3045 PHFQVTVPTDVNVVR
+3045 
-3060 LSIDGG
+3060 
-3066 KTWFNATQS
+3066 
-3075 ATPGVWDYTWLAD
+3075 TWLAD

-3103 AGNKTT
+3103 AGNQTT

-3152 IDADA
+3152 IDVDA
-3157 RYVTVEVQHG
+3157 RYVTVEVLHG

-3394 YTLTVEVTDN
+3394 YTLTVEVQDN

-3412 PLVVTVDTQ
+3412 PLIVTVDTQ

-3468 WVSATQGIEGV
+3468 WVSAAQGIEGV
-3479 WGYTWPTDMGDGKHT
+3479 WGYTWPTDMGDGKHI

-4069 DYNAT
+4069 DYNAI

-4302 TKTSAELRIEIDTQ
+4302 TKTSAELQIEIDTQ

-4368 KNAAGQWEFTAGSAL
+4368 KNAAGQWQFTAGSAL

-4507 TIVSDPS
+4507 TVVSDPR

-4532 SVTTPRFVIG
+4532 SITKPRFVIG

-4558 SYSVTANGNNLWE
+4558 SYPVTANGNNLWE

-4620 TGNSNS
+4620 TGSSNS
-4626 DNLTNKQNPKFEGTA
+4626 DN
-4641 EPNAKLVITIVD
+4641 
-4653 DKSGREVLK
+4653 
-4662 QTITVGADG
+4662 
-4671 NWSVTPNILPDGM
+4671 
-4684 YTINVVATDVA
+4684 
-4695 GNTAQTQERFTIDTV
+4695 
-4710 TIDPTIRLSD
+4710 
-4720 PSIDDQHEATSL
+4720 
-4732 RPEFKGFAEA
+4732 
-4742 FSTIMIQWDGKVV
+4742 
-4755 GSANANANGEWSW
+4755 
-4768 TPPSVLAPGSYVVS
+4768 
-4782 IVAKDKAGNESSQ
+4782 
-4795 VDFPVVI
+4795 
-4802 PVIDVTPPTIKLSEE
+4802 
-4817 SDSGALGDFTTN
+4817 
-4829 NKTPTLI
+4829 
-4836 GSTLPNT
+4836 
-4843 IVSIYVDGVKVGE
+4843 
-4856 ATADTAGRYTF
+4856 
-4867 QLSEMKDGHYVV
+4867 
-4879 QVGIVNPRDNSELRS
+4879 
-4894 TAVDVTIDTE
+4894 
-4904 VAELVWNISGM
+4904 
-4915 HEGGYIN
+4915 
-4922 TVTPEIGGTSEPN
+4922 
-4935 SKITIFVNGVEK
+4935 
-4947 AIAYT
+4947 
-4952 TGAGHWGV
+4952 
-4960 VLPALGNDGNYELTF
+4960 
-4975 KVEDVAGNIREFG
+4975 
-4988 PQNVILD
+4988 
-4995 TVISPLTVVLREADD
+4995 
-5010 SGKVGDW
+5010 
-5017 ITNKSHVT
+5017 
-5025 IDGTA
+5025 
-5030 EAGSTLTIRN
+5030 
-5040 PQGVVIATLVVGND
+5040 
-5054 GRWSAELDLREGSNA
+5054 
-5069 FVVVSEDKAGN
+5069 
-5080 SQQKEILIEHD
+5080 
-5091 TQIEISDISLSRDT
+5091 
-5105 NSGDKYDLITNNKSP
+5105 
-5120 VLVAMT
+5120 
-5126 DPGATVQVYINGVLQ
+5126 
-5141 GTVEAS
+5141 
-5147 SSGNISYTMPANSAD
+5147 
-5162 GEYQVQ
+5162 
-5168 FVATDTAGNRVESA
+5168 
-5182 ITTVTIDSQ
+5182 
-5191 IAVFDID
+5191 
-5198 EDSLPAL
+5198 
-5205 SNNRALSVSG
+5205 
-5215 VGEAGSQVSIFVDG
+5215 
-5229 KLVNVVMVEADGTWR
+5229 
-5244 APILLQDDGTFNI
+5244 
-5257 HFSITDVAGNTEVS
+5257 
-5271 KDYSVDVDSST
+5271 
-5282 DFPTLNLEDASNSG
+5282 
-5296 SLDDLITNHNKPVLV
+5296 
-5311 GTAEAGAT
+5311 
-5319 IHIYVDEKIVANV
+5319 
-5332 LVLEDGTWSYQFD
+5332 
-5345 NALKDGEYSIRVVA
+5345 
-5359 EDPAGNT
+5359 
-5366 AESPRLLVTIDTS
+5366 
-5379 TFIDN
+5379 
-5384 PAMVAGSDNGIFSND
+5384 
-5399 SITSQ
+5399 
-5404 TRPTFSIFGEM
+5404 
-5415 NQSVQI
+5415 
-5421 FIDGVLVDTI
+5421 
-5431 TVTDRNQVY
+5431 
-5440 RPESPLGDGS
+5440 
-5450 HSIYYVITDKAGN
+5450 
-5463 TATSKTLNFTIDTFN
+5463 
-5478 TTPVAI
+5478 
-5484 DSIGGQTLAEMTGSD
+5484 
-5499 GKIYI
+5499 
-5504 TDTTRNLLFS
+5504 
-5514 GSAEP
+5514 
-5519 NSKIEIIINGLNVG
+5519 
-5533 EVWVNEKGHWQ
+5533 
-5544 MPVNPL
+5544 
-5550 YFTEGQLDIT
+5550 
-5560 VKSTDRAGNVNQEK
+5560 
-5574 YSIWVDTHIKVFTSE
+5574 
-5589 LDDNKSSSK
+5589 
-5598 TEWWSNSDLI
+5598 
-5608 TMRGTGEIGAT
+5608 
-5619 VSLIVAGVTL
+5619 
-5629 ATAVVAA
+5629 
-5636 TGRWELSTDKLP
+5636 
-5648 EGTYDISLVI
+5648 
-5658 EDSAGN
+5658 
-5664 RWEDVREIF
+5664 
-5673 IDRTPPNAP
+5673 
-5682 VVTYS
+5682 
-5687 DIVNDL
+5687 
-5693 IIMQGT
+5693 
-5699 AEAKS
+5699 
-5704 QLIITDSEGNTYT
+5704 
-5717 LTVPDNGKWSMAI
+5717 
-5730 PYPSE
+5730 
-5735 GKFTITSVDAIGNR
+5735 
-5749 SDDVPLDIMKE
+5749 
-5760 VPVISLS
+5760 
-5767 PDSDSGTVGD
+5767 
-5777 NITRDKQPTFII
+5777 
-5789 GNLESDVVVVQVDI
+5789 
-5803 NGTVYNAEKNA
+5803 
-5814 DGVWFFTPGTPL
+5814 
-5826 ADGSYTISVI
+5826 
-5836 ASDAAGNQKNSLPIT
+5836 
-5851 VTIDSTLTVPEIALA
+5851 
-5866 AGEDNGASDSD
+5866 
-5877 NVTNHTQPKFTLQ
+5877 
-5890 HIDADVTGVTV
+5890 
-5901 NVTHNG
+5901 
-5907 VTDIYQ
+5907 
-5913 ATQGADGWTFTPPA
+5913 
-5927 AWNDGNYTLSVTVVD
+5927 
-5942 RAGNSQQSASL
+5942 
-5953 AVTVDSTVTV
+5953 
-5963 TADSQHDDAS
+5963 
-5973 DDATATAVT
+5973 
-5982 PPESETVNAESATHL
+5982 
-5997 RTEPS
+5997 
-6002 AAEESV
+6002 
-6008 VKVTAYSIT
+6008 
-6017 LLNADSGDEIDRS
+6017 
-6030 ISQTPSF
+6030 
-6037 EISVPEN
+6037 
-6044 IVNVSIMFEGEEFTL
+6044 
-6059 PITNQKAIF
+6059 
-6068 EVPLSLEDGE
+6068 
-6078 YTMDVKFID
+6078 
-6087 KDNDFLIKEKT
+6087 
-6098 FSVDHSSADIVNAMN
+6098 
-6113 VRGKTEDDINDS
+6113 
-6125 PSTSS
+6125 
-6130 VGHNNN
+6130 
-6136 GAIDVFAVNEVTL
+6136 
-6149 PVDNQEEHA
+6149 

>member
-41 TPRGSVIIV
+41 TPHGSVIIV

-424 SIITDTIAPEKPTI
+424 SIITDTIAPETPTI

-626 TIAPVPPTVSLEDY
+626 TIAPVPPTVSLEDF

-1011 DPFLISVDTAISI
+1011 DPFLISIDTAISI

-1063 VWDAMSDTQIGVATQ
+1063 VWDAASDTQIGVATQ

-1113 AIFDFTIDTTVSTP
+1113 AVFDFTIDTTVSTP

-1156 VDADAHRV
+1156 VDVDAHRV

-1184 SWLFIP
+1184 SWLFTP

-1323 SVPVIVLDSADDT
+1323 SVPVIVLNSADDT
-1336 GIQGDNMTNSTQP
+1336 GVQGDNMTNSTQP

-1382 GGWTFTPPTSWA
+1382 GGWSFTPTGAWA

-1438 PDDNLTNNVRP
+1438 PNDNLTNNVRP

-1500 VEATDEAGNKATQT
+1500 VEATDKAGNQTTQE

-1717 TIDTILSEPTIT
+1717 IIDTMLSEPTIT

-2012 APLTVTIDTQITID
+2012 APLTVTIDTQIAID

-2038 DNLTNNVRPHFQVT
+2038 DNLTN
-2052 VPTDV
+2052 
-2057 NVVRLSID
+2057 
-2065 GGKTWFNAT
+2065 
-2074 QSATPGVWDYTWLA
+2074 
-2088 DVGEGKHTLTVEA
+2088 EA
-2101 TDKAGNKTTQQ
+2101 
-2112 LDFIIDTLLSEPTI
+2112 
-2126 VLDNTDDSGTKGDHL
+2126 
-2141 TNVNKPTF
+2141 
-2149 LLGNIDADARY
+2149 
-2160 VTVEVQHGGTKEVL
+2160 
-2174 TATKDAT
+2174 
-2181 GNWSVTPTGTWADG
+2181 
-2195 DYTLT
+2195 
-2200 VRVEDEAGNEKHSA
+2200 
-2214 SLTVTVDTQI
+2214 
-2224 TIDVIELVNDNGI
+2224 
-2237 PGDNM
+2237 
-2242 TNDAHPQFRVTVPGD
+2242 
-2257 VNEVSLSIDGGVTW
+2257 
-2271 VKATQ
+2271 
-2276 SATPGVWNYTW
+2276 
-2287 PGTVPDGDYTL
+2287 
-2298 NVKATDNAGNTV
+2298 
-2310 TETLHF
+2310 
-2316 TIDTTLST
+2316 
-2324 PVIVLDSA
+2324 
-2332 DDSGVHGDNM
+2332 
-2342 TNHTQPTFA
+2342 
-2351 LQHIDDDAVRVTVS
+2351 
-2365 VEHGGVTTTFDAT
+2365 
-2378 KDAGGWTFTPTGAW
+2378 
-2392 ADGDYTLSVSVE
+2392 
-2404 DKAGN
+2404 
-2409 TSHSASLTVTV
+2409 
-2420 DTQIAI
+2420 
-2426 NNIELVND
+2426 
-2434 SGIPDDNLTNNV
+2434 
-2446 RPHFQVTVPTDVN
+2446 
-2459 VVRLSIDGGKTWFN
+2459 
-2473 ATQSATPGV
+2473 
-2482 WDYIWP
+2482 
-2488 DDVADGG
+2488 
-2495 YTLTVEATDEAGN
+2495 
-2508 KATQTLDFTIDTT
+2508 
-2521 LSVPTLSLD
+2521 
-2530 SADDSGIAG
+2530 
-2539 DNITNV
+2539 
-2545 KTPGFTLN
+2545 
-2553 NIDTDVSR
+2553 
-2561 VIVEVMHNGI
+2561 
-2571 KQEVPLVQTGGQWR
+2571 
-2585 FAPTSDW
+2585 
-2592 ADGDYILTVKVED
+2592 
-2605 RAGNVKQSAPL
+2605 
-2616 TVTVDTHIA
+2616 
-2625 IDRIELVN
+2625 
-2633 DSGIPGD
+2633 
-2640 NLTNEARPHFQ
+2640 
-2651 VTVPADVNGVRLSID
+2651 
-2666 GGKTWFDATQSAT
+2666 
-2679 SGVWDYT
+2679 
-2686 WLTNVANGPHT
+2686 
-2697 LMVEASDKAG
+2697 
-2707 NKTTQKLDFTI
+2707 
-2718 DTILSEPTI
+2718 
-2727 TLDSADDSAAG
+2727 
-2738 DNITNVKMPG
+2738 
-2748 FTLGNIDADVTKVV
+2748 
-2762 VTVAHDGK
+2762 
-2770 NQQIELIKNGGVWRF
+2770 
-2785 TPGAAWTDGDYTLTV
+2785 
-2800 KVEDKAGNTN
+2800 
-2810 YSAPLTVTIDTQTSI
+2810 
-2825 DRIELLNDTGIVG
+2825 
-2838 DNLTNEARPQFHITV
+2838 
-2853 PTDVNSV
+2853 
-2860 QLSLDGGINWVNAT
+2860 
-2874 LTSDGVW
+2874 
-2881 EYIWPTDLVEN
+2881 
-2892 TYTLTVKATDV
+2892 
-2903 AGNTAT
+2903 
-2909 ETLNFIIDT
+2909 
-2918 TLSTPTITLDSADDS
+2918 
-2933 GTANDNKTNV
+2933 
-2943 KTPGFIIGGIDSD
+2943 
-2956 VTQVVVQVMRDGHSE
+2956 
-2971 EVELTQTNGQWRF
+2971 
-2984 VPGSAWTDGDY
+2984 
-2995 TLTVTVKDEAGN
+2995 
-3007 IRHSAPLT
+3007 
-3015 VTIDTQ
+3015 
-3021 ITIDHIELV
+3021 
-3030 NDSGI
+3030 
-3035 PDDNLTNNVR
+3035 R

-3172 LTATKGATG
+3172 LTATKDATG
-3181 IWSVTPTGTW
+3181 NWSVTPTGTW

-3204 DAGNVK
+3204 EAGNEKHSASLTVTVDTQITIDAIELVNDNGIPGDNMTNDAHPQFRVTVPGDVNEVSLSIDGGVTWVKATQSATPGVWNYTWPGTVPDGDYTLNVKATDNAGNTVTETLHFTIDTTLSTPVIVLDSADDTGIQGDNMTNRTQPTFNLQHIDDDAVRVTVSVEHGGVTTTFDATKGVGGWTFTPPTSWGAGDYTLSVSVEDKAGNTSHSASLTVTVDTQIAINNIELVNDSGIPDDNLTNNVRPQFQVKVPTDVNEVRLSIDGGKTWFNATQSATPGIWDYTWLADVGEGKHTLTVEATDKAGNQTTQKLDFIIDTLLSEPTIVLDSTDDSGTKGDNLTNANKPTFLLGNIDADARYVTVEVQHGSTKEVLTATKGATGIWNVTPTGTWADGDYTLTVRVEDEAGNVK

-3268 TWVRATQGTAGIWD
+3268 TWVRATQGTAGTWD

-3394 YTLTVEVTDN
+3394 YTLTVEVQDN

-3468 WVSATQGIEGV
+3468 WVSAAQGIEGV

-3520 TPTIALDSTDDTG
+3520 TPTIVLDSTDDTG

-3622 IDRIELVN
+3622 IDHIELVN

-3684 PTDMPEGQHTLT
+3684 PTDMPEGQHTLI
-3696 VEVTDGAGNKMTE
+3696 VEVTDGAGNKMTG
-3709 TLNFTI
+3709 TLDFTI

-3850 DIHQVDSDVTRVM
+3850 DIRQVDSDVTRVM

-3914 PFEVR
+3914 PLEVR

-3947 PSFRIDVPGDVVQV
+3947 PSFRIDVPGDVIQV

-4302 TKTSAELRIEIDTQ
+4302 TKTSAELQIEIDTQ

-4532 SVTTPRFVIG
+4532 SVTKPRFVIG

-4558 SYSVTANGNNLWE
+4558 SYPVTANGNNLWE

-4620 TGNSNS
+4620 TGSSNS

-4662 QTITVGADG
+4662 HTITVGADG

-4720 PSIDDQHEATSL
+4720 PSIDDQYEATSL
-4732 RPEFKGFAEA
+4732 RPEFKGLAEA

-4829 NKTPTLI
+4829 NKTPTLV
-4836 GSTLPNT
+4836 GNTLPNA

-4960 VLPALGNDGNYELTF
+4960 VLPALGNDGNYVLTF

-5080 SQQKEILIEHD
+5080 SQQKDILIEHD

-5296 SLDDLITNHNKPVLV
+5296 SLDDLITSHNKPVLV

-5384 PAMVAGSDNGIFSND
+5384 PVMMAGSDNGIFSND

-5404 TRPTFSIFGEM
+5404 TRPAFSIFGEM

-5533 EVWVNEKGHWQ
+5533 EVWVNDKGHWQ

-5574 YSIWVDTHIKVFTSE
+5574 YSIWVDTHIQVFTSE

-5598 TEWWSNSDLI
+5598 TDWWSNSSTI
-5608 TMRGTGEIGAT
+5608 TMRGMGEIGAT

-5636 TGRWELSTDKLP
+5636 NGQWELSTDQLP
-5648 EGTYDISLVI
+5648 EGKYDITLSI
-5658 EDSAGN
+5658 EDNAGN
-5664 RWEDVREIF
+5664 RKEEVHEIF

-5704 QLIITDSEGNTYT
+5704 QLIITDSNGNTYT

-5907 VTDIYQ
+5907 VTDTYQ

-5927 AWNDGNYTLSVTVVD
+5927 AWNDGTYTLSVTVVD

-5963 TADSQHDDAS
+5963 TADSQHNDAS

-5997 RTEPS
+5997 RTVPS

-6008 VKVTAYSIT
+6008 VKETAYSIT

-6044 IVNVSIMFEGEEFTL
+6044 IVNVSVMFEGEEFTL

-6087 KDNDFLIKEKT
+6087 KDDDFLIKEKT

-6113 VRGKTEDDINDS
+6113 ARGKTEDDINDS

>member
-237 EPLKVTLALAAESNS
+237 EPLKVTLALATESNS

-591 FNFTSDSVEGINNL
+591 FNFTSDSVEGVNNL
-605 TFTVEDVA
+605 TFTAEDVA

-626 TIAPVPPTVSLEDY
+626 TVAPVPPTVSLEDF

-1033 DSGISD
+1033 DSGIAD

-1063 VWDAMSDTQIGVATQ
+1063 VWDAASDTQIGVATQ

-1113 AIFDFTIDTTVSTP
+1113 AVFDFTIDTTVSTP

-1211 TNYSAPLTVVIDTQ
+1211 TSYSAPLTVVIDTQ

-1323 SVPVIVLDSADDT
+1323 SVPVIVLNSADDT
-1336 GIQGDNMTNSTQP
+1336 GVQGDNMTNRTQP

-1438 PDDNLTNNVRP
+1438 PNDNLTNNVRP

-1500 VEATDEAGNKATQT
+1500 VEATDEAGNKTTQT

-1602 KVEDRAG
+1602 KIEDRAG

-1717 TIDTILSEPTIT
+1717 IIDTLLSEPTIT

-2012 APLTVTIDTQITID
+2012 APLTVTIDTQIAID

-2038 DNLTNNVRPHFQVT
+2038 DNLTNEARPHFQVT

-2112 LDFIIDTLLSEPTI
+2112 LDFIIDTMLSEPTI
-2126 VLDNTDDSGTKGDHL
+2126 VLDNTDDSGTKGDNL

-2224 TIDVIELVNDNGI
+2224 TIDAIELVNDNGI

-2316 TIDTTLST
+2316 TIDTTLSV
-2324 PVIVLDSA
+2324 PVIVLNSA
-2332 DDSGVHGDNM
+2332 DDTGVQGDNM
-2342 TNHTQPTFA
+2342 TNSTQPTFA

-2378 KDAGGWTFTPTGAW
+2378 KGVGGWSFTPTGAW

-2446 RPHFQVTVPTDVN
+2446 RPHFQVKVPTDVN
-2459 VVRLSIDGGKTWFN
+2459 
-2473 ATQSATPGV
+2473 
-2482 WDYIWP
+2482 
-2488 DDVADGG
+2488 
-2495 YTLTVEATDEAGN
+2495 E
-2508 KATQTLDFTIDTT
+2508 
-2521 LSVPTLSLD
+2521 
-2530 SADDSGIAG
+2530 
-2539 DNITNV
+2539 
-2545 KTPGFTLN
+2545 
-2553 NIDTDVSR
+2553 
-2561 VIVEVMHNGI
+2561 
-2571 KQEVPLVQTGGQWR
+2571 
-2585 FAPTSDW
+2585 
-2592 ADGDYILTVKVED
+2592 
-2605 RAGNVKQSAPL
+2605 
-2616 TVTVDTHIA
+2616 
-2625 IDRIELVN
+2625 
-2633 DSGIPGD
+2633 
-2640 NLTNEARPHFQ
+2640 
-2651 VTVPADVNGVRLSID
+2651 
-2666 GGKTWFDATQSAT
+2666 
-2679 SGVWDYT
+2679 
-2686 WLTNVANGPHT
+2686 
-2697 LMVEASDKAG
+2697 
-2707 NKTTQKLDFTI
+2707 
-2718 DTILSEPTI
+2718 
-2727 TLDSADDSAAG
+2727 
-2738 DNITNVKMPG
+2738 
-2748 FTLGNIDADVTKVV
+2748 
-2762 VTVAHDGK
+2762 
-2770 NQQIELIKNGGVWRF
+2770 
-2785 TPGAAWTDGDYTLTV
+2785 
-2800 KVEDKAGNTN
+2800 
-2810 YSAPLTVTIDTQTSI
+2810 
-2825 DRIELLNDTGIVG
+2825 
-2838 DNLTNEARPQFHITV
+2838 
-2853 PTDVNSV
+2853 
-2860 QLSLDGGINWVNAT
+2860 
-2874 LTSDGVW
+2874 
-2881 EYIWPTDLVEN
+2881 
-2892 TYTLTVKATDV
+2892 
-2903 AGNTAT
+2903 
-2909 ETLNFIIDT
+2909 
-2918 TLSTPTITLDSADDS
+2918 
-2933 GTANDNKTNV
+2933 
-2943 KTPGFIIGGIDSD
+2943 
-2956 VTQVVVQVMRDGHSE
+2956 
-2971 EVELTQTNGQWRF
+2971 
-2984 VPGSAWTDGDY
+2984 
-2995 TLTVTVKDEAGN
+2995 
-3007 IRHSAPLT
+3007 
-3015 VTIDTQ
+3015 
-3021 ITIDHIELV
+3021 
-3030 NDSGI
+3030 
-3035 PDDNLTNNVR
+3035 
-3045 PHFQVTVPTDVNVVR
+3045 VR

-3103 AGNKTT
+3103 AGNQTT
-3109 QQLDFIID
+3109 QKLDFIID
-3117 TLLSE
+3117 TMLSE

-3127 DNTDDSGTKGDN
+3127 DSTDDSGTKGDN
-3139 LTNVNKPTFLLGN
+3139 LTNANKPTFILGN

-3157 RYVTVEVQHG
+3157 RYVTVEVQYG

-3191 ADGDYTLTVRVED
+3191 ADGDYMLTVRVED

-3316 DTRLSTPTIA
+3316 DTRLSTPTIT

-3351 NIDADAHSVI
+3351 NIDSDAQSVI

-3412 PLVVTVDTQ
+3412 PLIVTVDTQ

-3468 WVSATQGIEGV
+3468 WVSAAQGIEGV

-3622 IDRIELVN
+3622 IDHIELVN

-3715 DITLLTP
+3715 DITLMTP

-3850 DIHQVDSDVTRVM
+3850 DIRQVDSDVTRVM

-4302 TKTSAELRIEIDTQ
+4302 TKTSAELKIEIDTQ

-4532 SVTTPRFVIG
+4532 SVTKPRFVIG

-4558 SYSVTANGNNLWE
+4558 SYPVTANGNNLWE

-4894 TAVDVTIDTE
+4894 TAVDLTIDTE

-5080 SQQKEILIEHD
+5080 SQQKDILIEHD

-5404 TRPTFSIFGEM
+5404 TRPTFSISGEM

-5478 TTPVAI
+5478 TTPVTI

-5574 YSIWVDTHIKVFTSE
+5574 YSIWVDTHIQVFTSE

-5598 TEWWSNSDLI
+5598 TDWWSNSSTI
-5608 TMRGTGEIGAT
+5608 TMRGMGEIGAT

-5636 TGRWELSTDKLP
+5636 NGQWELSTDQLP
-5648 EGTYDISLVI
+5648 EGKYDITLSI
-5658 EDSAGN
+5658 EDNAGN
-5664 RWEDVREIF
+5664 RKEEVHEIF

-5704 QLIITDSEGNTYT
+5704 QLIITDSNGNTYT

-5826 ADGSYTISVI
+5826 TDGSYTISVI

-5851 VTIDSTLTVPEIALA
+5851 VTIDSTLTVPEIALS

-5927 AWNDGNYTLSVTVVD
+5927 AWNDGTYTLSVTVVD

-5997 RTEPS
+5997 RTVPS

-6008 VKVTAYSIT
+6008 VKETAYSIT

-6044 IVNVSIMFEGEEFTL
+6044 IVNVSVMFEGEEFTL

-6087 KDNDFLIKEKT
+6087 KDDDFLIKEKT

-6113 VRGKTEDDINDS
+6113 ARGKTEDDINDS

>member
-2126 VLDNTDDSGTKGDHL
+2126 VLDSTDDSGTKGDHL

-2242 TNDAHPQFRVTVPGD
+2242 TNDARPQFRVTVPGD

-2426 NNIELVND
+2426 NN
-2434 SGIPDDNLTNNV
+2434 
-2446 RPHFQVTVPTDVN
+2446 
-2459 VVRLSIDGGKTWFN
+2459 
-2473 ATQSATPGV
+2473 
-2482 WDYIWP
+2482 
-2488 DDVADGG
+2488 
-2495 YTLTVEATDEAGN
+2495 
-2508 KATQTLDFTIDTT
+2508 
-2521 LSVPTLSLD
+2521 
-2530 SADDSGIAG
+2530 
-2539 DNITNV
+2539 
-2545 KTPGFTLN
+2545 
-2553 NIDTDVSR
+2553 
-2561 VIVEVMHNGI
+2561 
-2571 KQEVPLVQTGGQWR
+2571 
-2585 FAPTSDW
+2585 
-2592 ADGDYILTVKVED
+2592 
-2605 RAGNVKQSAPL
+2605 
-2616 TVTVDTHIA
+2616 
-2625 IDRIELVN
+2625 
-2633 DSGIPGD
+2633 
-2640 NLTNEARPHFQ
+2640 
-2651 VTVPADVNGVRLSID
+2651 
-2666 GGKTWFDATQSAT
+2666 
-2679 SGVWDYT
+2679 
-2686 WLTNVANGPHT
+2686 
-2697 LMVEASDKAG
+2697 
-2707 NKTTQKLDFTI
+2707 
-2718 DTILSEPTI
+2718 
-2727 TLDSADDSAAG
+2727 
-2738 DNITNVKMPG
+2738 
-2748 FTLGNIDADVTKVV
+2748 
-2762 VTVAHDGK
+2762 
-2770 NQQIELIKNGGVWRF
+2770 
-2785 TPGAAWTDGDYTLTV
+2785 
-2800 KVEDKAGNTN
+2800 
-2810 YSAPLTVTIDTQTSI
+2810 
-2825 DRIELLNDTGIVG
+2825 
-2838 DNLTNEARPQFHITV
+2838 
-2853 PTDVNSV
+2853 
-2860 QLSLDGGINWVNAT
+2860 
-2874 LTSDGVW
+2874 
-2881 EYIWPTDLVEN
+2881 
-2892 TYTLTVKATDV
+2892 
-2903 AGNTAT
+2903 
-2909 ETLNFIIDT
+2909 
-2918 TLSTPTITLDSADDS
+2918 
-2933 GTANDNKTNV
+2933 
-2943 KTPGFIIGGIDSD
+2943 
-2956 VTQVVVQVMRDGHSE
+2956 
-2971 EVELTQTNGQWRF
+2971 
-2984 VPGSAWTDGDY
+2984 
-2995 TLTVTVKDEAGN
+2995 
-3007 IRHSAPLT
+3007 
-3015 VTIDTQ
+3015 
-3021 ITIDHIELV
+3021 IELV

-4016 IDTNIQVP
+4016 IDTNI
-4024 TIALDAGQD
+4024 
-4033 TGANTADNIT
+4033 
-4043 NISRPTFTIGNVD
+4043 
-4056 PDVIKVVVTIDGH
+4056 
-4069 DYNAT
+4069 
-4074 KVGAGWQFTPG
+4074 
-4085 NAIPDG
+4085 
-4091 SYNITV
+4091 
-4097 TVEDKAGNTATSKP
+4097 
-4111 LPVVIDTTAEI
+4111 
-4122 ESVTLV
+4122 
-4128 TDSGDSDVDNITKV
+4128 
-4142 DKPQFSI
+4142 
-4149 VTADDITHVRVK
+4149 
-4161 IDNAANW
+4161 
-4168 IELTK
+4168 
-4173 GGDGRWIFNVGSALP
+4173 
-4188 DGQHTLLVD
+4188 
-4197 VTDIAGNVAQ
+4197 
-4207 ETLQFTIDTT
+4207 
-4217 LREPT
+4217 
-4222 IVLDPTHDTGDD
+4222 
-4234 TNDNLTRINK
+4234 
-4244 PVFIIGNVDN
+4244 
-4254 DVSHIVVHIDGRD
+4254 
-4267 YTIENTGGNLT
+4267 
-4278 FTPDQP
+4278 
-4284 LSDGQ
+4284 
-4289 HTISVTVTDIAGN
+4289 
-4302 TKTSAELRIEIDTQ
+4302 
-4316 VQIDSVTLTTDSGV
+4316 
-4330 NDHDNVTNA
+4330 
-4339 TRPSFEIATP
+4339 
-4349 DDVTSVLVSFDG
+4349 
-4361 VNWTPIS
+4361 
-4368 KNAAGQWEFTAGSAL
+4368 
-4383 PDGHYTLHVQATDR
+4383 
-4397 AGNTANSTLGFTV
+4397 
-4410 DTQIDGLSVVMLDDA
+4410 
-4425 GKDST
+4425 
-4430 DGITNIT
+4430 
-4437 SPRFEISAREP
+4437 
-4448 LQSVTVILN
+4448 
-4457 GKSSTLTQGAGNKW
+4457 
-4471 LFTPDTPLVDG
+4471 
-4482 TYKIEIVAEDIAG
+4482 
-4495 NKISKEVSFTID
+4495 
-4507 TIVSDPS
+4507 
-4514 IDLLDADDTGE
+4514 
-4525 SAVDNIT
+4525 
-4532 SVTTPRFVIG
+4532 
-4542 NVPADI
+4542 
-4548 DTVVIRINGV
+4548 
-4558 SYSVTANGNNLWE
+4558 
-4571 FQVPVALNDG
+4571 
-4581 VYEAVVVF
+4581 
-4589 RDIAGNTSETKLPF
+4589 
-4603 TIDTT
+4603 
-4608 TSVSVRMEPASD
+4608 
-4620 TGNSNS
+4620 
-4626 DNLTNKQNPKFEGTA
+4626 
-4641 EPNAKLVITIVD
+4641 
-4653 DKSGREVLK
+4653 
-4662 QTITVGADG
+4662 
-4671 NWSVTPNILPDGM
+4671 
-4684 YTINVVATDVA
+4684 
-4695 GNTAQTQERFTIDTV
+4695 
-4710 TIDPTIRLSD
+4710 
-4720 PSIDDQHEATSL
+4720 
-4732 RPEFKGFAEA
+4732 
-4742 FSTIMIQWDGKVV
+4742 
-4755 GSANANANGEWSW
+4755 
-4768 TPPSVLAPGSYVVS
+4768 
-4782 IVAKDKAGNESSQ
+4782 
-4795 VDFPVVI
+4795 
-4802 PVIDVTPPTIKLSEE
+4802 
-4817 SDSGALGDFTTN
+4817 
-4829 NKTPTLI
+4829 
-4836 GSTLPNT
+4836 
-4843 IVSIYVDGVKVGE
+4843 
-4856 ATADTAGRYTF
+4856 
-4867 QLSEMKDGHYVV
+4867 
-4879 QVGIVNPRDNSELRS
+4879 
-4894 TAVDVTIDTE
+4894 
-4904 VAELVWNISGM
+4904 
-4915 HEGGYIN
+4915 
-4922 TVTPEIGGTSEPN
+4922 
-4935 SKITIFVNGVEK
+4935 
-4947 AIAYT
+4947 
-4952 TGAGHWGV
+4952 
-4960 VLPALGNDGNYELTF
+4960 
-4975 KVEDVAGNIREFG
+4975 
-4988 PQNVILD
+4988 
-4995 TVISPLTVVLREADD
+4995 
-5010 SGKVGDW
+5010 
-5017 ITNKSHVT
+5017 
-5025 IDGTA
+5025 
-5030 EAGSTLTIRN
+5030 
-5040 PQGVVIATLVVGND
+5040 
-5054 GRWSAELDLREGSNA
+5054 
-5069 FVVVSEDKAGN
+5069 
-5080 SQQKEILIEHD
+5080 
-5091 TQIEISDISLSRDT
+5091 
-5105 NSGDKYDLITNNKSP
+5105 
-5120 VLVAMT
+5120 
-5126 DPGATVQVYINGVLQ
+5126 
-5141 GTVEAS
+5141 
-5147 SSGNISYTMPANSAD
+5147 
-5162 GEYQVQ
+5162 
-5168 FVATDTAGNRVESA
+5168 
-5182 ITTVTIDSQ
+5182 
-5191 IAVFDID
+5191 
-5198 EDSLPAL
+5198 
-5205 SNNRALSVSG
+5205 
-5215 VGEAGSQVSIFVDG
+5215 
-5229 KLVNVVMVEADGTWR
+5229 
-5244 APILLQDDGTFNI
+5244 
-5257 HFSITDVAGNTEVS
+5257 
-5271 KDYSVDVDSST
+5271 
-5282 DFPTLNLEDASNSG
+5282 
-5296 SLDDLITNHNKPVLV
+5296 
-5311 GTAEAGAT
+5311 
-5319 IHIYVDEKIVANV
+5319 
-5332 LVLEDGTWSYQFD
+5332 
-5345 NALKDGEYSIRVVA
+5345 
-5359 EDPAGNT
+5359 
-5366 AESPRLLVTIDTS
+5366 
-5379 TFIDN
+5379 
-5384 PAMVAGSDNGIFSND
+5384 
-5399 SITSQ
+5399 
-5404 TRPTFSIFGEM
+5404 
-5415 NQSVQI
+5415 
-5421 FIDGVLVDTI
+5421 
-5431 TVTDRNQVY
+5431 
-5440 RPESPLGDGS
+5440 
-5450 HSIYYVITDKAGN
+5450 
-5463 TATSKTLNFTIDTFN
+5463 
-5478 TTPVAI
+5478 
-5484 DSIGGQTLAEMTGSD
+5484 
-5499 GKIYI
+5499 
-5504 TDTTRNLLFS
+5504 
-5514 GSAEP
+5514 
-5519 NSKIEIIINGLNVG
+5519 
-5533 EVWVNEKGHWQ
+5533 
-5544 MPVNPL
+5544 
-5550 YFTEGQLDIT
+5550 
-5560 VKSTDRAGNVNQEK
+5560 
-5574 YSIWVDTHIKVFTSE
+5574 
-5589 LDDNKSSSK
+5589 
-5598 TEWWSNSDLI
+5598 
-5608 TMRGTGEIGAT
+5608 
-5619 VSLIVAGVTL
+5619 
-5629 ATAVVAA
+5629 
-5636 TGRWELSTDKLP
+5636 
-5648 EGTYDISLVI
+5648 
-5658 EDSAGN
+5658 
-5664 RWEDVREIF
+5664 
-5673 IDRTPPNAP
+5673 
-5682 VVTYS
+5682 
-5687 DIVNDL
+5687 
-5693 IIMQGT
+5693 
-5699 AEAKS
+5699 
-5704 QLIITDSEGNTYT
+5704 
-5717 LTVPDNGKWSMAI
+5717 
-5730 PYPSE
+5730 
-5735 GKFTITSVDAIGNR
+5735 
-5749 SDDVPLDIMKE
+5749 
-5760 VPVISLS
+5760 
-5767 PDSDSGTVGD
+5767 
-5777 NITRDKQPTFII
+5777 
-5789 GNLESDVVVVQVDI
+5789 
-5803 NGTVYNAEKNA
+5803 
-5814 DGVWFFTPGTPL
+5814 
-5826 ADGSYTISVI
+5826 
-5836 ASDAAGNQKNSLPIT
+5836 
-5851 VTIDSTLTVPEIALA
+5851 
-5866 AGEDNGASDSD
+5866 
-5877 NVTNHTQPKFTLQ
+5877 
-5890 HIDADVTGVTV
+5890 
-5901 NVTHNG
+5901 
-5907 VTDIYQ
+5907 
-5913 ATQGADGWTFTPPA
+5913 
-5927 AWNDGNYTLSVTVVD
+5927 
-5942 RAGNSQQSASL
+5942 
-5953 AVTVDSTVTV
+5953 
-5963 TADSQHDDAS
+5963 
-5973 DDATATAVT
+5973 
-5982 PPESETVNAESATHL
+5982 
-5997 RTEPS
+5997 
-6002 AAEESV
+6002 
-6008 VKVTAYSIT
+6008 
-6017 LLNADSGDEIDRS
+6017 
-6030 ISQTPSF
+6030 
-6037 EISVPEN
+6037 
-6044 IVNVSIMFEGEEFTL
+6044 
-6059 PITNQKAIF
+6059 
-6068 EVPLSLEDGE
+6068 
-6078 YTMDVKFID
+6078 
-6087 KDNDFLIKEKT
+6087 
-6098 FSVDHSSADIVNAMN
+6098 
-6113 VRGKTEDDINDS
+6113 
-6125 PSTSS
+6125 
-6130 VGHNNN
+6130 
-6136 GAIDVFAVNEVTL
+6136 
-6149 PVDNQEEHA
+6149 